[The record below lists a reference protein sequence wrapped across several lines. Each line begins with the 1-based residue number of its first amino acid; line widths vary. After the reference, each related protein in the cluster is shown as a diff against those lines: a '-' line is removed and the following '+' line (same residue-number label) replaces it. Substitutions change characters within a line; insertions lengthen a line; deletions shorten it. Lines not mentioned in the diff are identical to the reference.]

1 MPTVY
6 KVQAPDGRI
15 LKIEGPDDASQDQ
28 IMLAAQEIYSGLP
41 ERSVEAE
48 AVEQPEEKPFG
59 VAEYA
64 QAPLESVKA
73 ITRGFGGALLSSAA
87 GLAELADIATDRLGF
102 EDLID
107 SGEDN
112 ELIRLANAGQEALQ
126 ETLGASEPYRDLW
139 FTKFGEGVGSVG
151 AFFLPTGLIGA
162 AGRAAGLA
170 AKTTTGLQTAG
181 AITAGGGMMV
191 DDSVNRVADAR
202 LRGIEVTKDQEDA
215 AAALSFLVGGLEAFT
230 PLQVL
235 KKIRGLKDP
244 ELAKQQFD
252 AIRSVIKTGTG
263 EGIQEVT
270 SGLLMDAIQYG
281 LYDEN
286 VPFGE
291 SMWDD
296 FTIGAASG
304 ALVDAITTG
313 MFNRRSRLS
322 REIELDREKLIR
334 EEEERQREDYYNK
347 VALAEESLKERDIQ
361 NQLAAIAAQ
370 EDAEL
375 AAADVL
381 NFQVDQSEQEAL
393 LGLIAPYQPSQEAL
407 RQPKGDI
414 EGRDIESTV
423 TKQGREYARQIARNA
438 SKKAGLFPST
448 GRFEIR
454 EEQGGPSGT
463 NYVVYNTAD
472 GRQYGQATKDLEF
485 AKHFSLGLNNEMIN
499 KSVNE
504 SIIDAMDMSPE
515 SYDPKTAES
524 IFMIGQR
531 LNRPKS
537 YTISEATLN
546 EAAGTVASKDKPFL
560 ENLTLDQI
568 HQIQYGVP
576 PFQDGKKKL
585 YKDLKN
591 LTASQQINFE
601 RAKKG
606 LPPLKEFTLQEAKDA
621 LGDKYDKVFDVL
633 LDVQQPDLASIRQE
647 FGEAGVNVQGGR
659 QRYQDE
665 INTLKEVKDT
675 LASKNIVSDIGS
687 KELSYVFKKITGE
700 SSVSKMTPSQ
710 RMFLVGELKK
720 LPALDKPSKLP
731 DLTPK
736 PYTRADFNNAMNY
749 VISTGDGT
757 VDNIKSVLPEDLSE
771 KRKSVAAGQIRA
783 ELLSRGVINQDN
795 TVSELTALP
804 APEPRKPTEVTEKDF
819 TTEQSV
825 EALDFQ
831 KKLSEAL
838 KGFGLDDIRVS
849 ILDQMKTKP
858 EVTRDGRLV
867 DIGSTRD
874 FSAAEGL
881 FDPRSR
887 TIFLGLDS
895 ARTNARDQSPEAFDF
910 ALSEVMDHEM
920 VHAMRNLDLWTQKE
934 WSLLEN
940 SARKFKVPG
949 TNKTFYQDAIER
961 YVTQQPAGSKL
972 SPVQAMEEAV
982 AELVRY
988 SKKDRKL
995 VGGKPRNLIDRVF
1008 EFFRRLG
1015 SAMQGT
1021 GFNSMNDLINDIESG
1036 ALGARERGVVR
1047 TARGM
1052 EAARRAVP
1060 ERGIGLARDV
1070 KTEFTTRTE
1079 VTGRDGSSATTTVT
1093 RDIPVAGEDEQPVEG
1108 GVQMSINRIIGRNG
1122 TELNQAPDGKTA
1134 HGLPS
1139 ELLVDGPKQEAKSI
1153 VVQNFTPQNTDQ
1165 VLSNIQT
1172 VKSNNPNALGSTEN
1186 WIAMEDDAFGGD
1198 FVPIPPLKAIQ
1209 YAQSP
1214 ELLAEKLKQLTPDLK
1229 AGVDEGFKYVQQ
1241 IKNLYN
1247 TQPTSPDLTGRLFM
1261 WGLLSRGAGP
1271 VQQEFA
1277 FLNLLESAAPYIK
1290 KASEG
1295 KMTQADVIKW
1305 KRLVG
1310 KSIPSSSPAKSAT
1323 MNANDIGKLLF
1334 ELGKVPDGSSQTV
1347 MQTLHNMLADPNV
1360 SGREFRNEF
1369 FRLTNKPGVDNKVVS
1384 FIALVAGKD
1393 DVLVMDRIQGRHLWN
1408 DGRFGDKNIYNGLK
1422 KGKVKSGLNAIF
1434 AGPRGLLITES
1445 LEDGLSTVVQQAYDI
1460 IGRPQDASVGR
1471 MHWETWVIDG
1481 NQAVSHS
1488 TLEAV
1493 RTGSGIGGSVTEGKR
1508 GTFSS
1513 GTTYRQTANGP
1524 ITEYPLSDGT
1534 VARMT
1539 LDQQKE
1545 FEAFIKN
1552 PKNGIVPKGFLVGRS
1567 KDRPW
1572 FELPE
1577 VNREKLDEAAR
1588 RFENANP
1595 DGSIRSGNARS
1606 IQAGASDAGR
1616 RRAAAGPVGS
1626 VEAPATDEISLSLKR
1641 LDGMPESFDV
1651 NGQAVEFGYFE
1662 PAVTAAKRY
1671 TERSGKVYE
1680 PLTEYAPINED
1691 VARKIAAE
1699 FEIMEHRPDDPEVMA
1714 AYDAMIEE
1722 TKDQYRDILNSGLK
1736 VQFIKGE
1743 DPYGNPRNVILDV
1756 VNNNH
1761 MWVFST
1767 VDGFGSDADLDVSD
1781 NPLLQ
1786 ATEFETADGDP
1797 MLANDVFR
1805 VVHDYFGHIKNG
1817 VGFRARG
1824 EENAWQAHAAMYSPL
1839 ARRAMTT
1846 ETRGQ
1851 NSYVNFGPNRD
1862 FNLTANGADTVYADQ
1877 KVGLLPLWVS
1887 EEARL
1892 SDPRRRDGRIFQEGL
1907 QGAIRDDG
1915 KVSLTHYSR
1924 GKINRTDPSLAGGGL
1939 DRSRRYSP
1947 KGTYFGVTEAI
1958 DDGYRKEAGLGPVEN
1973 KFSVDPVLLYPL
1985 AKDYLGLVERY
1996 PAGNMDYDAT
2006 IQNLKDNGFIGF
2018 WNNSTYGKAAFI
2030 FEPLIADKAASKI
2043 MGVDSDQILESL
2055 KRVDG
2060 IIERNPAESITR
2072 IYDESATR
2080 PFLEEQ
2086 EINGYPP
2093 FSWQAKTY
2101 SVGDKIV
2108 YQMADKLIGLKKA
2121 EEGINRYRALAGI
2134 PPIKNKDSA
2143 YVGEES
2149 IPGKIGI
2156 EVKDFQENVQRP
2168 YAKKIAESG
2177 IPIEELDEFLT
2188 FRHAVERNNRI
2199 QLRDPSRNVETNP
2212 GSGSLK
2218 TGERLSNFYVKQI
2231 MENRYGYKWDDTS
2244 ESWVGGNDRG
2254 KKLMG
2259 LAADADSI
2267 VNSTI
2272 DRMIK
2277 GGLLSKDNAEAL
2289 RGLYKYYAPL
2299 KGKAQ
2304 EDDFADF
2311 VAVGSGLSTKGKEY
2325 KIALGR
2331 ESASES
2337 PLGHIM
2343 LNAERTIARSVKNE
2357 SFGQKLVKLI
2367 KDNPNSDFWN
2377 VYSSSDPRF
2386 KQAVDTHYTY
2396 IGKES
2401 GMQGQRYPD
2410 IPKGM
2415 DRKDFVKYVVIKQD
2429 GLAKFD
2435 GDLIGAKDGEEFFVE
2450 LKDERLRRA
2459 ILSVNASEADNLIRK
2474 FSMVNRFLSM
2484 MNTSLNPEFV
2494 VGNFSRD
2501 LQTAIYN
2508 IVGEQTMQG
2517 GKIKDVKRITRRV
2530 LKDVIPSMGIV
2541 YKGMRRYNMKD
2552 GTLRSNI
2559 TGISE
2564 ADYLDFREFME
2575 SGAKAD
2581 WFYTRPA
2588 EEQVQT
2594 IQSMVDMANG
2604 TFTGNFRKG
2613 YEGVMNFVEDANGS
2627 VENAVRFAAF
2637 KAARDELLNSGVDR
2651 AEAVATASTLAKNLT
2666 VNFNRKGMQ
2675 GDLLNAL
2682 YLFYN
2687 ASVQGTMNFA
2697 RGLNVFDPGS
2707 SRTKQ
2712 AMVASMIGFGALMA
2726 ARGEEESEENPDSG
2740 RSYYSEIPDY
2750 IKERNIVIM
2759 AEPSEAP
2766 KKGANNIYLDKNGK
2780 EYANK
2785 AQYYYTIPLPYGYN
2799 VFHVAGVKL
2808 FEMKNDTI
2816 SVEKASGDLLSAFL
2830 GSFSPI
2836 GFFPLPTITQPF
2848 WELAKNENYFGSPI
2862 YKENFP
2868 TGVQSPASQLAMSS
2882 TRTPFKNAAKILNS
2896 LTGGNEYESGYM
2908 DVSPDALEHIAEFA
2922 LGGAGTFGLR
2932 SMNAFEKWLAGE
2944 ELESRE
2950 VPFLRRVMGEPDRN
2964 IAVADYY
2971 DRKVKLEQKEA
2982 AIQGLRG
2989 ADRIKYREQNQD
3001 YVTMFGVLNSIER
3014 KLRKVRQMESQLRS
3028 RAALSP
3034 ANAEQYATGLEVLEE
3049 RKQKLYD
3056 QFNNLYDKRVGRT
3069 K

>member
-1 MPTVY
+1 MKSLSDIRAMYPEYERV
-6 KVQAPDGRI
+6 PDKELADAIYNKFYSDRI
-15 LKIEGPDDASQDQ
+15 EIDDYYSKIGF
-28 IMLAAQEIYSGLP
+28 I
-41 ERSVEAE
+41 
-48 AVEQPEEKPFG
+48 QPEEKPFG

-64 QAPLESVKA
+64 QAPLEFGKA
-73 ITRGFGGALLSSAA
+73 VTRGLGGALLSSAA

-107 SGEDN
+107 SGQDN
-112 ELIRLANAGQEALQ
+112 ELIRLADAGQEALQ

-139 FTKFGEGVGSVG
+139 FTKFGEGVGSIG
-151 AFFLPTGLIGA
+151 SFFLPTGLIGA

-170 AKTTTGLQTAG
+170 AKTTTGLQKAGTRATAVGFG
-181 AITAGGGMMV
+181 A
-191 DDSVNRVADAR
+191 NEQADRIEQAR
-202 LRGIEVTKDQEDA
+202 LRGVEISEDQEDA
-215 AAALSFLVGGLEAFT
+215 SIVGGGFVGISEVLT
-230 PLQVL
+230 PLAVL
-235 KKIRGLKDP
+235 KKIKKLKDP
-244 ELAKQQFD
+244 KLNDQAFNP
-252 AIRSVIKTGTG
+252 IRSAIKTGTL
-263 EGIQEVT
+263 EGVQEVT
-270 SGLLMDAIQYG
+270 ASLMQDAIQYG
-281 LYDEN
+281 IYDEN

-304 ALVDAITTG
+304 VLVDAITTG

-334 EEEERQREDYYNK
+334 ETEEREREDYYNR

-361 NQLAAIAAQ
+361 NQLDAIAAQ

-381 NFQVDQSEQEAL
+381 NFQVNQSEQEAF
-393 LGLIAPYQPSQEAL
+393 LGLTDRYRPSQEAQ

-438 SKKAGLFPST
+438 SKKTGLFPST

-546 EAAGTVASKDKPFL
+546 EAAGTIASKDKPFL

-606 LPPLKEFTLQEAKDA
+606 LPPLREFTLQEAKDA
-621 LGDKYDKVFDVL
+621 LGNNYDKVFDVL
-633 LDVQQPDLASIRQE
+633 LDVQQPDLAAIRQE

-700 SSVSKMTPSQ
+700 SSVNKMTPSQ
-710 RMFLVGELKK
+710 RMFLVGELKR

-731 DLTPK
+731 DLSPK
-736 PYTRADFNNAMNY
+736 PYTRADFNDAMNY

-757 VDNIKSVLPEDLSE
+757 VDNIKAVLPEALSE

-783 ELLSRGVINQDN
+783 ELLSRGVINKDN

-819 TTEQSV
+819 TVEQSV

-831 KKLSEAL
+831 KKLSEKL
-838 KGFGLDDIRVS
+838 KGMGLDDIRVR
-849 ILDQMKTKP
+849 ILDQMKTAP
-858 EVTRDGRLV
+858 DITREGRVVSLR
-867 DIGSTRD
+867 DRGD

-881 FDPRSR
+881 FDTGSR

-895 ARTNARDQSPEAFDF
+895 ARASARDQSPEAIDF
-910 ALSEVMDHEM
+910 ALSEVMDHEI
-920 VHAMRNLDLWTQKE
+920 VHALRNLDLWTQKE
-934 WSLLEN
+934 FSLLEN
-940 SARKFKVPG
+940 AARKLKMPG
-949 TNKTFYQDAIER
+949 TNKTFYQDAVER
-961 YVTQQPAGSKL
+961 YVTQQKGPQKR
-972 SPVQAMEEAV
+972 SPVQAMEEAI
-982 AELVRY
+982 AEMVRY
-988 SKKDRKL
+988 SKKDRKII
-995 VGGKPRNLIDRVF
+995 GGKPRNLIDRIF

-1021 GFNSMNDLINDIESG
+1021 GFNSMNDLINNIESG
-1036 ALGARERGVVR
+1036 SLGARERGVVR

-1052 EAARRAVP
+1052 ETARRAVP
-1060 ERGIGLARDV
+1060 ERGVGLARDV
-1070 KTEFTTRTE
+1070 KTEFTSRTE
-1079 VTGRDGSSATTTVT
+1079 VTGRDGSRATTTVT
-1093 RDIPVAGEDEQPVEG
+1093 RDRPVAGEDEQPVEG

-1172 VKSNNPNALGSTEN
+1172 VKSNNPDALGSTEN

-1671 TERSGKVYE
+1671 TERNGRVYE

-1947 KGTYFGVTEAI
+1947 KGTYFGITEAV
-1958 DDGYRKEAGLGPVEN
+1958 DDGYRKETGLGPVEN

-2101 SVGDKIV
+2101 SRGDKII
-2108 YQMADKLIGLKKA
+2108 YQAADKLVGLKKA
-2121 EEGINRYRALAGI
+2121 EEEINRARALAGL

-2168 YAKKIAESG
+2168 YAKKIADSG

-2231 MENRYGYKWDDTS
+2231 MENRYGYEWDDAS
-2244 ESWVGGNDRG
+2244 GSWVGGNDRG

-2272 DRMIK
+2272 DRMIQ

-2325 KIALGR
+2325 KMALGR

-2343 LNAERTIARSVKNE
+2343 LNAERTIARAVKNE
-2357 SFGQKLVKLI
+2357 NFGQKLVKLI

-2508 IVGEQTMQG
+2508 IIGEQTMEG

-2530 LKDVIPSMGIV
+2530 LKDVIPSMGVV

-2766 KKGANNIYLDKNGK
+2766 KKGASNIYLDKNGK

-2932 SMNAFEKWLAGE
+2932 SMNAFEKWMAGE

-2950 VPFLRRVMGEPDRN
+2950 VPFLRRVMGEPDKN

-3014 KLRKVRQMESQLRS
+3014 KLRKIRQMESQLRS

-3056 QFNNLYDKRVGRT
+3056 QFNKLYDKRVGRT

>member
-1 MPTVY
+1 MSNPKMFAQWILDNQDKQGTEDFNLVA
-6 KVQAPDGRI
+6 QAFEKS
-15 LKIEGPDDASQDQ
+15 LQDEQ
-28 IMLAAQEIYSGLP
+28 ALQ
-41 ERSVEAE
+41 
-48 AVEQPEEKPFG
+48 QPEEKPFG

-64 QAPLESVKA
+64 QAPLELGKA
-73 ITRGFGGALLSSAA
+73 VTRGLGGALLSSAA
-87 GLAELADIATDRLGF
+87 GLAELADVVTDRLGF

-107 SGEDN
+107 SGQDN
-112 ELIRLANAGQEALQ
+112 ELIRLADAGQEALQ

-139 FTKFGEGVGSVG
+139 FTKFGEGVGSIG
-151 AFFLPTGLIGA
+151 SFFLPTGILGA

-170 AKTTTGLQTAG
+170 AKTTTGLQKAGTRATAVGFG
-181 AITAGGGMMV
+181 A
-191 DDSVNRVADAR
+191 NEQADRIEQAR
-202 LRGIEVTKDQEDA
+202 LRGVEISEDQEDA
-215 AAALSFLVGGLEAFT
+215 SIVGGGFVGISEVLT
-230 PLQVL
+230 PLAVL
-235 KKIRGLKDP
+235 KKIKKLKDP
-244 ELAKQQFD
+244 KLNDQAFNP
-252 AIRSVIKTGTG
+252 IRSAIKTGTL
-263 EGIQEVT
+263 EGVQEVT
-270 SGLLMDAIQYG
+270 ASLMQDAIQYG
-281 LYDEN
+281 IYDEN

-304 ALVDAITTG
+304 VLVDAITTG

-334 EEEERQREDYYNK
+334 ETEEREREDYYNR

-361 NQLAAIAAQ
+361 NQLDAIAAQ

-454 EEQGGPSGT
+454 EEQGGPDGT
-463 NYVVYNTAD
+463 DYVVYNTAD

-515 SYDPKTAES
+515 AYDPKTAES

-601 RAKKG
+601 RAKKS
-606 LPPLKEFTLQEAKDA
+606 LPPLREFTLQEAKDA
-621 LGDKYDKVFDVL
+621 LGNNYDKVFDVL
-633 LDVQQPDLASIRQE
+633 LDVQQPDLVAIRQE

-700 SSVSKMTPSQ
+700 SSVNKMTPSQ
-710 RMFLVGELKK
+710 RMFLVGELKR

-731 DLTPK
+731 DLSPK
-736 PYTRADFNNAMNY
+736 PYTRADFNSAMNY

-757 VDNIKSVLPEDLSE
+757 VDNIKAVLPEDLSE

-783 ELLSRGVINQDN
+783 ELLSRGVINKDN

-819 TTEQSV
+819 TVEQSV

-831 KKLSEAL
+831 KKLSEKL
-838 KGFGLDDIRVS
+838 KGMGLDDIRVR
-849 ILDQMKTKP
+849 ILDQMKTAP
-858 EVTRDGRLV
+858 DITREGRVVSLR
-867 DIGSTRD
+867 DRGD

-881 FDPRSR
+881 FDTGSR

-895 ARTNARDQSPEAFDF
+895 ARASARDQSPEAIDF
-910 ALSEVMDHEM
+910 ALSEVMDHEI
-920 VHAMRNLDLWTQKE
+920 VHALRNLDLWTQKE
-934 WSLLEN
+934 FSLLEN
-940 SARKFKVPG
+940 AARKLKMPG
-949 TNKTFYQDAIER
+949 TNKTFYQDAVER
-961 YVTQQPAGSKL
+961 YVTQQKGPQKR
-972 SPVQAMEEAV
+972 SPVQAMEEAI
-982 AELVRY
+982 AEMVRY
-988 SKKDRKL
+988 SKKDRKII
-995 VGGKPRNLIDRVF
+995 GGKPRNLIDRIF

-1021 GFNSMNDLINDIESG
+1021 GFNSMNDLINNIESG
-1036 ALGARERGVVR
+1036 SLGARERGVVR

-1052 EAARRAVP
+1052 ETARRAVP

-1172 VKSNNPNALGSTEN
+1172 VKSNNPDALGSTEN

-1671 TERSGKVYE
+1671 TERSGRVYE

-1892 SDPRRRDGRIFQEGL
+1892 SDPRRRDGGIFQEGL

-1947 KGTYFGVTEAI
+1947 KGTYFGITEAV
-1958 DDGYRKEAGLGPVEN
+1958 DDGYRKETGLGPVEN

-2101 SVGDKIV
+2101 SRGDKII
-2108 YQMADKLIGLKKA
+2108 YQAADKLVGLKKA
-2121 EEGINRYRALAGI
+2121 EEEINRARALAGL

-2168 YAKKIAESG
+2168 YAKKIADSG

-2231 MENRYGYKWDDTS
+2231 MENRYGYEWDDAS
-2244 ESWVGGNDRG
+2244 GSWVGGNDRG

-2272 DRMIK
+2272 DRMIQ

-2325 KIALGR
+2325 KMALGR

-2343 LNAERTIARSVKNE
+2343 LNAERTIARAVKNE
-2357 SFGQKLVKLI
+2357 NFGQKLVKLI

-2766 KKGANNIYLDKNGK
+2766 KKGASNIYLDKNGK

-2932 SMNAFEKWLAGE
+2932 SMNAFEKWMAGE

-2950 VPFLRRVMGEPDRN
+2950 VPFLRRVMGEPDKN

-3014 KLRKVRQMESQLRS
+3014 KLRKIRQMESQLRS

>member
-1 MPTVY
+1 MSNPKMFAQWILDNQDKQGTEDFNLVA
-6 KVQAPDGRI
+6 QAFEKS
-15 LKIEGPDDASQDQ
+15 LQDEQ
-28 IMLAAQEIYSGLP
+28 ALQ
-41 ERSVEAE
+41 
-48 AVEQPEEKPFG
+48 QPEEKPFG

-64 QAPLESVKA
+64 QAPLELGKA
-73 ITRGFGGALLSSAA
+73 VTRGLGGALLSSAA

-322 REIELDREKLIR
+322 REVELDREKLIR

-361 NQLAAIAAQ
+361 NQLDAIAAQ

-381 NFQVDQSEQEAL
+381 NFQVNQSEQEAF
-393 LGLIAPYQPSQEAL
+393 LGLTERYQPSQEAL

-633 LDVQQPDLASIRQE
+633 LDVQQPDLAAIRQE

-731 DLTPK
+731 DLSPK

-757 VDNIKSVLPEDLSE
+757 VDNIKAVLPEDLSE

-783 ELLSRGVINQDN
+783 ELLSRGVINKDN

-1172 VKSNNPNALGSTEN
+1172 VKSNNPDALGSTEN

-1947 KGTYFGVTEAI
+1947 KGTYFGITEAV

-2121 EEGINRYRALAGI
+2121 EEEANKARALAGM

-2168 YAKKIAESG
+2168 YAKKIADSG

-2325 KIALGR
+2325 KMALGR

-2552 GTLRSNI
+2552 GTLRGDI

-2564 ADYLDFREFME
+2564 TDYLDFREFME

-2581 WFYTRPA
+2581 WFYNRPA
-2588 EEQVQT
+2588 EEQAQT
-2594 IQSMVDMANG
+2594 IQKHG
-2604 TFTGNFRKG
+2604 
-2613 YEGVMNFVEDANGS
+2613 
-2627 VENAVRFAAF
+2627 
-2637 KAARDELLNSGVDR
+2637 
-2651 AEAVATASTLAKNLT
+2651 
-2666 VNFNRKGMQ
+2666 
-2675 GDLLNAL
+2675 
-2682 YLFYN
+2682 
-2687 ASVQGTMNFA
+2687 
-2697 RGLNVFDPGS
+2697 
-2707 SRTKQ
+2707 
-2712 AMVASMIGFGALMA
+2712 
-2726 ARGEEESEENPDSG
+2726 
-2740 RSYYSEIPDY
+2740 
-2750 IKERNIVIM
+2750 
-2759 AEPSEAP
+2759 
-2766 KKGANNIYLDKNGK
+2766 
-2780 EYANK
+2780 
-2785 AQYYYTIPLPYGYN
+2785 
-2799 VFHVAGVKL
+2799 
-2808 FEMKNDTI
+2808 
-2816 SVEKASGDLLSAFL
+2816 
-2830 GSFSPI
+2830 
-2836 GFFPLPTITQPF
+2836 
-2848 WELAKNENYFGSPI
+2848 
-2862 YKENFP
+2862 
-2868 TGVQSPASQLAMSS
+2868 
-2882 TRTPFKNAAKILNS
+2882 
-2896 LTGGNEYESGYM
+2896 
-2908 DVSPDALEHIAEFA
+2908 
-2922 LGGAGTFGLR
+2922 
-2932 SMNAFEKWLAGE
+2932 
-2944 ELESRE
+2944 
-2950 VPFLRRVMGEPDRN
+2950 
-2964 IAVADYY
+2964 
-2971 DRKVKLEQKEA
+2971 
-2982 AIQGLRG
+2982 
-2989 ADRIKYREQNQD
+2989 
-3001 YVTMFGVLNSIER
+3001 
-3014 KLRKVRQMESQLRS
+3014 
-3028 RAALSP
+3028 
-3034 ANAEQYATGLEVLEE
+3034 
-3049 RKQKLYD
+3049 
-3056 QFNNLYDKRVGRT
+3056 
-3069 K
+3069 

>member
-1 MPTVY
+1 MSNPKMFAQWILDNQDKQGTEDFNLVA
-6 KVQAPDGRI
+6 QAFEKS
-15 LKIEGPDDASQDQ
+15 LQDEQ
-28 IMLAAQEIYSGLP
+28 ALQ
-41 ERSVEAE
+41 
-48 AVEQPEEKPFG
+48 QPEEKPFG

-64 QAPLESVKA
+64 QAPLELGKA
-73 ITRGFGGALLSSAA
+73 VTRGLGGALLSSAA

-334 EEEERQREDYYNK
+334 ETEEREREDYYNR

-361 NQLAAIAAQ
+361 NQLDAIAAQ

-438 SKKAGLFPST
+438 SKKTGLFPST

-515 SYDPKTAES
+515 AYDPKTAES

-606 LPPLKEFTLQEAKDA
+606 LPPLREFTLQEAKDA
-621 LGDKYDKVFDVL
+621 LGNNYDKVFDVL
-633 LDVQQPDLASIRQE
+633 LDVQQPDLAAIRQE

-700 SSVSKMTPSQ
+700 SSVNKMTPSQ
-710 RMFLVGELKK
+710 RMFLVGELKR

-731 DLTPK
+731 DLSPK

-757 VDNIKSVLPEDLSE
+757 VDNIKAVLPEALSE

-783 ELLSRGVINQDN
+783 ELLSRGVINKDN

-819 TTEQSV
+819 TVEQSV

-831 KKLSEAL
+831 KKLSEKL
-838 KGFGLDDIRVS
+838 KGMGLDDIRVR
-849 ILDQMKTKP
+849 ILDQMKTAP
-858 EVTRDGRLV
+858 DITREGRVVSLR
-867 DIGSTRD
+867 DRGD

-881 FDPRSR
+881 FDTGSR

-895 ARTNARDQSPEAFDF
+895 ARASARDQSPEAIDF
-910 ALSEVMDHEM
+910 ALSEVMDHEI
-920 VHAMRNLDLWTQKE
+920 VHALRNLDLWTQKE
-934 WSLLEN
+934 FSLLEN
-940 SARKFKVPG
+940 AARKLKMPG
-949 TNKTFYQDAIER
+949 TNKTFYQDAVER
-961 YVTQQPAGSKL
+961 YVTQQKGAQKR
-972 SPVQAMEEAV
+972 SPVEAMEEAI
-982 AELVRY
+982 AEMVRY
-988 SKKDRKL
+988 SKKDRKII
-995 VGGKPRNLIDRVF
+995 GGKPRNLIDRIF

-1021 GFNSMNDLINDIESG
+1021 GFNSMNDLINNIESG

-1052 EAARRAVP
+1052 ETARRAVP

-1070 KTEFTTRTE
+1070 KTEFTSRTE

-1093 RDIPVAGEDEQPVEG
+1093 RDIPVAGEGEQPVEG
-1108 GVQMSINRIIGRNG
+1108 GVQTSLRRRYTGAPKGMDSPQALGRLRSLIRGLTEEGEGGRFWYERSGQALLDVTGGDKKKAKQLAQAVAITSPQTPVATNFDYAIQAYYQHEAGVPISTGMYPQTMSQKLQDIFDGKDWDGRKTNNFYKNIMRKIDPSLKQGVTTDLWIMRAFGYNSDFPTDPQYDFVEKEIDRLRKELGWEPQQVQAAMWVSIKGRMEAKEVKERTEKISTKKGYMHYETGKDGKKFRVIDNESKHRGVWIAEALKYNPTGKDKDQAKFDFEDAMTNSLAQISWESIPGATADHMPEIFDAEYPVLQQYHVDMSKAFLDENGNDLISKYLGMLSPGNFEAPGYFEGRVSPGSQTKIVAPRRYKAVDLADIDKKLREGVITKEEAEALREQRLDPQSEDLIAAYAAVRGILMKQDGVGFHRPFYNKSLRKGDLNAVEIDIGRPFTKEETANFAQILSNISGHGEFNPIGSVNGVRLINFDYLLVLPEGKDYADFNDRKKFNDSFKKMVDTALKEMIFEDGVEVSAKSFYAKAGYLGNNWKENKNGEGYMADIAARSPDLSRRVYDIVRKIQPRIEAVDQEYASKFGWRINDSINRVFRSPDPTTGRADQANYGATVRGAVRPNG
-1122 TELNQAPDGKTA
+1122 NLALTHYANKKIDVTNP
-1134 HGLPS
+1134 
-1139 ELLVDGPKQEAKSI
+1139 LLSGTGADRFKRNKA
-1153 VVQNFTPQNTDQ
+1153 
-1165 VLSNIQT
+1165 
-1172 VKSNNPNALGSTEN
+1172 PNAIWYGITDAEISPYQRESMIPQVKNKFEIPLKELYVVADYQNENAPIDPLNAFTKDALGDVDYEATLSKVTEN
-1186 WIAMEDDAFGGD
+1186 GYSGFIVNATNYGKIA
-1198 FVPIPPLKAIQ
+1198 VIRKPLKAI
-1209 YAQSP
+1209 
-1214 ELLAEKLKQLTPDLK
+1214 EETDTEI
-1229 AGVDEGFKYVQQ
+1229 D
-1241 IKNLYN
+1241 
-1247 TQPTSPDLTGRLFM
+1247 
-1261 WGLLSRGAGP
+1261 
-1271 VQQEFA
+1271 
-1277 FLNLLESAAPYIK
+1277 
-1290 KASEG
+1290 
-1295 KMTQADVIKW
+1295 
-1305 KRLVG
+1305 
-1310 KSIPSSSPAKSAT
+1310 IP
-1323 MNANDIGKLLF
+1323 
-1334 ELGKVPDGSSQTV
+1334 
-1347 MQTLHNMLADPNV
+1347 
-1360 SGREFRNEF
+1360 
-1369 FRLTNKPGVDNKVVS
+1369 
-1384 FIALVAGKD
+1384 
-1393 DVLVMDRIQGRHLWN
+1393 
-1408 DGRFGDKNIYNGLK
+1408 
-1422 KGKVKSGLNAIF
+1422 
-1434 AGPRGLLITES
+1434 
-1445 LEDGLSTVVQQAYDI
+1445 EDG
-1460 IGRPQDASVGR
+1460 
-1471 MHWETWVIDG
+1471 
-1481 NQAVSHS
+1481 
-1488 TLEAV
+1488 
-1493 RTGSGIGGSVTEGKR
+1493 
-1508 GTFSS
+1508 
-1513 GTTYRQTANGP
+1513 
-1524 ITEYPLSDGT
+1524 
-1534 VARMT
+1534 
-1539 LDQQKE
+1539 
-1545 FEAFIKN
+1545 
-1552 PKNGIVPKGFLVGRS
+1552 
-1567 KDRPW
+1567 
-1572 FELPE
+1572 
-1577 VNREKLDEAAR
+1577 
-1588 RFENANP
+1588 
-1595 DGSIRSGNARS
+1595 
-1606 IQAGASDAGR
+1606 
-1616 RRAAAGPVGS
+1616 
-1626 VEAPATDEISLSLKR
+1626 
-1641 LDGMPESFDV
+1641 
-1651 NGQAVEFGYFE
+1651 
-1662 PAVTAAKRY
+1662 
-1671 TERSGKVYE
+1671 
-1680 PLTEYAPINED
+1680 
-1691 VARKIAAE
+1691 
-1699 FEIMEHRPDDPEVMA
+1699 
-1714 AYDAMIEE
+1714 
-1722 TKDQYRDILNSGLK
+1722 
-1736 VQFIKGE
+1736 
-1743 DPYGNPRNVILDV
+1743 
-1756 VNNNH
+1756 
-1761 MWVFST
+1761 
-1767 VDGFGSDADLDVSD
+1767 
-1781 NPLLQ
+1781 
-1786 ATEFETADGDP
+1786 
-1797 MLANDVFR
+1797 
-1805 VVHDYFGHIKNG
+1805 
-1817 VGFRARG
+1817 
-1824 EENAWQAHAAMYSPL
+1824 
-1839 ARRAMTT
+1839 
-1846 ETRGQ
+1846 
-1851 NSYVNFGPNRD
+1851 
-1862 FNLTANGADTVYADQ
+1862 
-1877 KVGLLPLWVS
+1877 
-1887 EEARL
+1887 
-1892 SDPRRRDGRIFQEGL
+1892 
-1907 QGAIRDDG
+1907 
-1915 KVSLTHYSR
+1915 
-1924 GKINRTDPSLAGGGL
+1924 
-1939 DRSRRYSP
+1939 
-1947 KGTYFGVTEAI
+1947 
-1958 DDGYRKEAGLGPVEN
+1958 
-1973 KFSVDPVLLYPL
+1973 
-1985 AKDYLGLVERY
+1985 
-1996 PAGNMDYDAT
+1996 
-2006 IQNLKDNGFIGF
+2006 
-2018 WNNSTYGKAAFI
+2018 
-2030 FEPLIADKAASKI
+2030 
-2043 MGVDSDQILESL
+2043 ILESL

-2231 MENRYGYKWDDTS
+2231 MENRYGYEWDDAS
-2244 ESWVGGNDRG
+2244 GSWVGGNERG
-2254 KKLMG
+2254 KKLMD
-2259 LAADADSI
+2259 LAGNADSI

-2272 DRMIK
+2272 DRMIQ

-2289 RGLYKYYAPL
+2289 RGLYKYYAPM

-2588 EEQVQT
+2588 EEQAQT
-2594 IQSMVDMANG
+2594 IQNMVDMANG

-2766 KKGANNIYLDKNGK
+2766 KKGASNIYLDKNGK

-2868 TGVQSPASQLAMSS
+2868 TGVQSPASHLAMSS

-2932 SMNAFEKWLAGE
+2932 SMNAFEKWMAGE

-2950 VPFLRRVMGEPDRN
+2950 VPFLRRVMGEPDKN

-3014 KLRKVRQMESQLRS
+3014 KLRKIRQMESQLRS

>member
-1 MPTVY
+1 L
-6 KVQAPDGRI
+6 R
-15 LKIEGPDDASQDQ
+15 
-28 IMLAAQEIYSGLP
+28 
-41 ERSVEAE
+41 
-48 AVEQPEEKPFG
+48 
-59 VAEYA
+59 
-64 QAPLESVKA
+64 
-73 ITRGFGGALLSSAA
+73 
-87 GLAELADIATDRLGF
+87 
-102 EDLID
+102 
-107 SGEDN
+107 
-112 ELIRLANAGQEALQ
+112 
-126 ETLGASEPYRDLW
+126 EPR
-139 FTKFGEGVGSVG
+139 
-151 AFFLPTGLIGA
+151 
-162 AGRAAGLA
+162 
-170 AKTTTGLQTAG
+170 
-181 AITAGGGMMV
+181 
-191 DDSVNRVADAR
+191 
-202 LRGIEVTKDQEDA
+202 
-215 AAALSFLVGGLEAFT
+215 
-230 PLQVL
+230 
-235 KKIRGLKDP
+235 
-244 ELAKQQFD
+244 
-252 AIRSVIKTGTG
+252 
-263 EGIQEVT
+263 
-270 SGLLMDAIQYG
+270 
-281 LYDEN
+281 
-286 VPFGE
+286 
-291 SMWDD
+291 
-296 FTIGAASG
+296 
-304 ALVDAITTG
+304 
-313 MFNRRSRLS
+313 
-322 REIELDREKLIR
+322 
-334 EEEERQREDYYNK
+334 
-347 VALAEESLKERDIQ
+347 
-361 NQLAAIAAQ
+361 
-370 EDAEL
+370 
-375 AAADVL
+375 
-381 NFQVDQSEQEAL
+381 
-393 LGLIAPYQPSQEAL
+393 
-407 RQPKGDI
+407 
-414 EGRDIESTV
+414 
-423 TKQGREYARQIARNA
+423 
-438 SKKAGLFPST
+438 
-448 GRFEIR
+448 
-454 EEQGGPSGT
+454 
-463 NYVVYNTAD
+463 
-472 GRQYGQATKDLEF
+472 
-485 AKHFSLGLNNEMIN
+485 
-499 KSVNE
+499 
-504 SIIDAMDMSPE
+504 
-515 SYDPKTAES
+515 
-524 IFMIGQR
+524 
-531 LNRPKS
+531 
-537 YTISEATLN
+537 
-546 EAAGTVASKDKPFL
+546 
-560 ENLTLDQI
+560 
-568 HQIQYGVP
+568 
-576 PFQDGKKKL
+576 
-585 YKDLKN
+585 
-591 LTASQQINFE
+591 
-601 RAKKG
+601 KG
-606 LPPLKEFTLQEAKDA
+606 LPPLREFTLQEAKDA

-633 LDVQQPDLASIRQE
+633 LDVQQPDLAAIRQE

-700 SSVSKMTPSQ
+700 SSVNKMTPSQ
-710 RMFLVGELKK
+710 RMFLVGELKR

-731 DLTPK
+731 DLSPK

-757 VDNIKSVLPEDLSE
+757 VDNIKAVLPEDLSE

-783 ELLSRGVINQDN
+783 ELLSRGVINKDN

-819 TTEQSV
+819 TVEQSV

-831 KKLSEAL
+831 KKLSEKL
-838 KGFGLDDIRVS
+838 KGFGLDDIRVR
-849 ILDQMKTKP
+849 ILDQMKTAP
-858 EVTRDGRLV
+858 DVTREGRVLSLR
-867 DIGSTRD
+867 DRGD

-881 FDPRSR
+881 FDTGSR

-895 ARTNARDQSPEAFDF
+895 ARANARDQSPEAVDF
-910 ALSEVMDHEM
+910 ALSEVMDHEI
-920 VHAMRNLDLWTQKE
+920 VHALRNLDLWTQKE
-934 WSLLEN
+934 FSLLEN
-940 SARKFKVPG
+940 AARKLKMPG
-949 TNKTFYQDAIER
+949 TNKTFYQDAVER
-961 YVTQQPAGSKL
+961 YVTQQRGAQKR
-972 SPVQAMEEAV
+972 SPVEAMEEAI
-982 AELVRY
+982 AEMVRY
-988 SKKDRKL
+988 SKKDRKII
-995 VGGKPRNLIDRVF
+995 GGKPRNLIDRIF

-1093 RDIPVAGEDEQPVEG
+1093 RDIPVAGEGEQPVEG
-1108 GVQMSINRIIGRNG
+1108 GVQTSLRRRYTGAPKGMDSPQALGRLRSLIRGLTEEGEGGRFWYERSGQALLDVTGGDKKKAKQLAQAVAITSPQTPVATNFDYAIQAYYQHEAGVPISTGMYPQTMSQKLQDIFDGKDWDGRKTNNFYKNIMRKIDPSLKQGVTTDLWIMRAFGYNSDFPTDPQYDFVEKEIDRLRKELGWEPQQVQAAMWVSIKGRMEAKEVKERTEKISTKKGYMHYETGKDGKKFRVIDNESKHRGVWIAEALKYNPTGKDKDQAKFDFEDAMTNSLAQISWESIPGATADHMPEIFDAEYPVLQQYHVDMSKAFLDENGNDLISKYLGMLSPGNFEAPGYFEGRVSPGSQTKIVAPRRYKAVDLADIDKKLREGVITKEEAEALREQRLDPQSEDLIAAYAAVRGILMKQDGVGFHRPFYNKSLRKGDLNAVEIDIGRPFTKEETADFAQILSNISGHGEFNPIGSVNGVRLINFDYLLVLPEGKDYADFNDRKKFNDSFKKMVDTALKEMIFEDGVEVSAKSFYAKAGYLGNNWKENKNGEGYMADIAARSPDLSRRVYDIVRKIQPRIEAVDQEYASKFGWRINDSINRVFRSPDPTTGRADQANYGATVRGAVRPNG
-1122 TELNQAPDGKTA
+1122 NLALTHYANKKIDVTNP
-1134 HGLPS
+1134 
-1139 ELLVDGPKQEAKSI
+1139 LLSGTGADRFKRNKA
-1153 VVQNFTPQNTDQ
+1153 
-1165 VLSNIQT
+1165 
-1172 VKSNNPNALGSTEN
+1172 PNAIWYGITDAEISPYQRESMIPQVKNKFEIPLKELYVVADYQNENAPIDPLNAFTKDALGDVDYEATLSKVTEN
-1186 WIAMEDDAFGGD
+1186 GYSGFIVNATNYGKIA
-1198 FVPIPPLKAIQ
+1198 VIRKPLKAI
-1209 YAQSP
+1209 
-1214 ELLAEKLKQLTPDLK
+1214 EETDTEI
-1229 AGVDEGFKYVQQ
+1229 D
-1241 IKNLYN
+1241 
-1247 TQPTSPDLTGRLFM
+1247 
-1261 WGLLSRGAGP
+1261 
-1271 VQQEFA
+1271 
-1277 FLNLLESAAPYIK
+1277 
-1290 KASEG
+1290 
-1295 KMTQADVIKW
+1295 
-1305 KRLVG
+1305 
-1310 KSIPSSSPAKSAT
+1310 IP
-1323 MNANDIGKLLF
+1323 
-1334 ELGKVPDGSSQTV
+1334 
-1347 MQTLHNMLADPNV
+1347 
-1360 SGREFRNEF
+1360 
-1369 FRLTNKPGVDNKVVS
+1369 
-1384 FIALVAGKD
+1384 
-1393 DVLVMDRIQGRHLWN
+1393 
-1408 DGRFGDKNIYNGLK
+1408 
-1422 KGKVKSGLNAIF
+1422 
-1434 AGPRGLLITES
+1434 
-1445 LEDGLSTVVQQAYDI
+1445 EDG
-1460 IGRPQDASVGR
+1460 
-1471 MHWETWVIDG
+1471 
-1481 NQAVSHS
+1481 
-1488 TLEAV
+1488 
-1493 RTGSGIGGSVTEGKR
+1493 
-1508 GTFSS
+1508 
-1513 GTTYRQTANGP
+1513 
-1524 ITEYPLSDGT
+1524 
-1534 VARMT
+1534 
-1539 LDQQKE
+1539 
-1545 FEAFIKN
+1545 
-1552 PKNGIVPKGFLVGRS
+1552 
-1567 KDRPW
+1567 
-1572 FELPE
+1572 
-1577 VNREKLDEAAR
+1577 
-1588 RFENANP
+1588 
-1595 DGSIRSGNARS
+1595 
-1606 IQAGASDAGR
+1606 
-1616 RRAAAGPVGS
+1616 
-1626 VEAPATDEISLSLKR
+1626 
-1641 LDGMPESFDV
+1641 
-1651 NGQAVEFGYFE
+1651 
-1662 PAVTAAKRY
+1662 
-1671 TERSGKVYE
+1671 
-1680 PLTEYAPINED
+1680 
-1691 VARKIAAE
+1691 
-1699 FEIMEHRPDDPEVMA
+1699 
-1714 AYDAMIEE
+1714 
-1722 TKDQYRDILNSGLK
+1722 
-1736 VQFIKGE
+1736 
-1743 DPYGNPRNVILDV
+1743 
-1756 VNNNH
+1756 
-1761 MWVFST
+1761 
-1767 VDGFGSDADLDVSD
+1767 
-1781 NPLLQ
+1781 
-1786 ATEFETADGDP
+1786 
-1797 MLANDVFR
+1797 
-1805 VVHDYFGHIKNG
+1805 
-1817 VGFRARG
+1817 
-1824 EENAWQAHAAMYSPL
+1824 
-1839 ARRAMTT
+1839 
-1846 ETRGQ
+1846 
-1851 NSYVNFGPNRD
+1851 
-1862 FNLTANGADTVYADQ
+1862 
-1877 KVGLLPLWVS
+1877 
-1887 EEARL
+1887 
-1892 SDPRRRDGRIFQEGL
+1892 
-1907 QGAIRDDG
+1907 
-1915 KVSLTHYSR
+1915 
-1924 GKINRTDPSLAGGGL
+1924 
-1939 DRSRRYSP
+1939 
-1947 KGTYFGVTEAI
+1947 
-1958 DDGYRKEAGLGPVEN
+1958 
-1973 KFSVDPVLLYPL
+1973 
-1985 AKDYLGLVERY
+1985 
-1996 PAGNMDYDAT
+1996 
-2006 IQNLKDNGFIGF
+2006 
-2018 WNNSTYGKAAFI
+2018 
-2030 FEPLIADKAASKI
+2030 
-2043 MGVDSDQILESL
+2043 ILESL

-2231 MENRYGYKWDDTS
+2231 MENRYGYEWDDAS
-2244 ESWVGGNDRG
+2244 GSWVGGNDRG

-2272 DRMIK
+2272 DRMIQ

-2508 IVGEQTMQG
+2508 IVGEQTMEG

-2530 LKDVIPSMGIV
+2530 LKDVIPSMGVV

-2552 GTLRSNI
+2552 GTLRGDI

-2564 ADYLDFREFME
+2564 TDYLDFREFME

-2588 EEQVQT
+2588 EEQAQT
-2594 IQSMVDMANG
+2594 IQNMVDMANG

-3014 KLRKVRQMESQLRS
+3014 KLRKIRQMESQLRS

>member
-710 RMFLVGELKK
+710 RMFLVGELKR

-731 DLTPK
+731 DLSPK

-757 VDNIKSVLPEDLSE
+757 VDNIKAVLPEDLSE

-783 ELLSRGVINQDN
+783 ELLSRGVINKDN

-819 TTEQSV
+819 TVEQSV

-831 KKLSEAL
+831 KKLSEKL
-838 KGFGLDDIRVS
+838 KGFGLDDIRVR
-849 ILDQMKTKP
+849 ILDQMKTAP
-858 EVTRDGRLV
+858 DVTREGRVLSLR
-867 DIGSTRD
+867 DRGD

-881 FDPRSR
+881 FDTGSR

-895 ARTNARDQSPEAFDF
+895 ARANARDQSPEAVDF
-910 ALSEVMDHEM
+910 ALSEVMDHEI
-920 VHAMRNLDLWTQKE
+920 VHALRNLDLWTQKE
-934 WSLLEN
+934 FSLLEN
-940 SARKFKVPG
+940 AARKLKMPG
-949 TNKTFYQDAIER
+949 TNKTFYQDAVER
-961 YVTQQPAGSKL
+961 YVTQQRGAQKR
-972 SPVQAMEEAV
+972 SPVEAMEEAI
-982 AELVRY
+982 AEMVRY
-988 SKKDRKL
+988 SKKDRKII
-995 VGGKPRNLIDRVF
+995 GGKPRNLIDRIF

-1021 GFNSMNDLINDIESG
+1021 GFNSMNDLINNIESG

-1093 RDIPVAGEDEQPVEG
+1093 RDIPVAGEGEQPVEG
-1108 GVQMSINRIIGRNG
+1108 GVQTSLRRRYTGAPKGMDSPQALGRLRSLIRGLTEEGEGGRFWYERSGQALLDVTGGDKKKAKQLAQAVAITSPQTPVATNFDYAIQAYYQHEAGVPISTGMYPQTMSQKLQDIFDGKDWDGRKTNNFYKNIMRKIDPSLKQGVTTDLWIMRAFGYNSDFPTDPQYDFVEKEIDRLRKELGWEPQQVQAAMWVSIKGRMEAKEVKERTEKISTKKGYMHYETGKDGKKFRVIDNESKHRGVWIAEALKYNPTGKDKDQAKFDFEDAMTNSLAQISWESIPGATADHMPEIFDAEYPVLQQYHVDMSKAFLDENGNDLISKYLGILSPGNFEAPGYFEGRVSPGSQTKIVAPRRYKAVDLADIDKKLREGVITKEEAEALREQRLDPQSEDLIAAYAAVRGILMKQDGVGFHRPFYNKSLRKGDLNAVEIDIGRPFTKEETADFAQILSNISGHGEFNPIGSVNGVRLINFDYLLPEGKDYSNFGDRKEFNDNFNAMVVKALKEMKFKNNEAVKNKRFYAKAGYLGNNWKENKNGESYYADIAARSPDLSRRVYDIVRKIQPRIEAVDQEYASKFGWRINDSINRVFRSPDPSTGRADQADYGATVRGAVRPNG
-1122 TELNQAPDGKTA
+1122 NLALTHYANKKIDVTNP
-1134 HGLPS
+1134 
-1139 ELLVDGPKQEAKSI
+1139 LLSGTGADR
-1153 VVQNFTPQNTDQ
+1153 
-1165 VLSNIQT
+1165 
-1172 VKSNNPNALGSTEN
+1172 VKRNKAPNAIWYGITDAEISPYQRESMIPQVENKFEIPLKELYVIADYQNENAPRDPLNVFTKDALGDVDYESTLAKVTDGGYSGFIIN
-1186 WIAMEDDAFGGD
+1186 SPNYGKIA
-1198 FVPIPPLKAIQ
+1198 VIRKPLKAI
-1209 YAQSP
+1209 
-1214 ELLAEKLKQLTPDLK
+1214 EETDTEI
-1229 AGVDEGFKYVQQ
+1229 D
-1241 IKNLYN
+1241 
-1247 TQPTSPDLTGRLFM
+1247 
-1261 WGLLSRGAGP
+1261 
-1271 VQQEFA
+1271 
-1277 FLNLLESAAPYIK
+1277 
-1290 KASEG
+1290 
-1295 KMTQADVIKW
+1295 
-1305 KRLVG
+1305 
-1310 KSIPSSSPAKSAT
+1310 IP
-1323 MNANDIGKLLF
+1323 
-1334 ELGKVPDGSSQTV
+1334 
-1347 MQTLHNMLADPNV
+1347 
-1360 SGREFRNEF
+1360 
-1369 FRLTNKPGVDNKVVS
+1369 
-1384 FIALVAGKD
+1384 
-1393 DVLVMDRIQGRHLWN
+1393 
-1408 DGRFGDKNIYNGLK
+1408 
-1422 KGKVKSGLNAIF
+1422 
-1434 AGPRGLLITES
+1434 
-1445 LEDGLSTVVQQAYDI
+1445 EDG
-1460 IGRPQDASVGR
+1460 
-1471 MHWETWVIDG
+1471 
-1481 NQAVSHS
+1481 
-1488 TLEAV
+1488 
-1493 RTGSGIGGSVTEGKR
+1493 
-1508 GTFSS
+1508 
-1513 GTTYRQTANGP
+1513 
-1524 ITEYPLSDGT
+1524 
-1534 VARMT
+1534 
-1539 LDQQKE
+1539 
-1545 FEAFIKN
+1545 
-1552 PKNGIVPKGFLVGRS
+1552 
-1567 KDRPW
+1567 
-1572 FELPE
+1572 
-1577 VNREKLDEAAR
+1577 
-1588 RFENANP
+1588 
-1595 DGSIRSGNARS
+1595 
-1606 IQAGASDAGR
+1606 
-1616 RRAAAGPVGS
+1616 
-1626 VEAPATDEISLSLKR
+1626 
-1641 LDGMPESFDV
+1641 
-1651 NGQAVEFGYFE
+1651 
-1662 PAVTAAKRY
+1662 
-1671 TERSGKVYE
+1671 
-1680 PLTEYAPINED
+1680 
-1691 VARKIAAE
+1691 
-1699 FEIMEHRPDDPEVMA
+1699 
-1714 AYDAMIEE
+1714 
-1722 TKDQYRDILNSGLK
+1722 
-1736 VQFIKGE
+1736 
-1743 DPYGNPRNVILDV
+1743 
-1756 VNNNH
+1756 
-1761 MWVFST
+1761 
-1767 VDGFGSDADLDVSD
+1767 
-1781 NPLLQ
+1781 
-1786 ATEFETADGDP
+1786 
-1797 MLANDVFR
+1797 
-1805 VVHDYFGHIKNG
+1805 
-1817 VGFRARG
+1817 
-1824 EENAWQAHAAMYSPL
+1824 
-1839 ARRAMTT
+1839 
-1846 ETRGQ
+1846 
-1851 NSYVNFGPNRD
+1851 
-1862 FNLTANGADTVYADQ
+1862 
-1877 KVGLLPLWVS
+1877 
-1887 EEARL
+1887 
-1892 SDPRRRDGRIFQEGL
+1892 
-1907 QGAIRDDG
+1907 
-1915 KVSLTHYSR
+1915 
-1924 GKINRTDPSLAGGGL
+1924 
-1939 DRSRRYSP
+1939 
-1947 KGTYFGVTEAI
+1947 
-1958 DDGYRKEAGLGPVEN
+1958 
-1973 KFSVDPVLLYPL
+1973 
-1985 AKDYLGLVERY
+1985 
-1996 PAGNMDYDAT
+1996 
-2006 IQNLKDNGFIGF
+2006 
-2018 WNNSTYGKAAFI
+2018 
-2030 FEPLIADKAASKI
+2030 
-2043 MGVDSDQILESL
+2043 ILESL

-2168 YAKKIAESG
+2168 YAKKIADSG

-2231 MENRYGYKWDDTS
+2231 MENRYGYEWDDAS

-2254 KKLMG
+2254 KKLMD
-2259 LAADADSI
+2259 LAADADGI

-2272 DRMIK
+2272 DRMIQ

-2474 FSMVNRFLSM
+2474 FSMVNRWLSM

-2494 VGNFSRD
+2494 IGNFSRD

-2508 IVGEQTMQG
+2508 IIGEQTMEG

-2530 LKDVIPSMGIV
+2530 LKDVIPSMGVV

-2552 GTLRSNI
+2552 GTLRGDI

-2564 ADYLDFREFME
+2564 TDYLDFREFME

-2766 KKGANNIYLDKNGK
+2766 KKGASNIYLDKNGK

-2816 SVEKASGDLLSAFL
+2816 SVEKASGDLLSTFL

-2932 SMNAFEKWLAGE
+2932 SMNAFEKWMAGE

-2950 VPFLRRVMGEPDRN
+2950 VPFLRRVMGEPDKN

>member
-1 MPTVY
+1 MSNPKMFAQWILDNQDKQGTEDFNLVA
-6 KVQAPDGRI
+6 QAFEKS
-15 LKIEGPDDASQDQ
+15 LQDEQ
-28 IMLAAQEIYSGLP
+28 ALQ
-41 ERSVEAE
+41 
-48 AVEQPEEKPFG
+48 QPEEKPFG

-64 QAPLESVKA
+64 QAPLELGKA
-73 ITRGFGGALLSSAA
+73 VTRGLGGALLSSAA
-87 GLAELADIATDRLGF
+87 GLAELADVVTDRLGF

-107 SGEDN
+107 SGQDN

-139 FTKFGEGVGSVG
+139 FTKFGEGVGSIG
-151 AFFLPTGLIGA
+151 SFFLPTGILGA

-170 AKTTTGLQTAG
+170 AKTTTGLQKAGTRATAVGFG
-181 AITAGGGMMV
+181 A
-191 DDSVNRVADAR
+191 NEQADRIEQAR
-202 LRGIEVTKDQEDA
+202 LRGVEISEDQEDA
-215 AAALSFLVGGLEAFT
+215 SIVGGGFVGISEVLT
-230 PLQVL
+230 PLAVL
-235 KKIRGLKDP
+235 KKIKKLKDP
-244 ELAKQQFD
+244 KLNDQAFD
-252 AIRSVIKTGTG
+252 PIRSAIKTGTL
-263 EGIQEVT
+263 EGVQEVT
-270 SGLLMDAIQYG
+270 ASLMQDAIQYG
-281 LYDEN
+281 IYDEN

-334 EEEERQREDYYNK
+334 ETEEREREDYYNR

-361 NQLAAIAAQ
+361 NQLDAIAAQ

-438 SKKAGLFPST
+438 SKKTGLFPST

-515 SYDPKTAES
+515 AYDPKTAES

-606 LPPLKEFTLQEAKDA
+606 LPPLREFTLQEAKDA
-621 LGDKYDKVFDVL
+621 LGNNYDKVFDVL
-633 LDVQQPDLASIRQE
+633 LDVQQPDLAAIRQE

-700 SSVSKMTPSQ
+700 SSVNKMTPSQ
-710 RMFLVGELKK
+710 RMFLVGELKR

-731 DLTPK
+731 DLSPK

-757 VDNIKSVLPEDLSE
+757 VDNIKAVLPEDLSE

-783 ELLSRGVINQDN
+783 ELLSRGVINKDN

-819 TTEQSV
+819 TVEQSV

-831 KKLSEAL
+831 KKLSEKL
-838 KGFGLDDIRVS
+838 KGFGLDDIRVR
-849 ILDQMKTKP
+849 ILDQMKTAP
-858 EVTRDGRLV
+858 DVTREGRVLSLR
-867 DIGSTRD
+867 DRGD

-881 FDPRSR
+881 FDTGSR

-895 ARTNARDQSPEAFDF
+895 ARANARDQSPEAIDF
-910 ALSEVMDHEM
+910 ALSEVMDHEI
-920 VHAMRNLDLWTQKE
+920 VHALRNLDLWTQKE
-934 WSLLEN
+934 FSLLEN
-940 SARKFKVPG
+940 AARKLKMPG
-949 TNKTFYQDAIER
+949 TNKTFYQDAVER
-961 YVTQQPAGSKL
+961 YVTQQRGAQKR
-972 SPVQAMEEAV
+972 SPVEAMEEAI
-982 AELVRY
+982 AEMVRY
-988 SKKDRKL
+988 SKKDRKII
-995 VGGKPRNLIDRVF
+995 GGKPRNLIDRIF

-1021 GFNSMNDLINDIESG
+1021 GFNSMNDLINNIESG

-1093 RDIPVAGEDEQPVEG
+1093 RDIPVAGEGEQPVEG
-1108 GVQMSINRIIGRNG
+1108 GVQTSLRRRYTGAPKGMESPQALGRLRSLIRGLTEEGEGGRFWYEKSGRALLEVTGGDKKKAKQLAQAVAITSPQTPVATNFDYAIQAYYQHEAGVPISTGMYPQTMSQKLQDVFDGKDWDGRKTNNFYINIMREIDPSLEQGVTTDLWMMRSFGYDSDAPTDAQYTFVEKEIDRLAKELGWEPQQVQAAMWVSIKGRMEAKEVKERTEKISTKKGYMHYETGKDGKKFRVIDNENKHRGVWIAEALKYNPTGKDKDQAKFDFEDAMTNSLAQISWESIPGATADHMPEIFDAEYPVLQQYHVDISKAFLDENGNDLISKYLGMLSPGDFEAPGYFEGRVSPGSQTQIVAPRRYKAVDLADIDKKLREGVITKEEAETLREQRLDPQSEDLIAAYAAVRGILMKQDGVGFHRPFYNKSLRKGDLNAVEIDIGRPFTKEETANFAQILSNISGHGEFNPIGSVNGVRLINFDYLLVLPEGKDYADFNDRKKFNDSFKKMVDTALKEMIFEDGVEVSAKSFYAKAGYLGNNWKENKNGEGYMADIAARSPDLSRRVYDIVRKIQPRIEAVDQEYASKFGWRINDSINRVFRSPDPTTGRADQANYGATVRGAVRPNG
-1122 TELNQAPDGKTA
+1122 NLALTHYANKKIDVTNP
-1134 HGLPS
+1134 
-1139 ELLVDGPKQEAKSI
+1139 LLSGTGADRFKRNKA
-1153 VVQNFTPQNTDQ
+1153 
-1165 VLSNIQT
+1165 
-1172 VKSNNPNALGSTEN
+1172 PNAIWYGITDAEISPYQRESMIPQVKNKFEIPLKELYVVADYQNENAPIDPLNAFTKDALGDVDYEATLSKVTEN
-1186 WIAMEDDAFGGD
+1186 GYSGFIVNATNYGKIA
-1198 FVPIPPLKAIQ
+1198 VIRKPLKAI
-1209 YAQSP
+1209 
-1214 ELLAEKLKQLTPDLK
+1214 EETDTEI
-1229 AGVDEGFKYVQQ
+1229 D
-1241 IKNLYN
+1241 
-1247 TQPTSPDLTGRLFM
+1247 
-1261 WGLLSRGAGP
+1261 
-1271 VQQEFA
+1271 
-1277 FLNLLESAAPYIK
+1277 
-1290 KASEG
+1290 
-1295 KMTQADVIKW
+1295 
-1305 KRLVG
+1305 
-1310 KSIPSSSPAKSAT
+1310 IP
-1323 MNANDIGKLLF
+1323 
-1334 ELGKVPDGSSQTV
+1334 
-1347 MQTLHNMLADPNV
+1347 
-1360 SGREFRNEF
+1360 
-1369 FRLTNKPGVDNKVVS
+1369 
-1384 FIALVAGKD
+1384 
-1393 DVLVMDRIQGRHLWN
+1393 
-1408 DGRFGDKNIYNGLK
+1408 
-1422 KGKVKSGLNAIF
+1422 
-1434 AGPRGLLITES
+1434 
-1445 LEDGLSTVVQQAYDI
+1445 EDG
-1460 IGRPQDASVGR
+1460 
-1471 MHWETWVIDG
+1471 
-1481 NQAVSHS
+1481 
-1488 TLEAV
+1488 
-1493 RTGSGIGGSVTEGKR
+1493 
-1508 GTFSS
+1508 
-1513 GTTYRQTANGP
+1513 
-1524 ITEYPLSDGT
+1524 
-1534 VARMT
+1534 
-1539 LDQQKE
+1539 
-1545 FEAFIKN
+1545 
-1552 PKNGIVPKGFLVGRS
+1552 
-1567 KDRPW
+1567 
-1572 FELPE
+1572 
-1577 VNREKLDEAAR
+1577 
-1588 RFENANP
+1588 
-1595 DGSIRSGNARS
+1595 
-1606 IQAGASDAGR
+1606 
-1616 RRAAAGPVGS
+1616 
-1626 VEAPATDEISLSLKR
+1626 
-1641 LDGMPESFDV
+1641 
-1651 NGQAVEFGYFE
+1651 
-1662 PAVTAAKRY
+1662 
-1671 TERSGKVYE
+1671 
-1680 PLTEYAPINED
+1680 
-1691 VARKIAAE
+1691 
-1699 FEIMEHRPDDPEVMA
+1699 
-1714 AYDAMIEE
+1714 
-1722 TKDQYRDILNSGLK
+1722 
-1736 VQFIKGE
+1736 
-1743 DPYGNPRNVILDV
+1743 
-1756 VNNNH
+1756 
-1761 MWVFST
+1761 
-1767 VDGFGSDADLDVSD
+1767 
-1781 NPLLQ
+1781 
-1786 ATEFETADGDP
+1786 
-1797 MLANDVFR
+1797 
-1805 VVHDYFGHIKNG
+1805 
-1817 VGFRARG
+1817 
-1824 EENAWQAHAAMYSPL
+1824 
-1839 ARRAMTT
+1839 
-1846 ETRGQ
+1846 
-1851 NSYVNFGPNRD
+1851 
-1862 FNLTANGADTVYADQ
+1862 
-1877 KVGLLPLWVS
+1877 
-1887 EEARL
+1887 
-1892 SDPRRRDGRIFQEGL
+1892 
-1907 QGAIRDDG
+1907 
-1915 KVSLTHYSR
+1915 
-1924 GKINRTDPSLAGGGL
+1924 
-1939 DRSRRYSP
+1939 
-1947 KGTYFGVTEAI
+1947 
-1958 DDGYRKEAGLGPVEN
+1958 
-1973 KFSVDPVLLYPL
+1973 
-1985 AKDYLGLVERY
+1985 
-1996 PAGNMDYDAT
+1996 
-2006 IQNLKDNGFIGF
+2006 
-2018 WNNSTYGKAAFI
+2018 
-2030 FEPLIADKAASKI
+2030 
-2043 MGVDSDQILESL
+2043 ILESL

-2168 YAKKIAESG
+2168 YAKKIADSG

-2508 IVGEQTMQG
+2508 IVGEQTMEG

-2530 LKDVIPSMGIV
+2530 LKDVIPSMGVV

-2552 GTLRSNI
+2552 GTLRGDI

-2564 ADYLDFREFME
+2564 TDYLDFREFME

-2950 VPFLRRVMGEPDRN
+2950 VPFLRRVMGEPDKN

-3014 KLRKVRQMESQLRS
+3014 KLRKIRQMESQLRS

>member
-1 MPTVY
+1 MSNPKMFAQWILDNQDKQGTEDFNLVA
-6 KVQAPDGRI
+6 QAFEKS
-15 LKIEGPDDASQDQ
+15 LQDEQ
-28 IMLAAQEIYSGLP
+28 ALQ
-41 ERSVEAE
+41 
-48 AVEQPEEKPFG
+48 QPEEKPFG

-64 QAPLESVKA
+64 QAPLELGKA
-73 ITRGFGGALLSSAA
+73 VTRGLGGALLSSAA

-334 EEEERQREDYYNK
+334 ETEEREREDYYNR

-361 NQLAAIAAQ
+361 NQLDAIAAQ

-438 SKKAGLFPST
+438 SKKTGLFPST

-606 LPPLKEFTLQEAKDA
+606 LPPLREFTLQEAKDA

-633 LDVQQPDLASIRQE
+633 LDVQQPDLAAIRQE

-700 SSVSKMTPSQ
+700 SSVNKMTPSQ
-710 RMFLVGELKK
+710 RMFLVGELKR

-731 DLTPK
+731 DLSPK

-757 VDNIKSVLPEDLSE
+757 VDNIKAVLPEDLSE

-783 ELLSRGVINQDN
+783 ELLSRGVINKDN

-819 TTEQSV
+819 TVEQSV

-831 KKLSEAL
+831 KKLSEKL
-838 KGFGLDDIRVS
+838 KGFGLDDIRVR
-849 ILDQMKTKP
+849 ILDQMKTAP
-858 EVTRDGRLV
+858 DVTREGRVVSLR
-867 DIGSTRD
+867 DRGD

-881 FDPRSR
+881 FDTGSR

-895 ARTNARDQSPEAFDF
+895 ARANARDQSPEAVDF
-910 ALSEVMDHEM
+910 ALSEVMDHEI
-920 VHAMRNLDLWTQKE
+920 VHALRNLDLWTQKE
-934 WSLLEN
+934 FSLLEN
-940 SARKFKVPG
+940 AARKLKMPG
-949 TNKTFYQDAIER
+949 TNKTFYQDAVER
-961 YVTQQPAGSKL
+961 YVTQQRGAQKR
-972 SPVQAMEEAV
+972 SPVEAMEEAI
-982 AELVRY
+982 AEMVRY
-988 SKKDRKL
+988 SKKDRKII
-995 VGGKPRNLIDRVF
+995 GGKPRNLIDRIF

-1021 GFNSMNDLINDIESG
+1021 GFNSMNDLINNIESG

-1093 RDIPVAGEDEQPVEG
+1093 RDIPVAGEGEQPVEG
-1108 GVQMSINRIIGRNG
+1108 GVQTSLRRRYTGAPKGMDSPQALGRLRSLIRGLTEEGEGGRFWYERSGQALLDVTGGDKKKAKQLAQAVAITSPQTPVATNFDYAIQAYYQHEAGVPISTGMYPQTMSQKLQDIFDGKDWDGRKTNNFYKNIMRKIDPSLKQGVTTDLWIMRAFGYNSDFPTDPQYDFVEKEIDRLRKELGWEPQQVQAAMWVSIKGRMEAKEVKERTEKISTKKGYMHYETGKDGKKFRVIDNESKHRGVWIAEALKYNPTGKDKDQAKFDFEDAMTNSLAQISWESIPGATADHMPEIFDAEYPVLQQYHVDMSKAFLDENGNDLISKYLGMLSPGNFEAPGYFEGRVSPGSQTKIVAPRRYKAVDLADIDKKLREGVITKEEAEALREQRLDPQSEDLIAAYAAVRGILMKQDGVGFHRPFYNKSLRKGDLNAVEIDIGRPFTKEETADFAQILSNISGHGEFNPIGSVNGVRLINFDYLLPEGKDYSNFGDRKEFNDSFKKMVDTALKEMIFEDGVEVSAKSFYAKAGYLGNNWKENKNGEGYMADIAARSPDLSRRVYDIVRKIQPRIEAVDQEYASKFGWRINDSINRVFRSPDPTTGRADQANYGATVRGAVRPNG
-1122 TELNQAPDGKTA
+1122 NLALTHYANKKIDVTNP
-1134 HGLPS
+1134 
-1139 ELLVDGPKQEAKSI
+1139 LLSGTGADRFKRNKA
-1153 VVQNFTPQNTDQ
+1153 
-1165 VLSNIQT
+1165 
-1172 VKSNNPNALGSTEN
+1172 PNAIWYGITDAEISPYQRESMIPQVKNKFEIPLKELYVVADYQNENAPIDPLNAFTKDALGDVDYEATLSKVTEN
-1186 WIAMEDDAFGGD
+1186 GYSGFIVNATNYGKIA
-1198 FVPIPPLKAIQ
+1198 VIRKPLKAI
-1209 YAQSP
+1209 
-1214 ELLAEKLKQLTPDLK
+1214 EETDTEI
-1229 AGVDEGFKYVQQ
+1229 D
-1241 IKNLYN
+1241 
-1247 TQPTSPDLTGRLFM
+1247 
-1261 WGLLSRGAGP
+1261 
-1271 VQQEFA
+1271 
-1277 FLNLLESAAPYIK
+1277 
-1290 KASEG
+1290 
-1295 KMTQADVIKW
+1295 
-1305 KRLVG
+1305 
-1310 KSIPSSSPAKSAT
+1310 IP
-1323 MNANDIGKLLF
+1323 
-1334 ELGKVPDGSSQTV
+1334 
-1347 MQTLHNMLADPNV
+1347 
-1360 SGREFRNEF
+1360 
-1369 FRLTNKPGVDNKVVS
+1369 
-1384 FIALVAGKD
+1384 
-1393 DVLVMDRIQGRHLWN
+1393 
-1408 DGRFGDKNIYNGLK
+1408 
-1422 KGKVKSGLNAIF
+1422 
-1434 AGPRGLLITES
+1434 
-1445 LEDGLSTVVQQAYDI
+1445 EDG
-1460 IGRPQDASVGR
+1460 
-1471 MHWETWVIDG
+1471 
-1481 NQAVSHS
+1481 
-1488 TLEAV
+1488 
-1493 RTGSGIGGSVTEGKR
+1493 
-1508 GTFSS
+1508 
-1513 GTTYRQTANGP
+1513 
-1524 ITEYPLSDGT
+1524 
-1534 VARMT
+1534 
-1539 LDQQKE
+1539 
-1545 FEAFIKN
+1545 
-1552 PKNGIVPKGFLVGRS
+1552 
-1567 KDRPW
+1567 
-1572 FELPE
+1572 
-1577 VNREKLDEAAR
+1577 
-1588 RFENANP
+1588 
-1595 DGSIRSGNARS
+1595 
-1606 IQAGASDAGR
+1606 
-1616 RRAAAGPVGS
+1616 
-1626 VEAPATDEISLSLKR
+1626 
-1641 LDGMPESFDV
+1641 
-1651 NGQAVEFGYFE
+1651 
-1662 PAVTAAKRY
+1662 
-1671 TERSGKVYE
+1671 
-1680 PLTEYAPINED
+1680 
-1691 VARKIAAE
+1691 
-1699 FEIMEHRPDDPEVMA
+1699 
-1714 AYDAMIEE
+1714 
-1722 TKDQYRDILNSGLK
+1722 
-1736 VQFIKGE
+1736 
-1743 DPYGNPRNVILDV
+1743 
-1756 VNNNH
+1756 
-1761 MWVFST
+1761 
-1767 VDGFGSDADLDVSD
+1767 
-1781 NPLLQ
+1781 
-1786 ATEFETADGDP
+1786 
-1797 MLANDVFR
+1797 
-1805 VVHDYFGHIKNG
+1805 
-1817 VGFRARG
+1817 
-1824 EENAWQAHAAMYSPL
+1824 
-1839 ARRAMTT
+1839 
-1846 ETRGQ
+1846 
-1851 NSYVNFGPNRD
+1851 
-1862 FNLTANGADTVYADQ
+1862 
-1877 KVGLLPLWVS
+1877 
-1887 EEARL
+1887 
-1892 SDPRRRDGRIFQEGL
+1892 
-1907 QGAIRDDG
+1907 
-1915 KVSLTHYSR
+1915 
-1924 GKINRTDPSLAGGGL
+1924 
-1939 DRSRRYSP
+1939 
-1947 KGTYFGVTEAI
+1947 
-1958 DDGYRKEAGLGPVEN
+1958 
-1973 KFSVDPVLLYPL
+1973 
-1985 AKDYLGLVERY
+1985 
-1996 PAGNMDYDAT
+1996 
-2006 IQNLKDNGFIGF
+2006 
-2018 WNNSTYGKAAFI
+2018 
-2030 FEPLIADKAASKI
+2030 
-2043 MGVDSDQILESL
+2043 ILESL

-2168 YAKKIAESG
+2168 YAKKIADSG

-2552 GTLRSNI
+2552 GTLRGDI

-2564 ADYLDFREFME
+2564 TDYLDFREFME

-2581 WFYTRPA
+2581 WFYNRPA
-2588 EEQVQT
+2588 EEQAQT
-2594 IQSMVDMANG
+2594 IQNMVDMANG

-2613 YEGVMNFVEDANGS
+2613 YEGVMNFVEDANSS

-2766 KKGANNIYLDKNGK
+2766 KKGASNIYLDKNGK

-2932 SMNAFEKWLAGE
+2932 SMNAFEKWMAGE

-2950 VPFLRRVMGEPDRN
+2950 VPFLRRVMGEPDKN

-3014 KLRKVRQMESQLRS
+3014 KLRKIRQMESQLRS

>member
-6 KVQAPDGRI
+6 EVQAPDGRI
-15 LKIEGPDDASQDQ
+15 LEIEGPDNASQEQ

-64 QAPLESVKA
+64 QAPLEFGKA
-73 ITRGFGGALLSSAA
+73 VTRGLGGALLSSAA
-87 GLAELADIATDRLGF
+87 GLAELADVVTDRLGF

-112 ELIRLANAGQEALQ
+112 ELIRLADAGQEALQ

-139 FTKFGEGVGSVG
+139 FTKFGEGVGSIG
-151 AFFLPTGLIGA
+151 SFFLPTGILGA

-170 AKTTTGLQTAG
+170 AKTTTGLQKAGTRATAVGFG
-181 AITAGGGMMV
+181 A
-191 DDSVNRVADAR
+191 NEQADRIEQAR
-202 LRGIEVTKDQEDA
+202 LRGVEISEDQEDA
-215 AAALSFLVGGLEAFT
+215 SIVGGGFVGISEVLT
-230 PLQVL
+230 PLAVL
-235 KKIRGLKDP
+235 KKIKKLKDP
-244 ELAKQQFD
+244 KLNDQAFD
-252 AIRSVIKTGTG
+252 PIRSAIKTGTL
-263 EGIQEVT
+263 EGVQEVT
-270 SGLLMDAIQYG
+270 ASLMQDAIQYG
-281 LYDEN
+281 IYDEN

-361 NQLAAIAAQ
+361 NQLDAIAAQ

-375 AAADVL
+375 AAADAL
-381 NFQVDQSEQEAL
+381 NYQVEQSEQEAL

-606 LPPLKEFTLQEAKDA
+606 LPPLREFTLQEAKDA
-621 LGDKYDKVFDVL
+621 LGDNYNKVFDVL
-633 LDVQQPDLASIRQE
+633 LDVQQPDLAAIRQE

-710 RMFLVGELKK
+710 RMFLVGELKR

-731 DLTPK
+731 DLSPK

-757 VDNIKSVLPEDLSE
+757 VDNIKAVLPEDLSE

-783 ELLSRGVINQDN
+783 ELLSRGVINKDN
-795 TVSELTALP
+795 TVSELAALP

-819 TTEQSV
+819 TVEQSV

-831 KKLSEAL
+831 KKLSEKL
-838 KGFGLDDIRVS
+838 KGFGLDDIRVR
-849 ILDQMKTKP
+849 ILDQMKTAP
-858 EVTRDGRLV
+858 DVTREGRVLSLR
-867 DIGSTRD
+867 DRGD

-881 FDPRSR
+881 FDTGSR

-895 ARTNARDQSPEAFDF
+895 ARANARDQSPEAVDF
-910 ALSEVMDHEM
+910 ALSEVMDHEI
-920 VHAMRNLDLWTQKE
+920 VHALRNLDLWTQKE
-934 WSLLEN
+934 FSLLEN
-940 SARKFKVPG
+940 AARKLKMPG
-949 TNKTFYQDAIER
+949 TNKTFYQDAVER
-961 YVTQQPAGSKL
+961 YVTQQRGAQKR
-972 SPVQAMEEAV
+972 SPVEAMEEAI
-982 AELVRY
+982 AEMVRY
-988 SKKDRKL
+988 SKKDRKII
-995 VGGKPRNLIDRVF
+995 GGKPRNLIDRIF

-1021 GFNSMNDLINDIESG
+1021 GFNSMNDLINNIESG

-1052 EAARRAVP
+1052 ETARRAVP

-1093 RDIPVAGEDEQPVEG
+1093 RDIPVAGEGEQPVEG
-1108 GVQMSINRIIGRNG
+1108 GVQTSLRRRYTGAPKGMDSPQALGRLRSLIRGLTEEGEGGRFWYERSGQALLDVTGGDKKKAKQLAQAVAITSPQTPVATNFDYAIQAYYQHEAGVPISTGMYPQTMSQKLQDIFDGKDWDGRKTNNFYKNIMRKIDPSLKQGVTTDLWIMRAFGYNSDFPTDPQYDFVEKEIDRLRKELGWEPQQVQAAMWVSIKGRMEAKEVKERTEKISTKKGYMHYETGKDGKKFRVIDNENKHRGVWIAEALKYNPTGKDKDQAKFDFEDAMTNSLAQISWESIPGATADHMPEIFDAEYPVLQQYHVDISKAFLDENGNDLISKYLGMLSPGNFEAPGYFEGRVSPGSQTKIVAPRRYKAVDLADIDKKLREGVITKEEAEALREQRLDPQSEDLIAAYAAVRGILMKQDGVGFHRPFYNKSLRKGDLNAVEIDIGRPFTKEETADFAQILSNISGHGEFNPIGSVNGVRLINFDYLLPEGKDYSNFGDRKEFNDNFNAMVVKALKEMKFKNNEAVKNKRFYAKAGYLGNNWKENKNGESYYADIAARSPDLSRRVYDIVRKIQPRIEAVDQEYASKFGWRINDSINRVFRSPDPSTGRADQADYGATVRGAVRPNG
-1122 TELNQAPDGKTA
+1122 NLALTHYANKKIDVTNP
-1134 HGLPS
+1134 
-1139 ELLVDGPKQEAKSI
+1139 LLSGTGADR
-1153 VVQNFTPQNTDQ
+1153 
-1165 VLSNIQT
+1165 
-1172 VKSNNPNALGSTEN
+1172 VKRNKAPNAIWYGITDAEISPYQRESMIPQVENKFEIPLKELYVIADYQNENAPRDPLNVFTKDALGDVDYESTLAKVTDGGYSGFIIN
-1186 WIAMEDDAFGGD
+1186 SPNYGKIA
-1198 FVPIPPLKAIQ
+1198 VIRKPLKAI
-1209 YAQSP
+1209 
-1214 ELLAEKLKQLTPDLK
+1214 EETDTEI
-1229 AGVDEGFKYVQQ
+1229 D
-1241 IKNLYN
+1241 
-1247 TQPTSPDLTGRLFM
+1247 
-1261 WGLLSRGAGP
+1261 
-1271 VQQEFA
+1271 
-1277 FLNLLESAAPYIK
+1277 
-1290 KASEG
+1290 
-1295 KMTQADVIKW
+1295 
-1305 KRLVG
+1305 
-1310 KSIPSSSPAKSAT
+1310 IP
-1323 MNANDIGKLLF
+1323 
-1334 ELGKVPDGSSQTV
+1334 
-1347 MQTLHNMLADPNV
+1347 
-1360 SGREFRNEF
+1360 
-1369 FRLTNKPGVDNKVVS
+1369 
-1384 FIALVAGKD
+1384 
-1393 DVLVMDRIQGRHLWN
+1393 
-1408 DGRFGDKNIYNGLK
+1408 
-1422 KGKVKSGLNAIF
+1422 
-1434 AGPRGLLITES
+1434 
-1445 LEDGLSTVVQQAYDI
+1445 EDG
-1460 IGRPQDASVGR
+1460 
-1471 MHWETWVIDG
+1471 
-1481 NQAVSHS
+1481 
-1488 TLEAV
+1488 
-1493 RTGSGIGGSVTEGKR
+1493 
-1508 GTFSS
+1508 
-1513 GTTYRQTANGP
+1513 
-1524 ITEYPLSDGT
+1524 
-1534 VARMT
+1534 
-1539 LDQQKE
+1539 
-1545 FEAFIKN
+1545 
-1552 PKNGIVPKGFLVGRS
+1552 
-1567 KDRPW
+1567 
-1572 FELPE
+1572 
-1577 VNREKLDEAAR
+1577 
-1588 RFENANP
+1588 
-1595 DGSIRSGNARS
+1595 
-1606 IQAGASDAGR
+1606 
-1616 RRAAAGPVGS
+1616 
-1626 VEAPATDEISLSLKR
+1626 
-1641 LDGMPESFDV
+1641 
-1651 NGQAVEFGYFE
+1651 
-1662 PAVTAAKRY
+1662 
-1671 TERSGKVYE
+1671 
-1680 PLTEYAPINED
+1680 
-1691 VARKIAAE
+1691 
-1699 FEIMEHRPDDPEVMA
+1699 
-1714 AYDAMIEE
+1714 
-1722 TKDQYRDILNSGLK
+1722 
-1736 VQFIKGE
+1736 
-1743 DPYGNPRNVILDV
+1743 
-1756 VNNNH
+1756 
-1761 MWVFST
+1761 
-1767 VDGFGSDADLDVSD
+1767 
-1781 NPLLQ
+1781 
-1786 ATEFETADGDP
+1786 
-1797 MLANDVFR
+1797 
-1805 VVHDYFGHIKNG
+1805 
-1817 VGFRARG
+1817 
-1824 EENAWQAHAAMYSPL
+1824 
-1839 ARRAMTT
+1839 
-1846 ETRGQ
+1846 
-1851 NSYVNFGPNRD
+1851 
-1862 FNLTANGADTVYADQ
+1862 
-1877 KVGLLPLWVS
+1877 
-1887 EEARL
+1887 
-1892 SDPRRRDGRIFQEGL
+1892 
-1907 QGAIRDDG
+1907 
-1915 KVSLTHYSR
+1915 
-1924 GKINRTDPSLAGGGL
+1924 
-1939 DRSRRYSP
+1939 
-1947 KGTYFGVTEAI
+1947 
-1958 DDGYRKEAGLGPVEN
+1958 
-1973 KFSVDPVLLYPL
+1973 
-1985 AKDYLGLVERY
+1985 
-1996 PAGNMDYDAT
+1996 
-2006 IQNLKDNGFIGF
+2006 
-2018 WNNSTYGKAAFI
+2018 
-2030 FEPLIADKAASKI
+2030 
-2043 MGVDSDQILESL
+2043 ILESL

-2101 SVGDKIV
+2101 SRGDKII
-2108 YQMADKLIGLKKA
+2108 YQAADKLIGLKKA
-2121 EEGINRYRALAGI
+2121 EEQINRLRALVGL

-2168 YAKKIAESG
+2168 YAKKIADSG

-2231 MENRYGYKWDDTS
+2231 MENRYGYKWDDAS

-2254 KKLMG
+2254 KKLMD
-2259 LAADADSI
+2259 LAADADGI

-2311 VAVGSGLSTKGKEY
+2311 VAVGSGLNTKGKEFQR
-2325 KIALGR
+2325 AFGR

-2357 SFGQKLVKLI
+2357 NFGQKLVNLI
-2367 KDNPNSDFWN
+2367 KDNPNSEFWN
-2377 VYSSSDPRF
+2377 VYDATDPRF
-2386 KQAVDTHYTY
+2386 KQAADTYYTY
-2396 IGKES
+2396 VGRDA
-2401 GMQGQRYPD
+2401 GMQGQRFKE
-2410 IPKGM
+2410 IPRDM
-2415 DRKDFVKYVVIKQD
+2415 NSRDFVKYTVIKQD

-2435 GDLIGAKDGEEFFVE
+2435 GDLIGAKIDGNEYFIEI
-2450 LKDERLRRA
+2450 KDDRLRRA
-2459 ILSVNASEADNLIRK
+2459 IQSVNAGEADNLIRK

-2494 VGNFSRD
+2494 IGNFSRD

-2508 IVGEQTMQG
+2508 IIGEQTMEG

-2530 LKDVIPSMGIV
+2530 LKDVIPSMGVV

-2552 GTLRSNI
+2552 GTLRGDI

-2564 ADYLDFREFME
+2564 TDYLDFREFME

-2588 EEQVQT
+2588 EEQAQT

-2766 KKGANNIYLDKNGK
+2766 KKGASNIYLDKNGK

-2932 SMNAFEKWLAGE
+2932 SMNAFEKWMAGE

-2950 VPFLRRVMGEPDRN
+2950 VPFLRRVMGEPDKN

-3014 KLRKVRQMESQLRS
+3014 KLRKIRQMESQLRS

>member
-1 MPTVY
+1 MPTIY
-6 KVQAPDGRI
+6 EVQAPDGRI
-15 LKIEGPDDASQDQ
+15 LEIEGPDNASQDQ

-41 ERSVEAE
+41 ERSVEAK
-48 AVEQPEEKPFG
+48 ALQQPEEKPFG

-64 QAPLESVKA
+64 QAPLEFGKA
-73 ITRGFGGALLSSAA
+73 VTRGLGGALLSSAA

-107 SGEDN
+107 SGQDN
-112 ELIRLANAGQEALQ
+112 ELIRLADAGQEALQ

-139 FTKFGEGVGSVG
+139 FTKFGEGVGSIG
-151 AFFLPTGLIGA
+151 SFFLPTGILGA

-170 AKTTTGLQTAG
+170 AKTTRGLQTAG
-181 AITAGGGMMV
+181 AGTTAVGLGAEEQAA
-191 DDSVNRVADAR
+191 RIEQAR
-202 LRGIEVTKDQEDA
+202 LRGVEISEDQEDA
-215 AAALSFLVGGLEAFT
+215 SIVGGGLVGISEIAT
-230 PLQVL
+230 PLAIL
-235 KKIRGLKDP
+235 KKIRKVTDP
-244 ELAKQQFD
+244 KRRDESFD
-252 AIRSVIKTGTG
+252 AIRSAIKTGTL
-263 EGIQEVT
+263 EGVQEVT
-270 SGLLMDAIQYG
+270 ASLMQDAIQYG
-281 LYDEN
+281 IYDEN

-334 EEEERQREDYYNK
+334 ETEEREREDYYNR

-361 NQLAAIAAQ
+361 NQLDAIAAQ

-438 SKKAGLFPST
+438 SKKTGLFPST

-700 SSVSKMTPSQ
+700 SSVNKMTPSQ
-710 RMFLVGELKK
+710 RMFLVGELKR

-731 DLTPK
+731 DLSPK

-757 VDNIKSVLPEDLSE
+757 VDNIKAVLPEALSE

-783 ELLSRGVINQDN
+783 ELLSRGVINKDN

-819 TTEQSV
+819 TVEQSV

-831 KKLSEAL
+831 KKLSEKL
-838 KGFGLDDIRVS
+838 KGMGLDDIRVR
-849 ILDQMKTKP
+849 ILDQMKTAP
-858 EVTRDGRLV
+858 DITREGRVVSLR
-867 DIGSTRD
+867 DRGD

-881 FDPRSR
+881 FDTGSR

-895 ARTNARDQSPEAFDF
+895 ARASARDQSPEAIDF
-910 ALSEVMDHEM
+910 ALSEVMDHEI
-920 VHAMRNLDLWTQKE
+920 VHALRNLDLWTQKE
-934 WSLLEN
+934 FSLLEN
-940 SARKFKVPG
+940 AARKLKMPG
-949 TNKTFYQDAIER
+949 TNKTFYQDAVER
-961 YVTQQPAGSKL
+961 YVTQQRGAQKR
-972 SPVQAMEEAV
+972 SPVEAMEEAI
-982 AELVRY
+982 AEMVRY
-988 SKKDRKL
+988 SKKDRKII
-995 VGGKPRNLIDRVF
+995 GGKPRNLIDRIF

-1021 GFNSMNDLINDIESG
+1021 GFNSMNDLINNIESG

-1093 RDIPVAGEDEQPVEG
+1093 RDIPVAGEGEQPVEG
-1108 GVQMSINRIIGRNG
+1108 GVQTSLRRRYTGAPKGMDSPQALGRLRSLIRGLTEEGEGGRFWYERSGQALLDVTGGDKKKAKQLAQAVAITSPQTPVATNFDYAIQAYYQHEAGVPISTGMYPQTMSQKLQDIFDGKDWDGRKTNNFYKNIMRKIDPSLKQGVTTDLWIMRAFGYNSDFPTDPQYDFVEKEIDRLRKELGWEPQQVQAAMWVSIKGRMEAKEVKERTEKISTKKGYMHYETGKDGKKFRVIDNESKHRGVWIAEALKYNPTGKDKDQAKFDFEDAMTNSLAQISWESIPGATADHMPEIFDAEYPVLQQYHVDMSKAFLDENGNDLISKYLGILSPGNFEAPGYFEGRVSPGSQTKIVAPRRYKAVDLADIDKKLREGVITKEEAEALREQRLDPQSEDLIAAYAAVRGILMKQDGVGFHRPFYNKSLRKGDLNAVEIDIGRPFTKEETADFAQILSNISGHGEFNPIGSVNGVRLINFDYLLPEGKDYSNFGDRKEFNDNFNAMVVKALKEMKFKNNEAVKNKRFYAKAGYLGNNWKENKNGESYYADIAARSPDLSRRVYDIVRKIQPRIEAVDQEYASKFGWRINDSINRVFRSPDPSTGRADQADYGATVRGAVRPNG
-1122 TELNQAPDGKTA
+1122 NLALTHYANKKIDVTNP
-1134 HGLPS
+1134 
-1139 ELLVDGPKQEAKSI
+1139 LLSGTGADR
-1153 VVQNFTPQNTDQ
+1153 
-1165 VLSNIQT
+1165 
-1172 VKSNNPNALGSTEN
+1172 VKRNKAPNAIWYGITDAEISPYQRESMIPQVENKFEIPLKELYVIADYQNENAPRDPLNVFTKDALGDVDYESTLAKVTDGGYSGFIIN
-1186 WIAMEDDAFGGD
+1186 SPNYGKIA
-1198 FVPIPPLKAIQ
+1198 VIRKPLKAI
-1209 YAQSP
+1209 
-1214 ELLAEKLKQLTPDLK
+1214 EETDTEI
-1229 AGVDEGFKYVQQ
+1229 D
-1241 IKNLYN
+1241 
-1247 TQPTSPDLTGRLFM
+1247 
-1261 WGLLSRGAGP
+1261 
-1271 VQQEFA
+1271 
-1277 FLNLLESAAPYIK
+1277 
-1290 KASEG
+1290 
-1295 KMTQADVIKW
+1295 
-1305 KRLVG
+1305 
-1310 KSIPSSSPAKSAT
+1310 IP
-1323 MNANDIGKLLF
+1323 
-1334 ELGKVPDGSSQTV
+1334 
-1347 MQTLHNMLADPNV
+1347 
-1360 SGREFRNEF
+1360 
-1369 FRLTNKPGVDNKVVS
+1369 
-1384 FIALVAGKD
+1384 
-1393 DVLVMDRIQGRHLWN
+1393 
-1408 DGRFGDKNIYNGLK
+1408 
-1422 KGKVKSGLNAIF
+1422 
-1434 AGPRGLLITES
+1434 
-1445 LEDGLSTVVQQAYDI
+1445 EDG
-1460 IGRPQDASVGR
+1460 
-1471 MHWETWVIDG
+1471 
-1481 NQAVSHS
+1481 
-1488 TLEAV
+1488 
-1493 RTGSGIGGSVTEGKR
+1493 
-1508 GTFSS
+1508 
-1513 GTTYRQTANGP
+1513 
-1524 ITEYPLSDGT
+1524 
-1534 VARMT
+1534 
-1539 LDQQKE
+1539 
-1545 FEAFIKN
+1545 
-1552 PKNGIVPKGFLVGRS
+1552 
-1567 KDRPW
+1567 
-1572 FELPE
+1572 
-1577 VNREKLDEAAR
+1577 
-1588 RFENANP
+1588 
-1595 DGSIRSGNARS
+1595 
-1606 IQAGASDAGR
+1606 
-1616 RRAAAGPVGS
+1616 
-1626 VEAPATDEISLSLKR
+1626 
-1641 LDGMPESFDV
+1641 
-1651 NGQAVEFGYFE
+1651 
-1662 PAVTAAKRY
+1662 
-1671 TERSGKVYE
+1671 
-1680 PLTEYAPINED
+1680 
-1691 VARKIAAE
+1691 
-1699 FEIMEHRPDDPEVMA
+1699 
-1714 AYDAMIEE
+1714 
-1722 TKDQYRDILNSGLK
+1722 
-1736 VQFIKGE
+1736 
-1743 DPYGNPRNVILDV
+1743 
-1756 VNNNH
+1756 
-1761 MWVFST
+1761 
-1767 VDGFGSDADLDVSD
+1767 
-1781 NPLLQ
+1781 
-1786 ATEFETADGDP
+1786 
-1797 MLANDVFR
+1797 
-1805 VVHDYFGHIKNG
+1805 
-1817 VGFRARG
+1817 
-1824 EENAWQAHAAMYSPL
+1824 
-1839 ARRAMTT
+1839 
-1846 ETRGQ
+1846 
-1851 NSYVNFGPNRD
+1851 
-1862 FNLTANGADTVYADQ
+1862 
-1877 KVGLLPLWVS
+1877 
-1887 EEARL
+1887 
-1892 SDPRRRDGRIFQEGL
+1892 
-1907 QGAIRDDG
+1907 
-1915 KVSLTHYSR
+1915 
-1924 GKINRTDPSLAGGGL
+1924 
-1939 DRSRRYSP
+1939 
-1947 KGTYFGVTEAI
+1947 
-1958 DDGYRKEAGLGPVEN
+1958 
-1973 KFSVDPVLLYPL
+1973 
-1985 AKDYLGLVERY
+1985 
-1996 PAGNMDYDAT
+1996 
-2006 IQNLKDNGFIGF
+2006 
-2018 WNNSTYGKAAFI
+2018 
-2030 FEPLIADKAASKI
+2030 
-2043 MGVDSDQILESL
+2043 ILESL

-2168 YAKKIAESG
+2168 YAKKIADSG

-2231 MENRYGYKWDDTS
+2231 MENRYGYEWDDAS

-2254 KKLMG
+2254 KKLMD
-2259 LAADADSI
+2259 LAADADGI

-2272 DRMIK
+2272 DRMIQ

-2474 FSMVNRFLSM
+2474 FSMVNRWLSM

-2494 VGNFSRD
+2494 IGNFSRD

-2508 IVGEQTMQG
+2508 IIGEQTMEG

-2530 LKDVIPSMGIV
+2530 LKDVIPSMGVV

-2552 GTLRSNI
+2552 GTLRGDI

-2564 ADYLDFREFME
+2564 TDYLDFREFME

-2766 KKGANNIYLDKNGK
+2766 KKGASNIYLDKNGK

-2816 SVEKASGDLLSAFL
+2816 SVEKASGDLLSTFL

-2932 SMNAFEKWLAGE
+2932 SMNAFEKWMAGE

-2950 VPFLRRVMGEPDRN
+2950 VPFLRRVMGEPDKN

>member
-1 MPTVY
+1 MSNPKMFAQWILDNQDKQGTEDFNLVA
-6 KVQAPDGRI
+6 QAFEKS
-15 LKIEGPDDASQDQ
+15 LQDEQ
-28 IMLAAQEIYSGLP
+28 ALQ
-41 ERSVEAE
+41 
-48 AVEQPEEKPFG
+48 QPEEKPFG

-64 QAPLESVKA
+64 QAPLELGKA
-73 ITRGFGGALLSSAA
+73 VTRGLGGALLSSAA

-322 REIELDREKLIR
+322 REVELDREKLIR

-361 NQLAAIAAQ
+361 NQLDAIAAQ

-381 NFQVDQSEQEAL
+381 NFQVNQSEQEAF
-393 LGLIAPYQPSQEAL
+393 LGLTERYQPSQEAL

-472 GRQYGQATKDLEF
+472 GRQYGQPTKDLEF

-633 LDVQQPDLASIRQE
+633 LDVQQPDLAAIRQE

-731 DLTPK
+731 DLSPK

-757 VDNIKSVLPEDLSE
+757 VDNIKAVLPEDLSE

-910 ALSEVMDHEM
+910 ALSEVMDHEI
-920 VHAMRNLDLWTQKE
+920 VHAFRNLDLWTQKE
-934 WSLLEN
+934 FSLLEN
-940 SARKFKVPG
+940 TARKLNVPG

-972 SPVQAMEEAV
+972 SPVQAMEEAI

-988 SKKDRKL
+988 SKKDRKII
-995 VGGKPRNLIDRVF
+995 GGKPRNLIDRIF

-1093 RDIPVAGEDEQPVEG
+1093 RDIPVAGEGEQPVEG
-1108 GVQMSINRIIGRNG
+1108 GVQTSLRRRYTGAPKGMDSPQALGRLRSLIRGLTEEGEGGRFWYERSGQALLDVTGGDKKKAKQLAQAVAITSPQTPVATNFDYAIQAYYQHEAGVPISTGMYPQTMSQKLQDIFDGKDWDGRKTNNFYKNIMRKIDPSLKQGVTTDLWIMRAFGYNSDFPTDPQYDFVEKEIDRLRKELGWEPQQVQAAMWVSIKGRMEAKEVKERTEKISTKKGYMHYETGKDGKKFRVIDNESKHRGVWIAEALKYNPTGKDKDQAKFDFEDAMTNSLAQISWESIPGATADHMPEIFDAEYPVLQQYHVDISKAFLDENGNDLISKYLGMLSPGNFEAPGYFEGRVSPGSQTKIVAPRRYKAVDLADIDKKLREGVITKEEAEALREQRLDPQSEDLIAAYAAVRGILMKQDGVGFHRPFYNKSLRKGDLNAVEIDIGRPFTKEETADFAQILSNISGHGEFNPIGSVNGVRLINFDYLLPEGKDYSNFGDRKEFNDNFNAMVVKALKEMKFKNNEAVKNKRFYAKAGYLGNNWKENKNGESYYADIAARSPDLSRRVYDIVRKIQPRIEAVDQEYASKFGWRINDSINRVFRSPDPSTGRADQADYGATVRGAVRPNG
-1122 TELNQAPDGKTA
+1122 NLALTHYANKKIDVTNP
-1134 HGLPS
+1134 
-1139 ELLVDGPKQEAKSI
+1139 LLSGTGADR
-1153 VVQNFTPQNTDQ
+1153 
-1165 VLSNIQT
+1165 
-1172 VKSNNPNALGSTEN
+1172 VKRNKAPNAIWYGITDAEISPYQRESMIPQVENKFEIPLKELYVIADYQNENAPRDPLNVFTKDALGDVDYESTLAKVTDGGYSGFIIN
-1186 WIAMEDDAFGGD
+1186 SPNYGKIA
-1198 FVPIPPLKAIQ
+1198 VIRKPLKAI
-1209 YAQSP
+1209 
-1214 ELLAEKLKQLTPDLK
+1214 EETDTE
-1229 AGVDEGFKYVQQ
+1229 VD
-1241 IKNLYN
+1241 
-1247 TQPTSPDLTGRLFM
+1247 
-1261 WGLLSRGAGP
+1261 
-1271 VQQEFA
+1271 
-1277 FLNLLESAAPYIK
+1277 
-1290 KASEG
+1290 
-1295 KMTQADVIKW
+1295 
-1305 KRLVG
+1305 
-1310 KSIPSSSPAKSAT
+1310 
-1323 MNANDIGKLLF
+1323 
-1334 ELGKVPDGSSQTV
+1334 VPDG
-1347 MQTLHNMLADPNV
+1347 D
-1360 SGREFRNEF
+1360 
-1369 FRLTNKPGVDNKVVS
+1369 
-1384 FIALVAGKD
+1384 
-1393 DVLVMDRIQGRHLWN
+1393 
-1408 DGRFGDKNIYNGLK
+1408 
-1422 KGKVKSGLNAIF
+1422 
-1434 AGPRGLLITES
+1434 
-1445 LEDGLSTVVQQAYDI
+1445 
-1460 IGRPQDASVGR
+1460 
-1471 MHWETWVIDG
+1471 
-1481 NQAVSHS
+1481 
-1488 TLEAV
+1488 
-1493 RTGSGIGGSVTEGKR
+1493 
-1508 GTFSS
+1508 
-1513 GTTYRQTANGP
+1513 
-1524 ITEYPLSDGT
+1524 
-1534 VARMT
+1534 
-1539 LDQQKE
+1539 
-1545 FEAFIKN
+1545 
-1552 PKNGIVPKGFLVGRS
+1552 
-1567 KDRPW
+1567 
-1572 FELPE
+1572 
-1577 VNREKLDEAAR
+1577 
-1588 RFENANP
+1588 
-1595 DGSIRSGNARS
+1595 
-1606 IQAGASDAGR
+1606 
-1616 RRAAAGPVGS
+1616 
-1626 VEAPATDEISLSLKR
+1626 
-1641 LDGMPESFDV
+1641 
-1651 NGQAVEFGYFE
+1651 
-1662 PAVTAAKRY
+1662 
-1671 TERSGKVYE
+1671 
-1680 PLTEYAPINED
+1680 
-1691 VARKIAAE
+1691 
-1699 FEIMEHRPDDPEVMA
+1699 
-1714 AYDAMIEE
+1714 
-1722 TKDQYRDILNSGLK
+1722 
-1736 VQFIKGE
+1736 
-1743 DPYGNPRNVILDV
+1743 
-1756 VNNNH
+1756 
-1761 MWVFST
+1761 
-1767 VDGFGSDADLDVSD
+1767 
-1781 NPLLQ
+1781 
-1786 ATEFETADGDP
+1786 
-1797 MLANDVFR
+1797 
-1805 VVHDYFGHIKNG
+1805 
-1817 VGFRARG
+1817 
-1824 EENAWQAHAAMYSPL
+1824 
-1839 ARRAMTT
+1839 
-1846 ETRGQ
+1846 
-1851 NSYVNFGPNRD
+1851 
-1862 FNLTANGADTVYADQ
+1862 
-1877 KVGLLPLWVS
+1877 
-1887 EEARL
+1887 
-1892 SDPRRRDGRIFQEGL
+1892 
-1907 QGAIRDDG
+1907 
-1915 KVSLTHYSR
+1915 
-1924 GKINRTDPSLAGGGL
+1924 
-1939 DRSRRYSP
+1939 
-1947 KGTYFGVTEAI
+1947 
-1958 DDGYRKEAGLGPVEN
+1958 
-1973 KFSVDPVLLYPL
+1973 
-1985 AKDYLGLVERY
+1985 
-1996 PAGNMDYDAT
+1996 
-2006 IQNLKDNGFIGF
+2006 
-2018 WNNSTYGKAAFI
+2018 
-2030 FEPLIADKAASKI
+2030 
-2043 MGVDSDQILESL
+2043 ILESL

-2168 YAKKIAESG
+2168 YAKKIADSG

-2325 KIALGR
+2325 KMALGR

-2766 KKGANNIYLDKNGK
+2766 KKGASNIYLDKNGK

-2932 SMNAFEKWLAGE
+2932 SMNAFEKWMAGE

-2950 VPFLRRVMGEPDRN
+2950 VPFLRRVMGEPDKN

-3014 KLRKVRQMESQLRS
+3014 KLRKIRQMESQLRS

>member
-1 MPTVY
+1 MKSLSDIRAMYPEYERV
-6 KVQAPDGRI
+6 PDKELADAIYNKFYSDRI
-15 LKIEGPDDASQDQ
+15 EIDDYYSKIGF
-28 IMLAAQEIYSGLP
+28 I
-41 ERSVEAE
+41 
-48 AVEQPEEKPFG
+48 QPEEKPFG

-64 QAPLESVKA
+64 QAPLELGKA
-73 ITRGFGGALLSSAA
+73 VTRGLGGALLSSAA
-87 GLAELADIATDRLGF
+87 GLAELADVVTDRLGF

-107 SGEDN
+107 SGQDN
-112 ELIRLANAGQEALQ
+112 ELIRLADAGQEALQ

-139 FTKFGEGVGSVG
+139 FTKFGEGVGSIG
-151 AFFLPTGLIGA
+151 SFFLPTGILGA

-170 AKTTTGLQTAG
+170 AKTTTGLQKAGTRATAVGFG
-181 AITAGGGMMV
+181 A
-191 DDSVNRVADAR
+191 NEQADRIEQAR
-202 LRGIEVTKDQEDA
+202 LRGVEISEDQEDA
-215 AAALSFLVGGLEAFT
+215 SIVGGGFVGISEVLT
-230 PLQVL
+230 PLAVL
-235 KKIRGLKDP
+235 KKIKKLKDP
-244 ELAKQQFD
+244 KLNDQAFNP
-252 AIRSVIKTGTG
+252 IRSAIKTGTL
-263 EGIQEVT
+263 EGVQEVT
-270 SGLLMDAIQYG
+270 ASLMQDAIQYG
-281 LYDEN
+281 IYDEN

-304 ALVDAITTG
+304 VLVDAITTG

-334 EEEERQREDYYNK
+334 ETEEREREDYYNR

-361 NQLAAIAAQ
+361 NQLDAIAAQ

-393 LGLIAPYQPSQEAL
+393 LGLIAPYQPSQEAQ

-438 SKKAGLFPST
+438 SKKTGLFPST

-606 LPPLKEFTLQEAKDA
+606 LPPLREFTLQEAKDA
-621 LGDKYDKVFDVL
+621 LGNNYDKVFDVL
-633 LDVQQPDLASIRQE
+633 LDVQQPDLAAIRQE

-700 SSVSKMTPSQ
+700 SSVNKMTPSQ
-710 RMFLVGELKK
+710 RMFLVGELKR

-731 DLTPK
+731 DLSPK

-757 VDNIKSVLPEDLSE
+757 VDNIKAVLPEDLSE

-783 ELLSRGVINQDN
+783 ELLSRGVINKDN

-819 TTEQSV
+819 TVEQSV

-831 KKLSEAL
+831 KKLSEKL
-838 KGFGLDDIRVS
+838 KGMGLDDIRVR
-849 ILDQMKTKP
+849 ILDQMKTAP
-858 EVTRDGRLV
+858 DITREGRVVSLR
-867 DIGSTRD
+867 DRGD

-881 FDPRSR
+881 FDTGSR

-895 ARTNARDQSPEAFDF
+895 ARASARDQSPEAIDF
-910 ALSEVMDHEM
+910 ALSEVMDHEI
-920 VHAMRNLDLWTQKE
+920 VHALRNLDLWTQKE
-934 WSLLEN
+934 FSLLEN
-940 SARKFKVPG
+940 AARKLKMPG
-949 TNKTFYQDAIER
+949 TNKTFYQDAVER
-961 YVTQQPAGSKL
+961 YVTQQKGPQKR
-972 SPVQAMEEAV
+972 SPVQAMEEAI
-982 AELVRY
+982 AEMVRY
-988 SKKDRKL
+988 SKKDRKII
-995 VGGKPRNLIDRVF
+995 GGKPRNLIDRIF

-1021 GFNSMNDLINDIESG
+1021 GFNSMNDLINNIESG

-1052 EAARRAVP
+1052 ETARRAVP

-1172 VKSNNPNALGSTEN
+1172 VKSNNPDALGSTEN

-1671 TERSGKVYE
+1671 TERSGRVYE

-1947 KGTYFGVTEAI
+1947 KGTYFGITEAV
-1958 DDGYRKEAGLGPVEN
+1958 DDGYRKETGLGPVEN

-2101 SVGDKIV
+2101 SRGDKII
-2108 YQMADKLIGLKKA
+2108 YQAADKLVGLKKA
-2121 EEGINRYRALAGI
+2121 EEEINRARALAGL

-2168 YAKKIAESG
+2168 YAKKIADSG

-2231 MENRYGYKWDDTS
+2231 MENRYGYEWDDAS
-2244 ESWVGGNDRG
+2244 GSWVGGNDRG

-2272 DRMIK
+2272 DRMIQ

-2325 KIALGR
+2325 KMALGR

-2343 LNAERTIARSVKNE
+2343 LNAERTIARAVKNE
-2357 SFGQKLVKLI
+2357 NFGQKLVNLI

-2508 IVGEQTMQG
+2508 IIGEQTMEG

-2530 LKDVIPSMGIV
+2530 LKDVIPSMGVV

-2564 ADYLDFREFME
+2564 TDYLDFREFME

-2581 WFYTRPA
+2581 WFYNRPA

-2594 IQSMVDMANG
+2594 IQNMVDMANG

-2932 SMNAFEKWLAGE
+2932 SMNAFEKWMAGE

-2950 VPFLRRVMGEPDRN
+2950 VPFLRRVMGEPDKN

-3014 KLRKVRQMESQLRS
+3014 KLRKIRQMESQLRS

-3056 QFNNLYDKRVGRT
+3056 QFNKLYDKRVGRT

>member
-1 MPTVY
+1 MYPEYERV
-6 KVQAPDGRI
+6 PDKELADAIYNKFYSDRI
-15 LKIEGPDDASQDQ
+15 EIDDYYSKIGF
-28 IMLAAQEIYSGLP
+28 I
-41 ERSVEAE
+41 
-48 AVEQPEEKPFG
+48 QPEEKPFG

-64 QAPLESVKA
+64 QAPLELGKA
-73 ITRGFGGALLSSAA
+73 VTRGLGGALLSSAA

-139 FTKFGEGVGSVG
+139 FTKFGEGVGSLG
-151 AFFLPTGLIGA
+151 AFLLITRGLG
-162 AGRAAGLA
+162 G
-170 AKTTTGLQTAG
+170 AG

-304 ALVDAITTG
+304 ALVDAVTTG

-322 REIELDREKLIR
+322 REVELDREKLIR

-347 VALAEESLKERDIQ
+347 VALAEESLKERDVQ
-361 NQLAAIAAQ
+361 SQLAAIAAQ

-375 AAADVL
+375 AAADAL
-381 NFQVDQSEQEAL
+381 NYQVEQSEQEAL

-585 YKDLKN
+585 YKDLSN

-606 LPPLKEFTLQEAKDA
+606 LPPLREFTLQEAKDA

-633 LDVQQPDLASIRQE
+633 LDVQQPDLAAIRQE

-731 DLTPK
+731 DLSPK

-757 VDNIKSVLPEDLSE
+757 VDNIKAVLPEDLSE

-783 ELLSRGVINQDN
+783 ELLSRGVINKDN
-795 TVSELTALP
+795 TVSELAALP

-910 ALSEVMDHEM
+910 ALSEVMDHEI
-920 VHAMRNLDLWTQKE
+920 VHAFRNLDLWTQKE
-934 WSLLEN
+934 FSLLEN
-940 SARKFKVPG
+940 TARKLNVPG

-972 SPVQAMEEAV
+972 SPVQAMEEAI

-988 SKKDRKL
+988 SKKDRKII
-995 VGGKPRNLIDRVF
+995 GGKPRNLIDRIF

-1093 RDIPVAGEDEQPVEG
+1093 RDIPVAGEGEQPVEG
-1108 GVQMSINRIIGRNG
+1108 GVQTSLRRRYTGAPKGMDSPQALGRLRSLIRGLTEEGEGGRFWYERSGQALLDVTGGDKKKAKQLAQAVAITSPQTPVATNFDYAIQAYYQHEAGVPISTGMYPQTMSQKLQDIFDGKDWDGRKTNNFYKNIMRKIDPSLKQGVTTDLWIMRAFGYNSDFPTDPQYDFVEKEIDRLRKELGWEPQQVQAAMWVSIKGRMEAKEVKERTEKISTKKGYMHYETGKDGKKFRVIDNESKHRGVWIAEALKYNPTGKDKDQAKFDFEDAMTNSLAQISWESIPGATADHMPEIFDAEYPVLQQYHVDMSKAFLDENGNDLISKYLGMLSPGNFEAPGYFEGRVSPGSQTKIVAPRRYKAVDLADIDKKLREGVITKEEAEALREQRLDPQSEDLIAAYAAVRGILMKQDGVGFHRPFYNKSLRKGDLNAVEIDIGRPFTKEETADFAQILSNISGHGEFNPIGSVNGVRLINFDYLLPEGKDYSNFGDRKEFNDNFNAMVVKALKEMKFKNNEAVKNKRFYAKAGYLGNNWKENKNGESYYADIAARSPDLSRRVYDIVRKIQPRIEAVDQEYASKFGWRINDSINRVFRSPDPSTGRADQADYGATVRGAVRPNG
-1122 TELNQAPDGKTA
+1122 NLALTHYANKKIDVTNP
-1134 HGLPS
+1134 
-1139 ELLVDGPKQEAKSI
+1139 LLSGTGADR
-1153 VVQNFTPQNTDQ
+1153 
-1165 VLSNIQT
+1165 
-1172 VKSNNPNALGSTEN
+1172 VKRNKAPNAIWYGITDAEISPYQRESMIPQVENKFEIPLKELYVIADYQNENAPRDPLNVFTKDALGDVDYESTLAKVTDGGYSGFIIN
-1186 WIAMEDDAFGGD
+1186 SPNYGKIA
-1198 FVPIPPLKAIQ
+1198 VIRKPLKAI
-1209 YAQSP
+1209 
-1214 ELLAEKLKQLTPDLK
+1214 EETDTEI
-1229 AGVDEGFKYVQQ
+1229 D
-1241 IKNLYN
+1241 
-1247 TQPTSPDLTGRLFM
+1247 
-1261 WGLLSRGAGP
+1261 
-1271 VQQEFA
+1271 
-1277 FLNLLESAAPYIK
+1277 
-1290 KASEG
+1290 
-1295 KMTQADVIKW
+1295 
-1305 KRLVG
+1305 
-1310 KSIPSSSPAKSAT
+1310 IP
-1323 MNANDIGKLLF
+1323 
-1334 ELGKVPDGSSQTV
+1334 
-1347 MQTLHNMLADPNV
+1347 
-1360 SGREFRNEF
+1360 
-1369 FRLTNKPGVDNKVVS
+1369 
-1384 FIALVAGKD
+1384 
-1393 DVLVMDRIQGRHLWN
+1393 
-1408 DGRFGDKNIYNGLK
+1408 
-1422 KGKVKSGLNAIF
+1422 
-1434 AGPRGLLITES
+1434 
-1445 LEDGLSTVVQQAYDI
+1445 EDG
-1460 IGRPQDASVGR
+1460 
-1471 MHWETWVIDG
+1471 
-1481 NQAVSHS
+1481 
-1488 TLEAV
+1488 
-1493 RTGSGIGGSVTEGKR
+1493 
-1508 GTFSS
+1508 
-1513 GTTYRQTANGP
+1513 
-1524 ITEYPLSDGT
+1524 
-1534 VARMT
+1534 
-1539 LDQQKE
+1539 
-1545 FEAFIKN
+1545 
-1552 PKNGIVPKGFLVGRS
+1552 
-1567 KDRPW
+1567 
-1572 FELPE
+1572 
-1577 VNREKLDEAAR
+1577 
-1588 RFENANP
+1588 
-1595 DGSIRSGNARS
+1595 
-1606 IQAGASDAGR
+1606 
-1616 RRAAAGPVGS
+1616 
-1626 VEAPATDEISLSLKR
+1626 
-1641 LDGMPESFDV
+1641 
-1651 NGQAVEFGYFE
+1651 
-1662 PAVTAAKRY
+1662 
-1671 TERSGKVYE
+1671 
-1680 PLTEYAPINED
+1680 
-1691 VARKIAAE
+1691 
-1699 FEIMEHRPDDPEVMA
+1699 
-1714 AYDAMIEE
+1714 
-1722 TKDQYRDILNSGLK
+1722 
-1736 VQFIKGE
+1736 
-1743 DPYGNPRNVILDV
+1743 
-1756 VNNNH
+1756 
-1761 MWVFST
+1761 
-1767 VDGFGSDADLDVSD
+1767 
-1781 NPLLQ
+1781 
-1786 ATEFETADGDP
+1786 
-1797 MLANDVFR
+1797 
-1805 VVHDYFGHIKNG
+1805 
-1817 VGFRARG
+1817 
-1824 EENAWQAHAAMYSPL
+1824 
-1839 ARRAMTT
+1839 
-1846 ETRGQ
+1846 
-1851 NSYVNFGPNRD
+1851 
-1862 FNLTANGADTVYADQ
+1862 
-1877 KVGLLPLWVS
+1877 
-1887 EEARL
+1887 
-1892 SDPRRRDGRIFQEGL
+1892 
-1907 QGAIRDDG
+1907 
-1915 KVSLTHYSR
+1915 
-1924 GKINRTDPSLAGGGL
+1924 
-1939 DRSRRYSP
+1939 
-1947 KGTYFGVTEAI
+1947 
-1958 DDGYRKEAGLGPVEN
+1958 
-1973 KFSVDPVLLYPL
+1973 
-1985 AKDYLGLVERY
+1985 
-1996 PAGNMDYDAT
+1996 
-2006 IQNLKDNGFIGF
+2006 
-2018 WNNSTYGKAAFI
+2018 
-2030 FEPLIADKAASKI
+2030 
-2043 MGVDSDQILESL
+2043 ILESL

-2168 YAKKIAESG
+2168 YAKKIADSG

-2231 MENRYGYKWDDTS
+2231 MENRYGYKWDDAS
-2244 ESWVGGNDRG
+2244 ESWVGGNERG
-2254 KKLMG
+2254 KKLMD
-2259 LAADADSI
+2259 LAGNADSI

-2272 DRMIK
+2272 DRMIQ

-2289 RGLYKYYAPL
+2289 RGLYKYYAPM

-2588 EEQVQT
+2588 EEQAQT
-2594 IQSMVDMANG
+2594 IQNMVDMANG

-2766 KKGANNIYLDKNGK
+2766 KKGASNIYLDKNGK

-2816 SVEKASGDLLSAFL
+2816 SVEKASGDLLSTFL

-2868 TGVQSPASQLAMSS
+2868 TGVQSPASQLAMST

-2932 SMNAFEKWLAGE
+2932 SMNAFEKWMAGE

-2950 VPFLRRVMGEPDRN
+2950 VPFLRRVMGEPDKN

-3014 KLRKVRQMESQLRS
+3014 KLRKIRQMESQLRS

>member
-1 MPTVY
+1 MPTIY
-6 KVQAPDGRI
+6 EVQAPDGRI
-15 LKIEGPDDASQDQ
+15 LEIEGPDNASQEQ

-41 ERSVEAE
+41 EL
-48 AVEQPEEKPFG
+48 PEEKPFG

-64 QAPLESVKA
+64 QAPLELGKA
-73 ITRGFGGALLSSAA
+73 VTRGLGGALLSSAA

-107 SGEDN
+107 SGQDN
-112 ELIRLANAGQEALQ
+112 ELIRLADAGQEALQ

-139 FTKFGEGVGSVG
+139 FTKFGEGVGSIG
-151 AFFLPTGLIGA
+151 SFFLPTGILGA

-170 AKTTTGLQTAG
+170 AKTTRGLQTAG
-181 AITAGGGMMV
+181 AGTTAVGLGAEEQAA
-191 DDSVNRVADAR
+191 RIEQAR
-202 LRGIEVTKDQEDA
+202 LRGVEISEDQEDA
-215 AAALSFLVGGLEAFT
+215 SIVGGGLVGISEIAT
-230 PLQVL
+230 PLAIL
-235 KKIRGLKDP
+235 KKIRKVTDP
-244 ELAKQQFD
+244 KRRDESFD
-252 AIRSVIKTGTG
+252 AIRSAIKTGTL
-263 EGIQEVT
+263 EGVQEVT
-270 SGLLMDAIQYG
+270 ASLMQDAIQYG
-281 LYDEN
+281 IYDEN

-334 EEEERQREDYYNK
+334 ETEEREREDYYNRI
-347 VALAEESLKERDIQ
+347 ALAEESLKERDIQ
-361 NQLAAIAAQ
+361 NQLDAIAAQ

-381 NFQVDQSEQEAL
+381 NFQVNQSEQEAF
-393 LGLIAPYQPSQEAL
+393 LGLTDRYRPSQEAQ

-515 SYDPKTAES
+515 AYDPKTAES

-585 YKDLKN
+585 YKDLSN

-606 LPPLKEFTLQEAKDA
+606 LPPLREFTLQEAKDA

-633 LDVQQPDLASIRQE
+633 LDVQQPDLAAIRQE

-710 RMFLVGELKK
+710 RMFLVGELKR

-731 DLTPK
+731 DLSPK

-757 VDNIKSVLPEDLSE
+757 VDNIKAVLPEDLSE

-783 ELLSRGVINQDN
+783 ELLSRGVINKDN

-819 TTEQSV
+819 TVEQSV

-831 KKLSEAL
+831 KKLSEKL
-838 KGFGLDDIRVS
+838 KGMGLDDIRVR
-849 ILDQMKTKP
+849 ILDQMKTAP
-858 EVTRDGRLV
+858 DITREGRVVSLR
-867 DIGSTRD
+867 DRGD

-881 FDPRSR
+881 FDTGSR

-895 ARTNARDQSPEAFDF
+895 ARASARDQSPEAIDF
-910 ALSEVMDHEM
+910 ALSEVMDHEI
-920 VHAMRNLDLWTQKE
+920 VHALRNLDLWTQKE
-934 WSLLEN
+934 FSLLEN
-940 SARKFKVPG
+940 AARKLKMPG
-949 TNKTFYQDAIER
+949 TNKTFYQDAVER
-961 YVTQQPAGSKL
+961 YVTQQKGPQKR
-972 SPVQAMEEAV
+972 SPVQAMEEAI
-982 AELVRY
+982 AEMVRY
-988 SKKDRKL
+988 SKKDRKII
-995 VGGKPRNLIDRVF
+995 GGKPRNLIDRIF

-1021 GFNSMNDLINDIESG
+1021 GFNSMNDLINNIESG

-1052 EAARRAVP
+1052 ETARRAVP

-1093 RDIPVAGEDEQPVEG
+1093 RDIPVAGEGEQPVEG
-1108 GVQMSINRIIGRNG
+1108 GVQTSLRRRYTGAPKGMDSPQALGRLRSLIRGLTEEGEGGRFWYERSGQALLDVTGGDKKKAKQLAQAVAITSPQTPVATNFDYAIQAYYQHEAGVPISTGMYPQTMSQKLQDIFDGKDWDGRKTNNFYKNIMRKIDPSLKQGVTTDLWIMRAFGYNSDFPTDPQYDFVEKEIDRLRKELGWEPQQVQAAMWVSIKGRMEAKEVKERTEKISTKKGYMHYETGKDGKKFRVIDNESKHRGVWIAEALKYNPTGKDKDQAKFDFEDAMTNSLAQISWESIPGATADHMPEIFDAEYPVLQQYHVDISKAFLDENGNDLISKYLGILSPGNFEAPGYFEGRVSPGSQTKIVAPRRYKAVDLADIDKKLREGVITKEEAEALREQRLDPQSEDLIAAYAAVRGILMKQDGVGFHRPFYNKSLRKGDLNAVEIDIGRPFTKEETADFAQILSNISGHGEFNPIGSVNGVRLINFDYLLPEGKDYSNFGDRKEFNDNFNAMVVKALKEMKFKNNEAVKNKRFYAKAGYLGNNWKENKNGESYYADIAARSPDLSRRVYDIVRKIQPRIEAVDQEYASKFGWRINDSINRVFRSPDPSTGRADQADYGATVRGAVRPNG
-1122 TELNQAPDGKTA
+1122 NLALTHYANKKIDVTNP
-1134 HGLPS
+1134 
-1139 ELLVDGPKQEAKSI
+1139 LLSGTGADR
-1153 VVQNFTPQNTDQ
+1153 
-1165 VLSNIQT
+1165 
-1172 VKSNNPNALGSTEN
+1172 VKRNKAPNAIWYGITDAEISPYQRESMIPQVENKFEIPLKELYVIADYQNENAPRDPLNVFTKDALGDVDYESTLAKVTDGGYSGFIIN
-1186 WIAMEDDAFGGD
+1186 SPNYGKIA
-1198 FVPIPPLKAIQ
+1198 VIRKPLKAI
-1209 YAQSP
+1209 
-1214 ELLAEKLKQLTPDLK
+1214 EETDTEI
-1229 AGVDEGFKYVQQ
+1229 D
-1241 IKNLYN
+1241 
-1247 TQPTSPDLTGRLFM
+1247 
-1261 WGLLSRGAGP
+1261 
-1271 VQQEFA
+1271 
-1277 FLNLLESAAPYIK
+1277 
-1290 KASEG
+1290 
-1295 KMTQADVIKW
+1295 
-1305 KRLVG
+1305 
-1310 KSIPSSSPAKSAT
+1310 IP
-1323 MNANDIGKLLF
+1323 
-1334 ELGKVPDGSSQTV
+1334 
-1347 MQTLHNMLADPNV
+1347 
-1360 SGREFRNEF
+1360 
-1369 FRLTNKPGVDNKVVS
+1369 
-1384 FIALVAGKD
+1384 
-1393 DVLVMDRIQGRHLWN
+1393 
-1408 DGRFGDKNIYNGLK
+1408 
-1422 KGKVKSGLNAIF
+1422 
-1434 AGPRGLLITES
+1434 
-1445 LEDGLSTVVQQAYDI
+1445 EDG
-1460 IGRPQDASVGR
+1460 
-1471 MHWETWVIDG
+1471 
-1481 NQAVSHS
+1481 
-1488 TLEAV
+1488 
-1493 RTGSGIGGSVTEGKR
+1493 
-1508 GTFSS
+1508 
-1513 GTTYRQTANGP
+1513 
-1524 ITEYPLSDGT
+1524 
-1534 VARMT
+1534 
-1539 LDQQKE
+1539 
-1545 FEAFIKN
+1545 
-1552 PKNGIVPKGFLVGRS
+1552 
-1567 KDRPW
+1567 
-1572 FELPE
+1572 
-1577 VNREKLDEAAR
+1577 
-1588 RFENANP
+1588 
-1595 DGSIRSGNARS
+1595 
-1606 IQAGASDAGR
+1606 
-1616 RRAAAGPVGS
+1616 
-1626 VEAPATDEISLSLKR
+1626 
-1641 LDGMPESFDV
+1641 
-1651 NGQAVEFGYFE
+1651 
-1662 PAVTAAKRY
+1662 
-1671 TERSGKVYE
+1671 
-1680 PLTEYAPINED
+1680 
-1691 VARKIAAE
+1691 
-1699 FEIMEHRPDDPEVMA
+1699 
-1714 AYDAMIEE
+1714 
-1722 TKDQYRDILNSGLK
+1722 
-1736 VQFIKGE
+1736 
-1743 DPYGNPRNVILDV
+1743 
-1756 VNNNH
+1756 
-1761 MWVFST
+1761 
-1767 VDGFGSDADLDVSD
+1767 
-1781 NPLLQ
+1781 
-1786 ATEFETADGDP
+1786 
-1797 MLANDVFR
+1797 
-1805 VVHDYFGHIKNG
+1805 
-1817 VGFRARG
+1817 
-1824 EENAWQAHAAMYSPL
+1824 
-1839 ARRAMTT
+1839 
-1846 ETRGQ
+1846 
-1851 NSYVNFGPNRD
+1851 
-1862 FNLTANGADTVYADQ
+1862 
-1877 KVGLLPLWVS
+1877 
-1887 EEARL
+1887 
-1892 SDPRRRDGRIFQEGL
+1892 
-1907 QGAIRDDG
+1907 
-1915 KVSLTHYSR
+1915 
-1924 GKINRTDPSLAGGGL
+1924 
-1939 DRSRRYSP
+1939 
-1947 KGTYFGVTEAI
+1947 
-1958 DDGYRKEAGLGPVEN
+1958 
-1973 KFSVDPVLLYPL
+1973 
-1985 AKDYLGLVERY
+1985 
-1996 PAGNMDYDAT
+1996 
-2006 IQNLKDNGFIGF
+2006 
-2018 WNNSTYGKAAFI
+2018 
-2030 FEPLIADKAASKI
+2030 
-2043 MGVDSDQILESL
+2043 ILESL

-2168 YAKKIAESG
+2168 YAKKIADSG

-2325 KIALGR
+2325 KMALGR

-2552 GTLRSNI
+2552 GTLRGDI

-2564 ADYLDFREFME
+2564 TDYLDFREFME

-2581 WFYTRPA
+2581 WFYNRPA
-2588 EEQVQT
+2588 EEQAQT
-2594 IQSMVDMANG
+2594 IQNMVDMANG

-2613 YEGVMNFVEDANGS
+2613 YEGVMNFVEDANSS

-2868 TGVQSPASQLAMSS
+2868 TGVQSPASQLAMST

-2932 SMNAFEKWLAGE
+2932 SMNAFEKWMAGE

-2950 VPFLRRVMGEPDRN
+2950 VPFLRRVMGEPDKN

-3014 KLRKVRQMESQLRS
+3014 KLRKIRQMESQLRS

>member
-1 MPTVY
+1 MSNPKMFAQWILDNQDKQGTEDFNLVA
-6 KVQAPDGRI
+6 QAFEKS
-15 LKIEGPDDASQDQ
+15 LQDEQ
-28 IMLAAQEIYSGLP
+28 ALQ
-41 ERSVEAE
+41 
-48 AVEQPEEKPFG
+48 QPEEKPFG

-64 QAPLESVKA
+64 QAPLELGKA
-73 ITRGFGGALLSSAA
+73 VTRGLGGALLSSAA

-322 REIELDREKLIR
+322 REVELDREKLIR

-361 NQLAAIAAQ
+361 NQLDAIAAQ

-381 NFQVDQSEQEAL
+381 NFQVNQSEQEAF
-393 LGLIAPYQPSQEAL
+393 LGLTERYQPSQEAL

-472 GRQYGQATKDLEF
+472 GRQYGQPTKDLEF

-606 LPPLKEFTLQEAKDA
+606 LPPLREFTLQEAKDA

-633 LDVQQPDLASIRQE
+633 LDVQQPDLAAIRQE

-731 DLTPK
+731 DLSPK

-757 VDNIKSVLPEDLSE
+757 VDNIKAVLPEDLSE

-910 ALSEVMDHEM
+910 ALSEVMDHEI
-920 VHAMRNLDLWTQKE
+920 VHAFRNLDLWTQKE
-934 WSLLEN
+934 FSLLEN
-940 SARKFKVPG
+940 TARKLNVPG

-972 SPVQAMEEAV
+972 SPVQAMEEAI

-988 SKKDRKL
+988 SKKDRKII
-995 VGGKPRNLIDRVF
+995 GGKPRNLIDRIF

-1093 RDIPVAGEDEQPVEG
+1093 RDIPVAGEGEQPVEG
-1108 GVQMSINRIIGRNG
+1108 GVQTSLRRRYTGAPKGMDSPQALGRLRSLIRGLTEEGEGGRFWYERSGQALLDVTGGDKKKAKQLAQAVAITSPQTPVATNFDYAIQAYYQHEAGVPISTGMYPQTMSQKLQDIFDGKDWDGRKTNNFYKNIMRKIDPSLKQGVTTDLWIMRAFGYNSDFPTDPQYDFVEKEIDRLRKELGWEPQQVQAAMWVSIKGRMEAKEVKERTEKISTKKGYMHYETGKDGKKFRVIDNESKHRGVWIAEALKYNPTGKDKDQAKFDFEDAMTNSLAQISWESIPGATADHMPEIFDAEYPVLQQYHVDISKAFLDENGNDLISKYLGMLSPGNFEAPGYFEGRVSPGSQTKIVAPRRYKAVDLADIDKKLREGVITKEEAEALREQRLDPQSEDLIAAYAAVRGILMKQDGVGFHRPFYNKSLRKGDLNAVEIDIGRPFTKEETADFAQILSNISGHGEFNPIGSVNGVRLINFDYLLPEGKDYSNFGDRKEFNDNFNAMVVKALKEMKFKNNEAVKNKRFYAKAGYLGNNWKENKNGESYYADIAARSPDLSRRVYDIVRKIQPRIEAVDQEYASKFGWRINDSINRVFRSPDPSTGRADQADYGATVRGAVRPNG
-1122 TELNQAPDGKTA
+1122 NLALTHYANKKIDVTNP
-1134 HGLPS
+1134 
-1139 ELLVDGPKQEAKSI
+1139 LLSGTGADR
-1153 VVQNFTPQNTDQ
+1153 
-1165 VLSNIQT
+1165 
-1172 VKSNNPNALGSTEN
+1172 VKRNKAPNAIWYGITDAEISPYQRESMIPQVENKFEIPLKELYVIADYQNENAPRDPLNVFTKDALGDVDYESTLAKVTDGGYSGFIIN
-1186 WIAMEDDAFGGD
+1186 SPNYGKIA
-1198 FVPIPPLKAIQ
+1198 VIRKPLKAI
-1209 YAQSP
+1209 
-1214 ELLAEKLKQLTPDLK
+1214 EETDTE
-1229 AGVDEGFKYVQQ
+1229 VD
-1241 IKNLYN
+1241 
-1247 TQPTSPDLTGRLFM
+1247 
-1261 WGLLSRGAGP
+1261 
-1271 VQQEFA
+1271 
-1277 FLNLLESAAPYIK
+1277 
-1290 KASEG
+1290 
-1295 KMTQADVIKW
+1295 
-1305 KRLVG
+1305 
-1310 KSIPSSSPAKSAT
+1310 
-1323 MNANDIGKLLF
+1323 
-1334 ELGKVPDGSSQTV
+1334 VPDG
-1347 MQTLHNMLADPNV
+1347 D
-1360 SGREFRNEF
+1360 
-1369 FRLTNKPGVDNKVVS
+1369 
-1384 FIALVAGKD
+1384 
-1393 DVLVMDRIQGRHLWN
+1393 
-1408 DGRFGDKNIYNGLK
+1408 
-1422 KGKVKSGLNAIF
+1422 
-1434 AGPRGLLITES
+1434 
-1445 LEDGLSTVVQQAYDI
+1445 
-1460 IGRPQDASVGR
+1460 
-1471 MHWETWVIDG
+1471 
-1481 NQAVSHS
+1481 
-1488 TLEAV
+1488 
-1493 RTGSGIGGSVTEGKR
+1493 
-1508 GTFSS
+1508 
-1513 GTTYRQTANGP
+1513 
-1524 ITEYPLSDGT
+1524 
-1534 VARMT
+1534 
-1539 LDQQKE
+1539 
-1545 FEAFIKN
+1545 
-1552 PKNGIVPKGFLVGRS
+1552 
-1567 KDRPW
+1567 
-1572 FELPE
+1572 
-1577 VNREKLDEAAR
+1577 
-1588 RFENANP
+1588 
-1595 DGSIRSGNARS
+1595 
-1606 IQAGASDAGR
+1606 
-1616 RRAAAGPVGS
+1616 
-1626 VEAPATDEISLSLKR
+1626 
-1641 LDGMPESFDV
+1641 
-1651 NGQAVEFGYFE
+1651 
-1662 PAVTAAKRY
+1662 
-1671 TERSGKVYE
+1671 
-1680 PLTEYAPINED
+1680 
-1691 VARKIAAE
+1691 
-1699 FEIMEHRPDDPEVMA
+1699 
-1714 AYDAMIEE
+1714 
-1722 TKDQYRDILNSGLK
+1722 
-1736 VQFIKGE
+1736 
-1743 DPYGNPRNVILDV
+1743 
-1756 VNNNH
+1756 
-1761 MWVFST
+1761 
-1767 VDGFGSDADLDVSD
+1767 
-1781 NPLLQ
+1781 
-1786 ATEFETADGDP
+1786 
-1797 MLANDVFR
+1797 
-1805 VVHDYFGHIKNG
+1805 
-1817 VGFRARG
+1817 
-1824 EENAWQAHAAMYSPL
+1824 
-1839 ARRAMTT
+1839 
-1846 ETRGQ
+1846 
-1851 NSYVNFGPNRD
+1851 
-1862 FNLTANGADTVYADQ
+1862 
-1877 KVGLLPLWVS
+1877 
-1887 EEARL
+1887 
-1892 SDPRRRDGRIFQEGL
+1892 
-1907 QGAIRDDG
+1907 
-1915 KVSLTHYSR
+1915 
-1924 GKINRTDPSLAGGGL
+1924 
-1939 DRSRRYSP
+1939 
-1947 KGTYFGVTEAI
+1947 
-1958 DDGYRKEAGLGPVEN
+1958 
-1973 KFSVDPVLLYPL
+1973 
-1985 AKDYLGLVERY
+1985 
-1996 PAGNMDYDAT
+1996 
-2006 IQNLKDNGFIGF
+2006 
-2018 WNNSTYGKAAFI
+2018 
-2030 FEPLIADKAASKI
+2030 
-2043 MGVDSDQILESL
+2043 ILESL

-2168 YAKKIAESG
+2168 YAKKIADSG

-2325 KIALGR
+2325 KMALGR

-2766 KKGANNIYLDKNGK
+2766 KKGASNIYLDKNGK

-2932 SMNAFEKWLAGE
+2932 SMNAFEKWMAGE

-2950 VPFLRRVMGEPDRN
+2950 VPFLRRVMGEPDKN

-3014 KLRKVRQMESQLRS
+3014 KLRKIRQMESQLRS

>member
-1 MPTVY
+1 VL
-6 KVQAPDGRI
+6 RSR
-15 LKIEGPDDASQDQ
+15 L
-28 IMLAAQEIYSGLP
+28 LGL
-41 ERSVEAE
+41 SK
-48 AVEQPEEKPFG
+48 QG
-59 VAEYA
+59 
-64 QAPLESVKA
+64 
-73 ITRGFGGALLSSAA
+73 
-87 GLAELADIATDRLGF
+87 
-102 EDLID
+102 
-107 SGEDN
+107 
-112 ELIRLANAGQEALQ
+112 
-126 ETLGASEPYRDLW
+126 
-139 FTKFGEGVGSVG
+139 
-151 AFFLPTGLIGA
+151 
-162 AGRAAGLA
+162 
-170 AKTTTGLQTAG
+170 
-181 AITAGGGMMV
+181 
-191 DDSVNRVADAR
+191 
-202 LRGIEVTKDQEDA
+202 LRGVEISEDQEDA
-215 AAALSFLVGGLEAFT
+215 SIVGGGFVGISEIAT
-230 PLQVL
+230 PLAIL
-235 KKIRGLKDP
+235 KKIRKVTDP
-244 ELAKQQFD
+244 KRRDESFD
-252 AIRSVIKTGTG
+252 PIRSAIKTGTL
-263 EGIQEVT
+263 EGVQEVT
-270 SGLLMDAIQYG
+270 ASLMQDAIQYG
-281 LYDEN
+281 IYDEN

-334 EEEERQREDYYNK
+334 ETEEREREDYYNR

-361 NQLAAIAAQ
+361 NQLDAIAAQ

-438 SKKAGLFPST
+438 SKKTGLFPST

-515 SYDPKTAES
+515 AYDPKTAES

-606 LPPLKEFTLQEAKDA
+606 LPPLREFTLQEAKDA
-621 LGDKYDKVFDVL
+621 LGNNYDKVFDVL
-633 LDVQQPDLASIRQE
+633 LDVQQPDLAAIRQE

-700 SSVSKMTPSQ
+700 SSVNKMTPSQ
-710 RMFLVGELKK
+710 RMFLVGELKR

-731 DLTPK
+731 DLSPK

-757 VDNIKSVLPEDLSE
+757 VDNIKAVLPEALSE

-783 ELLSRGVINQDN
+783 ELLSRGVINKDN

-819 TTEQSV
+819 TVEQSV

-831 KKLSEAL
+831 KKLSEKL
-838 KGFGLDDIRVS
+838 KGFGLDDIRVR
-849 ILDQMKTKP
+849 ILDQMKTAP
-858 EVTRDGRLV
+858 DVTREGRVLSLR
-867 DIGSTRD
+867 DRGD

-881 FDPRSR
+881 FDTGSR

-895 ARTNARDQSPEAFDF
+895 ARASARDQSPEAIDF
-910 ALSEVMDHEM
+910 ALSEVMDHEI
-920 VHAMRNLDLWTQKE
+920 VHALRNLDLWTQKE
-934 WSLLEN
+934 FSLLEN
-940 SARKFKVPG
+940 AARKLKMPG
-949 TNKTFYQDAIER
+949 TNKTFYQDAVER
-961 YVTQQPAGSKL
+961 YVTQQKGPQKR
-972 SPVQAMEEAV
+972 SPVQAMEEAI
-982 AELVRY
+982 AEMVRY
-988 SKKDRKL
+988 SKKDRKII
-995 VGGKPRNLIDRVF
+995 GGKPRNLIDRIF

-1021 GFNSMNDLINDIESG
+1021 GFNSMNDLINNIESG

-1052 EAARRAVP
+1052 ETARRAVP

-1093 RDIPVAGEDEQPVEG
+1093 RDIPVAGEGEQPVEG
-1108 GVQMSINRIIGRNG
+1108 GVQTSLRRRYTGAPKGMDSPQALGRLRSLIRGLTEEGEGGRFWYERSGQALLDVTGGDKKKAKQLAQAVAITSPQTPVATNFDYAIQAYYQHEAGVPISTGMYPQTMSQKLQDVFDGKDWDGRKTNNFYINIMREIDPSLEQGVTTDLWMMRSFGYNSDFPTDPQYDFVEKEIDRLRKELGWEPQQVQAAMWVSIKGRMEAKEVKERTEKISTKKGYMHYETGKDGKKFRVIDNESKHRGVWIAEALKYNPTGKDKDQAKFDFEDAMTNSLAQISWESIPGATADHMPEIFDAEYPVLQQYHVDISKAFLDENGNDLISKYLGMLSPGNFEAPGYFEGRVSPGSQTKIVAPRRYKAVDLADIDKKLREGVITKEEAEALREQRLDPQSEDLIAAYAAVRGILMKQDGVGFHRPFYNKSLRKGDLNAVEIDIGRPFTKEETADFAQILSNISGHGEFNPIGSVNGVRLINFDYLLVLPEGKDYADFNDRKKFNDSFKKMVDTALKEMIFEDGVEVSAKSFYAKAGYLGNNWKENKNGEGYMADIAARSPDLSRRVYDIVRKIQPRIEAVDQEYASKFGWRINDSINRVFRSPDPTTGRADQANYGATVRGAVRPNG
-1122 TELNQAPDGKTA
+1122 NLALTHYANKKIDVTNP
-1134 HGLPS
+1134 
-1139 ELLVDGPKQEAKSI
+1139 LLSGTGADRFKRNKA
-1153 VVQNFTPQNTDQ
+1153 
-1165 VLSNIQT
+1165 
-1172 VKSNNPNALGSTEN
+1172 PNAIWYGITDAEISPYQRESMIPQVKNKFEIPLKELYVVADYQNENAPIDPLNAFTKDALGDVDYEATLSKVTEN
-1186 WIAMEDDAFGGD
+1186 GYSGFIVNATNYGKIA
-1198 FVPIPPLKAIQ
+1198 VIRKPLKAI
-1209 YAQSP
+1209 
-1214 ELLAEKLKQLTPDLK
+1214 EETDTEI
-1229 AGVDEGFKYVQQ
+1229 D
-1241 IKNLYN
+1241 
-1247 TQPTSPDLTGRLFM
+1247 
-1261 WGLLSRGAGP
+1261 
-1271 VQQEFA
+1271 
-1277 FLNLLESAAPYIK
+1277 
-1290 KASEG
+1290 
-1295 KMTQADVIKW
+1295 
-1305 KRLVG
+1305 
-1310 KSIPSSSPAKSAT
+1310 IP
-1323 MNANDIGKLLF
+1323 
-1334 ELGKVPDGSSQTV
+1334 
-1347 MQTLHNMLADPNV
+1347 
-1360 SGREFRNEF
+1360 
-1369 FRLTNKPGVDNKVVS
+1369 
-1384 FIALVAGKD
+1384 
-1393 DVLVMDRIQGRHLWN
+1393 
-1408 DGRFGDKNIYNGLK
+1408 
-1422 KGKVKSGLNAIF
+1422 
-1434 AGPRGLLITES
+1434 
-1445 LEDGLSTVVQQAYDI
+1445 EDG
-1460 IGRPQDASVGR
+1460 
-1471 MHWETWVIDG
+1471 
-1481 NQAVSHS
+1481 
-1488 TLEAV
+1488 
-1493 RTGSGIGGSVTEGKR
+1493 
-1508 GTFSS
+1508 
-1513 GTTYRQTANGP
+1513 
-1524 ITEYPLSDGT
+1524 
-1534 VARMT
+1534 
-1539 LDQQKE
+1539 
-1545 FEAFIKN
+1545 
-1552 PKNGIVPKGFLVGRS
+1552 
-1567 KDRPW
+1567 
-1572 FELPE
+1572 
-1577 VNREKLDEAAR
+1577 
-1588 RFENANP
+1588 
-1595 DGSIRSGNARS
+1595 
-1606 IQAGASDAGR
+1606 
-1616 RRAAAGPVGS
+1616 
-1626 VEAPATDEISLSLKR
+1626 
-1641 LDGMPESFDV
+1641 
-1651 NGQAVEFGYFE
+1651 
-1662 PAVTAAKRY
+1662 
-1671 TERSGKVYE
+1671 
-1680 PLTEYAPINED
+1680 
-1691 VARKIAAE
+1691 
-1699 FEIMEHRPDDPEVMA
+1699 
-1714 AYDAMIEE
+1714 
-1722 TKDQYRDILNSGLK
+1722 
-1736 VQFIKGE
+1736 
-1743 DPYGNPRNVILDV
+1743 
-1756 VNNNH
+1756 
-1761 MWVFST
+1761 
-1767 VDGFGSDADLDVSD
+1767 
-1781 NPLLQ
+1781 
-1786 ATEFETADGDP
+1786 
-1797 MLANDVFR
+1797 
-1805 VVHDYFGHIKNG
+1805 
-1817 VGFRARG
+1817 
-1824 EENAWQAHAAMYSPL
+1824 
-1839 ARRAMTT
+1839 
-1846 ETRGQ
+1846 
-1851 NSYVNFGPNRD
+1851 
-1862 FNLTANGADTVYADQ
+1862 
-1877 KVGLLPLWVS
+1877 
-1887 EEARL
+1887 
-1892 SDPRRRDGRIFQEGL
+1892 
-1907 QGAIRDDG
+1907 
-1915 KVSLTHYSR
+1915 
-1924 GKINRTDPSLAGGGL
+1924 
-1939 DRSRRYSP
+1939 
-1947 KGTYFGVTEAI
+1947 
-1958 DDGYRKEAGLGPVEN
+1958 
-1973 KFSVDPVLLYPL
+1973 
-1985 AKDYLGLVERY
+1985 
-1996 PAGNMDYDAT
+1996 
-2006 IQNLKDNGFIGF
+2006 
-2018 WNNSTYGKAAFI
+2018 
-2030 FEPLIADKAASKI
+2030 
-2043 MGVDSDQILESL
+2043 ILESL

-2168 YAKKIAESG
+2168 YAKKIADSG

-2508 IVGEQTMQG
+2508 IVGEQTMEG

-2530 LKDVIPSMGIV
+2530 LKDVIPSMGVV

-2552 GTLRSNI
+2552 GTLRGDI

-2564 ADYLDFREFME
+2564 TDYLDFREFME

-2932 SMNAFEKWLAGE
+2932 SMNAFEKWMAGE

-2950 VPFLRRVMGEPDRN
+2950 VPFLRRVMGEPDKN

-3014 KLRKVRQMESQLRS
+3014 KLRKIRQMESQLRS

>member
-1 MPTVY
+1 MSNPKMFAQWILDNQDKQGTEDFNLVA
-6 KVQAPDGRI
+6 QAFEKS
-15 LKIEGPDDASQDQ
+15 LQDEQ
-28 IMLAAQEIYSGLP
+28 ALQ
-41 ERSVEAE
+41 
-48 AVEQPEEKPFG
+48 QPEEKPFG

-64 QAPLESVKA
+64 QAPLELGKA
-73 ITRGFGGALLSSAA
+73 VTRGLGGALLSSAA

-322 REIELDREKLIR
+322 REVELDREKLIR

-361 NQLAAIAAQ
+361 NQLDAIAAQ

-381 NFQVDQSEQEAL
+381 NFQVNQSEQEAF
-393 LGLIAPYQPSQEAL
+393 LGLTERYQPSQEAL

-472 GRQYGQATKDLEF
+472 GRQYGQPTKDLEF

-633 LDVQQPDLASIRQE
+633 LDVQQPDLAAIRQE

-731 DLTPK
+731 DLSPK

-757 VDNIKSVLPEDLSE
+757 VDNIKAVLPEDLSE

-910 ALSEVMDHEM
+910 ALSEVMDHEI
-920 VHAMRNLDLWTQKE
+920 VHAFRNLDLWTQKE
-934 WSLLEN
+934 FSLLEN
-940 SARKFKVPG
+940 TARKLNVPG

-972 SPVQAMEEAV
+972 SPVQAMEEAI

-988 SKKDRKL
+988 SKKDRKII
-995 VGGKPRNLIDRVF
+995 GGKPRNLIDRIF

-1093 RDIPVAGEDEQPVEG
+1093 RDIPVAGEGEQPVEG
-1108 GVQMSINRIIGRNG
+1108 GVQTSLRRRYTGAPKGMDSPQALGRLRSLIRGLTEEGEGGRFWYERSGQALLDVTGGDKKKAKQLAQAVAITSPQTPVATNFDYAIQAYYQHEAGVPISTGMYPQTMSQKLQDIFDGKDWDGRKTNNFYKNIMRKIDPSLKQGVTTDLWIMRAFGYNSDFPTDPQYDFVEKEIDRLRKELGWEPQQVQAAMWVSIKGRMEAKEVKERTEKISTKKGYMHYETGKDGKKFRVIDNESKHRGVWIAEALKYNPTGKDKDQAKFDFEDAMTNSLAQISWESIPGATADHMPEIFDAEYPVLQQYHVDMSKAFLDENGNDLISKYLGMLSPGNFEAPGYFEGRVSPGSQTKIVAPRRYKAVDLADIDKKLREGVITKEEAEALREQRLDPQSEDLIAAYAAVRGILMKQDGVGFHRPFYNKSLRKGDLNAVEIDIGRPFTKEETADFAQILSNISGHGEFNPIGSVNGVRLINFDYLLPEGKDYSNFGDRKEFNDNFNAMVVKALKEMKFKNNEAVKNKRFYAKAGYLGNNWKENKNGESYYADIAARSPDLSRRVYDIVRKIQPRIEAVDQEYASKFGWRINDSINRVFRSPDPSTGRADQADYGATVRGAVRPNG
-1122 TELNQAPDGKTA
+1122 NLALTHYANKKIDVTNP
-1134 HGLPS
+1134 
-1139 ELLVDGPKQEAKSI
+1139 LLSGTGADR
-1153 VVQNFTPQNTDQ
+1153 
-1165 VLSNIQT
+1165 
-1172 VKSNNPNALGSTEN
+1172 VKRNKAPNAIWYGITDAEISPYQRESMIPQVENKFEIPLKELYVIADYQNENAPRDPLNVFTKDALGDVDYESTLAKVTDGGYSGFIIN
-1186 WIAMEDDAFGGD
+1186 SPNYGKIA
-1198 FVPIPPLKAIQ
+1198 VIRKPLKAI
-1209 YAQSP
+1209 
-1214 ELLAEKLKQLTPDLK
+1214 EETDTE
-1229 AGVDEGFKYVQQ
+1229 VD
-1241 IKNLYN
+1241 
-1247 TQPTSPDLTGRLFM
+1247 
-1261 WGLLSRGAGP
+1261 
-1271 VQQEFA
+1271 
-1277 FLNLLESAAPYIK
+1277 
-1290 KASEG
+1290 
-1295 KMTQADVIKW
+1295 
-1305 KRLVG
+1305 
-1310 KSIPSSSPAKSAT
+1310 
-1323 MNANDIGKLLF
+1323 
-1334 ELGKVPDGSSQTV
+1334 VPDG
-1347 MQTLHNMLADPNV
+1347 D
-1360 SGREFRNEF
+1360 
-1369 FRLTNKPGVDNKVVS
+1369 
-1384 FIALVAGKD
+1384 
-1393 DVLVMDRIQGRHLWN
+1393 
-1408 DGRFGDKNIYNGLK
+1408 
-1422 KGKVKSGLNAIF
+1422 
-1434 AGPRGLLITES
+1434 
-1445 LEDGLSTVVQQAYDI
+1445 
-1460 IGRPQDASVGR
+1460 
-1471 MHWETWVIDG
+1471 
-1481 NQAVSHS
+1481 
-1488 TLEAV
+1488 
-1493 RTGSGIGGSVTEGKR
+1493 
-1508 GTFSS
+1508 
-1513 GTTYRQTANGP
+1513 
-1524 ITEYPLSDGT
+1524 
-1534 VARMT
+1534 
-1539 LDQQKE
+1539 
-1545 FEAFIKN
+1545 
-1552 PKNGIVPKGFLVGRS
+1552 
-1567 KDRPW
+1567 
-1572 FELPE
+1572 
-1577 VNREKLDEAAR
+1577 
-1588 RFENANP
+1588 
-1595 DGSIRSGNARS
+1595 
-1606 IQAGASDAGR
+1606 
-1616 RRAAAGPVGS
+1616 
-1626 VEAPATDEISLSLKR
+1626 
-1641 LDGMPESFDV
+1641 
-1651 NGQAVEFGYFE
+1651 
-1662 PAVTAAKRY
+1662 
-1671 TERSGKVYE
+1671 
-1680 PLTEYAPINED
+1680 
-1691 VARKIAAE
+1691 
-1699 FEIMEHRPDDPEVMA
+1699 
-1714 AYDAMIEE
+1714 
-1722 TKDQYRDILNSGLK
+1722 
-1736 VQFIKGE
+1736 
-1743 DPYGNPRNVILDV
+1743 
-1756 VNNNH
+1756 
-1761 MWVFST
+1761 
-1767 VDGFGSDADLDVSD
+1767 
-1781 NPLLQ
+1781 
-1786 ATEFETADGDP
+1786 
-1797 MLANDVFR
+1797 
-1805 VVHDYFGHIKNG
+1805 
-1817 VGFRARG
+1817 
-1824 EENAWQAHAAMYSPL
+1824 
-1839 ARRAMTT
+1839 
-1846 ETRGQ
+1846 
-1851 NSYVNFGPNRD
+1851 
-1862 FNLTANGADTVYADQ
+1862 
-1877 KVGLLPLWVS
+1877 
-1887 EEARL
+1887 
-1892 SDPRRRDGRIFQEGL
+1892 
-1907 QGAIRDDG
+1907 
-1915 KVSLTHYSR
+1915 
-1924 GKINRTDPSLAGGGL
+1924 
-1939 DRSRRYSP
+1939 
-1947 KGTYFGVTEAI
+1947 
-1958 DDGYRKEAGLGPVEN
+1958 
-1973 KFSVDPVLLYPL
+1973 
-1985 AKDYLGLVERY
+1985 
-1996 PAGNMDYDAT
+1996 
-2006 IQNLKDNGFIGF
+2006 
-2018 WNNSTYGKAAFI
+2018 
-2030 FEPLIADKAASKI
+2030 
-2043 MGVDSDQILESL
+2043 ILESL

-2121 EEGINRYRALAGI
+2121 EEGINRYRALAGL

-2168 YAKKIAESG
+2168 YAKKIADSG

-2231 MENRYGYKWDDTS
+2231 MENRYGYEWDDAS
-2244 ESWVGGNDRG
+2244 GSWVGGNDRG
-2254 KKLMG
+2254 KKLMD

-2272 DRMIK
+2272 DRMIQ

-2766 KKGANNIYLDKNGK
+2766 KKGASNIYLDKNGK

-2816 SVEKASGDLLSAFL
+2816 SVEKASGDLLSTFL

-2932 SMNAFEKWLAGE
+2932 SMNAFEKWMAGE

-2950 VPFLRRVMGEPDRN
+2950 VPFLRRVMGEPDKN

-3056 QFNNLYDKRVGRT
+3056 QFNKLYDKRVGRT

>member
-1 MPTVY
+1 MSNPKMFAQWILDNQDKQGTEDFNLVA
-6 KVQAPDGRI
+6 QAFEKS
-15 LKIEGPDDASQDQ
+15 LQDEQ
-28 IMLAAQEIYSGLP
+28 ALQ
-41 ERSVEAE
+41 
-48 AVEQPEEKPFG
+48 QPEEKPFG

-64 QAPLESVKA
+64 QAPLELGKA
-73 ITRGFGGALLSSAA
+73 VTRGLGGALLSSAA
-87 GLAELADIATDRLGF
+87 GLAELADVVTDRLGF

-107 SGEDN
+107 SGQDN
-112 ELIRLANAGQEALQ
+112 ELIRLADAGQEALQ

-139 FTKFGEGVGSVG
+139 FTKFGEGVGSIG
-151 AFFLPTGLIGA
+151 SFFLPTGILGA

-170 AKTTTGLQTAG
+170 AKTTTGLQKAGTRATAVGFG
-181 AITAGGGMMV
+181 A
-191 DDSVNRVADAR
+191 NEQADRIEQAR
-202 LRGIEVTKDQEDA
+202 LRGVEISEDQEDA
-215 AAALSFLVGGLEAFT
+215 SIVGGGFVGISEVLT
-230 PLQVL
+230 PLAVL
-235 KKIRGLKDP
+235 KKIKKLKDP
-244 ELAKQQFD
+244 KLNDQAFD
-252 AIRSVIKTGTG
+252 PIRSAIKTGTL
-263 EGIQEVT
+263 EGVQEVT
-270 SGLLMDAIQYG
+270 ASLMQDAIQYG
-281 LYDEN
+281 IYDEN

-334 EEEERQREDYYNK
+334 ETEEREREDYYNR

-361 NQLAAIAAQ
+361 NQLDAIAAQ

-438 SKKAGLFPST
+438 SKKTGLFPST

-515 SYDPKTAES
+515 AYDPKTAES

-606 LPPLKEFTLQEAKDA
+606 LPPLREFTLQEAKDA
-621 LGDKYDKVFDVL
+621 LGNNYDKVFDVL
-633 LDVQQPDLASIRQE
+633 LDVQQPDLAAIRQE

-710 RMFLVGELKK
+710 RMFLVGELKR

-731 DLTPK
+731 DLSPK

-757 VDNIKSVLPEDLSE
+757 VDNIKAVLPEDLSE

-783 ELLSRGVINQDN
+783 ELLSRGVINKDN
-795 TVSELTALP
+795 TVSELAALP

-819 TTEQSV
+819 TVEQSV

-831 KKLSEAL
+831 KKLSEKL
-838 KGFGLDDIRVS
+838 KGMGLDDIRVR
-849 ILDQMKTKP
+849 ILDQMKTAP
-858 EVTRDGRLV
+858 DITREGRVVSLR
-867 DIGSTRD
+867 DRGD

-881 FDPRSR
+881 FDTGSR

-895 ARTNARDQSPEAFDF
+895 ARASARDQSPEAIDF
-910 ALSEVMDHEM
+910 ALSEVMDHEI
-920 VHAMRNLDLWTQKE
+920 VHALRNLDLWTQKE
-934 WSLLEN
+934 FSLLEN
-940 SARKFKVPG
+940 AARKLKMPG
-949 TNKTFYQDAIER
+949 TNKTFYQDAVER
-961 YVTQQPAGSKL
+961 YVTQQKGPQKR
-972 SPVQAMEEAV
+972 SPVQAMEEAI
-982 AELVRY
+982 AEMVRY
-988 SKKDRKL
+988 SKKDRKII
-995 VGGKPRNLIDRVF
+995 GGKPRNLIDRIF

-1021 GFNSMNDLINDIESG
+1021 GFNSMNDLINNIESG

-1052 EAARRAVP
+1052 ETARRAVP

-1172 VKSNNPNALGSTEN
+1172 VKSNNPDALGSTEN

-1577 VNREKLDEAAR
+1577 VNREKLDETAR

-1671 TERSGKVYE
+1671 TERSGRVYE

-1947 KGTYFGVTEAI
+1947 KGTYFGITEAV
-1958 DDGYRKEAGLGPVEN
+1958 DDGYRKETGLGPVEN

-2101 SVGDKIV
+2101 SRGDKII
-2108 YQMADKLIGLKKA
+2108 YQAADKLVGLKKA
-2121 EEGINRYRALAGI
+2121 EEEINRARALAGL

-2168 YAKKIAESG
+2168 YAKKIADSG

-2231 MENRYGYKWDDTS
+2231 MENRYGYEWDDAS

-2254 KKLMG
+2254 KKLMD
-2259 LAADADSI
+2259 LAADADGI

-2272 DRMIK
+2272 DRMIQ

-2325 KIALGR
+2325 KMALGR

-2594 IQSMVDMANG
+2594 IQNMVDMANG

-2613 YEGVMNFVEDANGS
+2613 YEGVMNFVEDANSS

-2932 SMNAFEKWLAGE
+2932 SMNAFEKWMAGE

-2950 VPFLRRVMGEPDRN
+2950 VPFLRRVMGEPDKN

-3014 KLRKVRQMESQLRS
+3014 KLRKIRQMESQLRS

>member
-1 MPTVY
+1 MSNPKMFAQWILDNQDKQGTEDFNLVA
-6 KVQAPDGRI
+6 QAFEKS
-15 LKIEGPDDASQDQ
+15 LQDEQ
-28 IMLAAQEIYSGLP
+28 ALQ
-41 ERSVEAE
+41 
-48 AVEQPEEKPFG
+48 QPEEKPFG

-64 QAPLESVKA
+64 QAPLELGKA
-73 ITRGFGGALLSSAA
+73 VTRGLGGALLSSAA

-139 FTKFGEGVGSVG
+139 FTKFGEGVGSIG
-151 AFFLPTGLIGA
+151 SFFLPTGLIGA

-252 AIRSVIKTGTG
+252 AIRSAIKTGTG

-281 LYDEN
+281 IYDEN

-347 VALAEESLKERDIQ
+347 VALTEDFLKERDIQ
-361 NQLAAIAAQ
+361 SQLAAIAAQ

-375 AAADVL
+375 AAADAL
-381 NFQVDQSEQEAL
+381 NYQVEQSEQEAL

-438 SKKAGLFPST
+438 SKRAGLFPST

-515 SYDPKTAES
+515 AYDPKTAES

-585 YKDLKN
+585 YKDLSN

-621 LGDKYDKVFDVL
+621 LGNKYDKVFDVL
-633 LDVQQPDLASIRQE
+633 LDVQQPDLAAIRQE

-731 DLTPK
+731 DLSPK

-757 VDNIKSVLPEDLSE
+757 VDNIKAVLPEDLSE

-783 ELLSRGVINQDN
+783 ELLSRGVINKDN

-1070 KTEFTTRTE
+1070 KSEFTSRTE
-1079 VTGRDGSSATTTVT
+1079 VTGRDGSRATTTVT
-1093 RDIPVAGEDEQPVEG
+1093 RNIPVAGEDEQPVEG

-1165 VLSNIQT
+1165 VLFNIQT
-1172 VKSNNPNALGSTEN
+1172 VKSNNPDALGSTEN

-1277 FLNLLESAAPYIK
+1277 FLNLLESATPYIK

-1434 AGPRGLLITES
+1434 AGPRGLLVTES
-1445 LEDGLSTVVQQAYDI
+1445 LEDGLSTVVQQAYDM

-1577 VNREKLDEAAR
+1577 VNREKLDETAR

-1616 RRAAAGPVGS
+1616 RRAAAGTVGS

-1671 TERSGKVYE
+1671 TERSGRVYE

-1924 GKINRTDPSLAGGGL
+1924 GKINRTNPSLAGRGL

-1947 KGTYFGVTEAI
+1947 KGTYFGITEAV
-1958 DDGYRKEAGLGPVEN
+1958 DDGYRKETGLGPVEN

-1985 AKDYLGLVERY
+1985 AKDHLGLVERY

-2043 MGVDSDQILESL
+2043 IGVDSDQILESL
-2055 KRVDG
+2055 KRVDS

-2072 IYDESATR
+2072 IYDETATR

-2101 SVGDKIV
+2101 SRGDKII
-2108 YQMADKLIGLKKA
+2108 YQAADKLIGLKKA
-2121 EEGINRYRALAGI
+2121 EEQINRLRALVGL

-2168 YAKKIAESG
+2168 YAKKIADSG

-2231 MENRYGYKWDDTS
+2231 MENRYGYKWDDAS

-2343 LNAERTIARSVKNE
+2343 LNAERTIARAVKNE
-2357 SFGQKLVKLI
+2357 NFGQKLVKLI

-2766 KKGANNIYLDKNGK
+2766 KKGASNIYLDKNGK

-2932 SMNAFEKWLAGE
+2932 SMNAFEKWMAGE

-2950 VPFLRRVMGEPDRN
+2950 VPFLRRVMGEPDKN

-3014 KLRKVRQMESQLRS
+3014 KLRKIRQMESQLRS

>member
-1 MPTVY
+1 MSNPKMFAQWILDNQDKQGTEDFNLVA
-6 KVQAPDGRI
+6 QAFEKS
-15 LKIEGPDDASQDQ
+15 LQDEQ
-28 IMLAAQEIYSGLP
+28 ALQ
-41 ERSVEAE
+41 
-48 AVEQPEEKPFG
+48 QPEEKPFG

-64 QAPLESVKA
+64 QAPLELGKA
-73 ITRGFGGALLSSAA
+73 VTRGLGGALLSSAA

-139 FTKFGEGVGSVG
+139 FTKFGEGVGSIG
-151 AFFLPTGLIGA
+151 SFFLPTGILGA

-170 AKTTTGLQTAG
+170 AKTTRGLQTAG
-181 AITAGGGMMV
+181 AGTTAVGLGAEEQAA
-191 DDSVNRVADAR
+191 RIEQAR
-202 LRGIEVTKDQEDA
+202 LRGVEISEDQEDA
-215 AAALSFLVGGLEAFT
+215 SIVGGGFVGISEIAT
-230 PLQVL
+230 PLAIL
-235 KKIRGLKDP
+235 KKIRKVTDP
-244 ELAKQQFD
+244 KRRDESFD
-252 AIRSVIKTGTG
+252 AIRSAIKTGTL
-263 EGIQEVT
+263 EGVQEVT
-270 SGLLMDAIQYG
+270 ASLMQDAIQYG
-281 LYDEN
+281 IYDEN

-334 EEEERQREDYYNK
+334 ETEEREREDYYNR

-361 NQLAAIAAQ
+361 NQLDAIAAQ

-438 SKKAGLFPST
+438 SKKTGLFPST

-515 SYDPKTAES
+515 AYDPKTAES

-606 LPPLKEFTLQEAKDA
+606 LPPLREFTLQEAKDA
-621 LGDKYDKVFDVL
+621 LGNNYDKVFDVL
-633 LDVQQPDLASIRQE
+633 LDVQQPDLAAIRQE

-700 SSVSKMTPSQ
+700 SSVNKMTPSQ
-710 RMFLVGELKK
+710 RMFLVGELKR

-731 DLTPK
+731 DLSPK

-757 VDNIKSVLPEDLSE
+757 VDNIKAVLPEALSE

-783 ELLSRGVINQDN
+783 ELLSRGVINKDN

-819 TTEQSV
+819 TVEQSV

-831 KKLSEAL
+831 KKLSEKL
-838 KGFGLDDIRVS
+838 KGFGLDDIRVR
-849 ILDQMKTKP
+849 ILDQMKTAP
-858 EVTRDGRLV
+858 DVTREGRVLSLR
-867 DIGSTRD
+867 DRGD

-881 FDPRSR
+881 FDTGSR

-895 ARTNARDQSPEAFDF
+895 ARANARDQSPEAVDF
-910 ALSEVMDHEM
+910 ALSEVMDHEI
-920 VHAMRNLDLWTQKE
+920 VHALRNLDLWTQKE
-934 WSLLEN
+934 FSLLEN
-940 SARKFKVPG
+940 AARKLKMPG
-949 TNKTFYQDAIER
+949 TNKTFYQDAVER
-961 YVTQQPAGSKL
+961 YVTQQRGAQKR
-972 SPVQAMEEAV
+972 SPVEAMEEAI
-982 AELVRY
+982 AEMVRY
-988 SKKDRKL
+988 SKKDRKII
-995 VGGKPRNLIDRVF
+995 GGKPRNLIDRIF

-1021 GFNSMNDLINDIESG
+1021 GFNSMNDLINNIESG

-1093 RDIPVAGEDEQPVEG
+1093 RDIPVAGEGEQPVEG
-1108 GVQMSINRIIGRNG
+1108 GVQTSLRRRYTGAPKGMDSPQALGRLRSLIRGLTEEGEGGRFWYERSGQALLDVTGGDKKKAKQLAQAVAITSPQTPVATNFDYAIQAYYQHEAGVPISTGMYPQTMSQKLQDIFDGKDWDGRKTNNFYKNIMRKIDPSLKQGVTTDLWIMRAFGYNSDFPTDPQYDFVEKEIDRLRKELGWEPQQVQAAMWVSIKGRMEAKEVKERTEKISTKKGYMHYETGKDGKKFRVIDNESKHRGVWIAEALKYNPTGKDKDQAKFDFEDAMTNSLAQISWESIPGATADHMPEIFDAEYPVLQQYHVDMSKAFLDENGNDLISKYLGMLSPGNFEAPGYFEGRVSPGSQTKIVAPRRYKAVDLADIDKKLREGVITKEEAEALREQRLDPQSEDLIAAYAAVRGILMKQDGVGFHRPFYNKSLRKGDLNAVEIDIGRPFTKEETADFAQILSNISGHGEFNPIGSVNGVRLINFDYLLPEGKDYADFNDRKKFNDSFKKMVDTALKEMIFEDGVEVSAKSFYAKAGYLGNNWKENKNGEGYMADIAARSPDLSRRVYDIVRKIQPRIEAVDQEYASKFGWRINDSINRVFRSPDPSTGRADQADYGATVRGAVRPNG
-1122 TELNQAPDGKTA
+1122 NLALTHYANKKIDVTNP
-1134 HGLPS
+1134 
-1139 ELLVDGPKQEAKSI
+1139 LLSGTGADR
-1153 VVQNFTPQNTDQ
+1153 
-1165 VLSNIQT
+1165 
-1172 VKSNNPNALGSTEN
+1172 VKRNKAPNAIWYGITDAEISPYQRESMIPQVENKFEIPLKELYVIADYQNENAPRDPLNVFTKDALGDVDYESTLAKVTDGGYSGFIIN
-1186 WIAMEDDAFGGD
+1186 SPNYGKIA
-1198 FVPIPPLKAIQ
+1198 VIRKPLKAI
-1209 YAQSP
+1209 
-1214 ELLAEKLKQLTPDLK
+1214 EETDTEI
-1229 AGVDEGFKYVQQ
+1229 D
-1241 IKNLYN
+1241 
-1247 TQPTSPDLTGRLFM
+1247 
-1261 WGLLSRGAGP
+1261 
-1271 VQQEFA
+1271 
-1277 FLNLLESAAPYIK
+1277 
-1290 KASEG
+1290 
-1295 KMTQADVIKW
+1295 
-1305 KRLVG
+1305 
-1310 KSIPSSSPAKSAT
+1310 IP
-1323 MNANDIGKLLF
+1323 
-1334 ELGKVPDGSSQTV
+1334 
-1347 MQTLHNMLADPNV
+1347 
-1360 SGREFRNEF
+1360 
-1369 FRLTNKPGVDNKVVS
+1369 
-1384 FIALVAGKD
+1384 
-1393 DVLVMDRIQGRHLWN
+1393 
-1408 DGRFGDKNIYNGLK
+1408 
-1422 KGKVKSGLNAIF
+1422 
-1434 AGPRGLLITES
+1434 
-1445 LEDGLSTVVQQAYDI
+1445 EDG
-1460 IGRPQDASVGR
+1460 
-1471 MHWETWVIDG
+1471 
-1481 NQAVSHS
+1481 
-1488 TLEAV
+1488 
-1493 RTGSGIGGSVTEGKR
+1493 
-1508 GTFSS
+1508 
-1513 GTTYRQTANGP
+1513 
-1524 ITEYPLSDGT
+1524 
-1534 VARMT
+1534 
-1539 LDQQKE
+1539 
-1545 FEAFIKN
+1545 
-1552 PKNGIVPKGFLVGRS
+1552 
-1567 KDRPW
+1567 
-1572 FELPE
+1572 
-1577 VNREKLDEAAR
+1577 
-1588 RFENANP
+1588 
-1595 DGSIRSGNARS
+1595 
-1606 IQAGASDAGR
+1606 
-1616 RRAAAGPVGS
+1616 
-1626 VEAPATDEISLSLKR
+1626 
-1641 LDGMPESFDV
+1641 
-1651 NGQAVEFGYFE
+1651 
-1662 PAVTAAKRY
+1662 
-1671 TERSGKVYE
+1671 
-1680 PLTEYAPINED
+1680 
-1691 VARKIAAE
+1691 
-1699 FEIMEHRPDDPEVMA
+1699 
-1714 AYDAMIEE
+1714 
-1722 TKDQYRDILNSGLK
+1722 
-1736 VQFIKGE
+1736 
-1743 DPYGNPRNVILDV
+1743 
-1756 VNNNH
+1756 
-1761 MWVFST
+1761 
-1767 VDGFGSDADLDVSD
+1767 
-1781 NPLLQ
+1781 
-1786 ATEFETADGDP
+1786 
-1797 MLANDVFR
+1797 
-1805 VVHDYFGHIKNG
+1805 
-1817 VGFRARG
+1817 
-1824 EENAWQAHAAMYSPL
+1824 
-1839 ARRAMTT
+1839 
-1846 ETRGQ
+1846 
-1851 NSYVNFGPNRD
+1851 
-1862 FNLTANGADTVYADQ
+1862 
-1877 KVGLLPLWVS
+1877 
-1887 EEARL
+1887 
-1892 SDPRRRDGRIFQEGL
+1892 
-1907 QGAIRDDG
+1907 
-1915 KVSLTHYSR
+1915 
-1924 GKINRTDPSLAGGGL
+1924 
-1939 DRSRRYSP
+1939 
-1947 KGTYFGVTEAI
+1947 
-1958 DDGYRKEAGLGPVEN
+1958 
-1973 KFSVDPVLLYPL
+1973 
-1985 AKDYLGLVERY
+1985 
-1996 PAGNMDYDAT
+1996 
-2006 IQNLKDNGFIGF
+2006 
-2018 WNNSTYGKAAFI
+2018 
-2030 FEPLIADKAASKI
+2030 
-2043 MGVDSDQILESL
+2043 ILESL

-2231 MENRYGYKWDDTS
+2231 MENRYGYEWDDAS
-2244 ESWVGGNDRG
+2244 GSWVGGNERG
-2254 KKLMG
+2254 KKLMD
-2259 LAADADSI
+2259 LAGNADSI

-2272 DRMIK
+2272 DRMIQ

-2289 RGLYKYYAPL
+2289 RGLYKYYAPM

-2766 KKGANNIYLDKNGK
+2766 KKGASNIYLDKNGK

-2816 SVEKASGDLLSAFL
+2816 SVEKASGDLLSTFL
-2830 GSFSPI
+2830 GIVLSNRI
-2836 GFFPLPTITQPF
+2836 LPVANNNPAILGACQER
-2848 WELAKNENYFGSPI
+2848 EL
-2862 YKENFP
+2862 
-2868 TGVQSPASQLAMSS
+2868 L
-2882 TRTPFKNAAKILNS
+2882 
-2896 LTGGNEYESGYM
+2896 
-2908 DVSPDALEHIAEFA
+2908 
-2922 LGGAGTFGLR
+2922 
-2932 SMNAFEKWLAGE
+2932 WLA
-2944 ELESRE
+2944 
-2950 VPFLRRVMGEPDRN
+2950 N
-2964 IAVADYY
+2964 I
-2971 DRKVKLEQKEA
+2971 
-2982 AIQGLRG
+2982 
-2989 ADRIKYREQNQD
+2989 
-3001 YVTMFGVLNSIER
+3001 
-3014 KLRKVRQMESQLRS
+3014 
-3028 RAALSP
+3028 
-3034 ANAEQYATGLEVLEE
+3034 
-3049 RKQKLYD
+3049 
-3056 QFNNLYDKRVGRT
+3056 
-3069 K
+3069 

>member
-1 MPTVY
+1 
-6 KVQAPDGRI
+6 
-15 LKIEGPDDASQDQ
+15 
-28 IMLAAQEIYSGLP
+28 
-41 ERSVEAE
+41 
-48 AVEQPEEKPFG
+48 
-59 VAEYA
+59 
-64 QAPLESVKA
+64 
-73 ITRGFGGALLSSAA
+73 
-87 GLAELADIATDRLGF
+87 
-102 EDLID
+102 
-107 SGEDN
+107 
-112 ELIRLANAGQEALQ
+112 
-126 ETLGASEPYRDLW
+126 
-139 FTKFGEGVGSVG
+139 
-151 AFFLPTGLIGA
+151 
-162 AGRAAGLA
+162 
-170 AKTTTGLQTAG
+170 
-181 AITAGGGMMV
+181 
-191 DDSVNRVADAR
+191 
-202 LRGIEVTKDQEDA
+202 
-215 AAALSFLVGGLEAFT
+215 
-230 PLQVL
+230 
-235 KKIRGLKDP
+235 
-244 ELAKQQFD
+244 
-252 AIRSVIKTGTG
+252 
-263 EGIQEVT
+263 
-270 SGLLMDAIQYG
+270 
-281 LYDEN
+281 
-286 VPFGE
+286 
-291 SMWDD
+291 
-296 FTIGAASG
+296 
-304 ALVDAITTG
+304 
-313 MFNRRSRLS
+313 
-322 REIELDREKLIR
+322 
-334 EEEERQREDYYNK
+334 
-347 VALAEESLKERDIQ
+347 
-361 NQLAAIAAQ
+361 
-370 EDAEL
+370 
-375 AAADVL
+375 
-381 NFQVDQSEQEAL
+381 
-393 LGLIAPYQPSQEAL
+393 
-407 RQPKGDI
+407 
-414 EGRDIESTV
+414 
-423 TKQGREYARQIARNA
+423 
-438 SKKAGLFPST
+438 
-448 GRFEIR
+448 
-454 EEQGGPSGT
+454 
-463 NYVVYNTAD
+463 
-472 GRQYGQATKDLEF
+472 
-485 AKHFSLGLNNEMIN
+485 MIN

-515 SYDPKTAES
+515 AYDPKTAES

-606 LPPLKEFTLQEAKDA
+606 LPPLREFTLQEAKDA
-621 LGDKYDKVFDVL
+621 LGNKYDKVFDVL
-633 LDVQQPDLASIRQE
+633 LDVQQPDLAAIRQE

-700 SSVSKMTPSQ
+700 SSINKMTPSQ
-710 RMFLVGELKK
+710 RMFLVGELKR

-731 DLTPK
+731 DLSPK

-757 VDNIKSVLPEDLSE
+757 VDNIKAVLPEDLSE

-819 TTEQSV
+819 TVEQSV

-831 KKLSEAL
+831 KKLSEKL
-838 KGFGLDDIRVS
+838 KGMGLDDIRLR
-849 ILDQMKTKP
+849 ILDQMKTAP
-858 EVTRDGRLV
+858 DITREGRVVSLR
-867 DIGSTRD
+867 DRGD

-881 FDPRSR
+881 FDTGSR

-895 ARTNARDQSPEAFDF
+895 ARASARDQSPEAIDF
-910 ALSEVMDHEM
+910 ALSEVMDHEI
-920 VHAMRNLDLWTQKE
+920 VHALRNLDLWTQKE
-934 WSLLEN
+934 FSLLEN
-940 SARKFKVPG
+940 AARKLKMPG
-949 TNKTFYQDAIER
+949 TNKTFYQDAVER
-961 YVTQQPAGSKL
+961 YVTQQKGPQKR
-972 SPVQAMEEAV
+972 SPVQAMEEAI
-982 AELVRY
+982 AEMVRY
-988 SKKDRKL
+988 SKKDRKII
-995 VGGKPRNLIDRVF
+995 GGKPRNLIDRIF

-1021 GFNSMNDLINDIESG
+1021 GFNSMNDLINNIESG
-1036 ALGARERGVVR
+1036 SLGARERGVVR

-1052 EAARRAVP
+1052 ETARRAVP

-1070 KTEFTTRTE
+1070 KEFRVVE
-1079 VTGRDGSSATTTVT
+1079 
-1093 RDIPVAGEDEQPVEG
+1093 EDEQPVES

-1122 TELNQAPDGKTA
+1122 TELNQAPDGKFA

-1139 ELLVDGPKQEAKSI
+1139 ELLVDGPKQKARSI

-1172 VKSNNPNALGSTEN
+1172 VKSNNPDALRSTEN
-1186 WIAMEDDAFGGD
+1186 WIAMEDNAFGGD

-1214 ELLAEKLKQLTPDLK
+1214 ELLAEKLKQLTPELK

-1247 TQPTSPDLTGRLFM
+1247 TQSTSPDLTGRLFM

-1277 FLNLLESAAPYIK
+1277 FLNLLESATPYIK

-1295 KMTQADVIKW
+1295 KMTQADVINW

-1310 KSIPSSSPAKSAT
+1310 KSIPSGSPAKSVT

-1334 ELGKVPDGSSQTV
+1334 ELGKVPEGSSQTV

-1360 SGREFRNEF
+1360 SGKEFRNEF

-1408 DGRFGDKNIYNGLK
+1408 DGRFGDKNIYDGLK
-1422 KGKVKSGLNAIF
+1422 KGKVKGGLNAIF
-1434 AGPRGLLITES
+1434 AGPRGLLVTES
-1445 LEDGLSTVVQQAYDI
+1445 LEDGLSSVVQQAYDM

-1493 RTGSGIGGSVTEGKR
+1493 RTGREIGGSVTEGKR

-1552 PKNGIVPKGFLVGRS
+1552 PKNGIIPKGFLVGRS

-1606 IQAGASDAGR
+1606 IRAGASDAGR

-1626 VEAPATDEISLSLKR
+1626 VESPATDEISS
-1641 LDGMPESFDV
+1641 
-1651 NGQAVEFGYFE
+1651 
-1662 PAVTAAKRY
+1662 
-1671 TERSGKVYE
+1671 
-1680 PLTEYAPINED
+1680 
-1691 VARKIAAE
+1691 
-1699 FEIMEHRPDDPEVMA
+1699 
-1714 AYDAMIEE
+1714 
-1722 TKDQYRDILNSGLK
+1722 
-1736 VQFIKGE
+1736 
-1743 DPYGNPRNVILDV
+1743 
-1756 VNNNH
+1756 
-1761 MWVFST
+1761 
-1767 VDGFGSDADLDVSD
+1767 
-1781 NPLLQ
+1781 
-1786 ATEFETADGDP
+1786 
-1797 MLANDVFR
+1797 
-1805 VVHDYFGHIKNG
+1805 
-1817 VGFRARG
+1817 
-1824 EENAWQAHAAMYSPL
+1824 
-1839 ARRAMTT
+1839 
-1846 ETRGQ
+1846 
-1851 NSYVNFGPNRD
+1851 
-1862 FNLTANGADTVYADQ
+1862 
-1877 KVGLLPLWVS
+1877 
-1887 EEARL
+1887 
-1892 SDPRRRDGRIFQEGL
+1892 
-1907 QGAIRDDG
+1907 
-1915 KVSLTHYSR
+1915 
-1924 GKINRTDPSLAGGGL
+1924 
-1939 DRSRRYSP
+1939 
-1947 KGTYFGVTEAI
+1947 
-1958 DDGYRKEAGLGPVEN
+1958 
-1973 KFSVDPVLLYPL
+1973 
-1985 AKDYLGLVERY
+1985 
-1996 PAGNMDYDAT
+1996 
-2006 IQNLKDNGFIGF
+2006 
-2018 WNNSTYGKAAFI
+2018 
-2030 FEPLIADKAASKI
+2030 
-2043 MGVDSDQILESL
+2043 SL

-2168 YAKKIAESG
+2168 YAKKIADSG

-2231 MENRYGYKWDDTS
+2231 MENRYGYEWDDAS
-2244 ESWVGGNDRG
+2244 GSWVGGNDRG
-2254 KKLMG
+2254 KKLMD

-2299 KGKAQ
+2299 KGKSQ

-2325 KIALGR
+2325 KMALGR

-2474 FSMVNRFLSM
+2474 FSMVNRWLSM

-2494 VGNFSRD
+2494 IGNFSRD

-2508 IVGEQTMQG
+2508 IIGEQTMEG

-2530 LKDVIPSMGIV
+2530 LKDVIPSMGVV

-2552 GTLRSNI
+2552 GTLRGDI

-2564 ADYLDFREFME
+2564 TDYLDFREFME

-2588 EEQVQT
+2588 EEQAQT

-2627 VENAVRFAAF
+2627 VENAVRFATF

-2712 AMVASMIGFGALMA
+2712 AIVASMIGFGALMA

-2759 AEPSEAP
+2759 KDS
-2766 KKGANNIYLDKNGK
+2766 GK
-2780 EYANK
+2780 D
-2785 AQYYYTIPLPYGYN
+2785 YYTIPLPYGYN

-2816 SVEKASGDLLSAFL
+2816 SVEKASGDLLSTFL

-2950 VPFLRRVMGEPDRN
+2950 VPFLRRVMGEPDKN

-2989 ADRIKYREQNQD
+2989 ADRIKYRERNQD

-3056 QFNNLYDKRVGRT
+3056 QFNKLYDKRVGRT

>member
-1 MPTVY
+1 
-6 KVQAPDGRI
+6 
-15 LKIEGPDDASQDQ
+15 
-28 IMLAAQEIYSGLP
+28 
-41 ERSVEAE
+41 
-48 AVEQPEEKPFG
+48 
-59 VAEYA
+59 
-64 QAPLESVKA
+64 
-73 ITRGFGGALLSSAA
+73 
-87 GLAELADIATDRLGF
+87 
-102 EDLID
+102 
-107 SGEDN
+107 
-112 ELIRLANAGQEALQ
+112 
-126 ETLGASEPYRDLW
+126 
-139 FTKFGEGVGSVG
+139 
-151 AFFLPTGLIGA
+151 
-162 AGRAAGLA
+162 
-170 AKTTTGLQTAG
+170 
-181 AITAGGGMMV
+181 
-191 DDSVNRVADAR
+191 
-202 LRGIEVTKDQEDA
+202 
-215 AAALSFLVGGLEAFT
+215 
-230 PLQVL
+230 
-235 KKIRGLKDP
+235 
-244 ELAKQQFD
+244 
-252 AIRSVIKTGTG
+252 
-263 EGIQEVT
+263 
-270 SGLLMDAIQYG
+270 
-281 LYDEN
+281 
-286 VPFGE
+286 
-291 SMWDD
+291 MWDD
-296 FTIGAASG
+296 FTIGA
-304 ALVDAITTG
+304 D
-313 MFNRRSRLS
+313 
-322 REIELDREKLIR
+322 
-334 EEEERQREDYYNK
+334 
-347 VALAEESLKERDIQ
+347 
-361 NQLAAIAAQ
+361 AIAAQ

-438 SKKAGLFPST
+438 SKKTGLFPST

-700 SSVSKMTPSQ
+700 SSVNKMTPSQ
-710 RMFLVGELKK
+710 RMFLVGELKR

-731 DLTPK
+731 DLSPK

-757 VDNIKSVLPEDLSE
+757 VDNIKAVLPEALSE

-783 ELLSRGVINQDN
+783 ELLSRGVINKDN

-819 TTEQSV
+819 TVEQSV

-831 KKLSEAL
+831 KKLSEKL
-838 KGFGLDDIRVS
+838 KGMGLDDIRVR
-849 ILDQMKTKP
+849 ILDQMKTAP
-858 EVTRDGRLV
+858 DITREGRVLSLR
-867 DIGSTRD
+867 DRGD

-881 FDPRSR
+881 FDTGSR

-895 ARTNARDQSPEAFDF
+895 ARANARDQSPEAVDF
-910 ALSEVMDHEM
+910 ALSEVMDHEI
-920 VHAMRNLDLWTQKE
+920 VHALRNLDLWTQKE
-934 WSLLEN
+934 FSLLEN
-940 SARKFKVPG
+940 AARKLKMPG
-949 TNKTFYQDAIER
+949 TNKTFYQDAVER
-961 YVTQQPAGSKL
+961 YVTQQRGAQKR
-972 SPVQAMEEAV
+972 SPVEAMEEAI
-982 AELVRY
+982 AEMVRY
-988 SKKDRKL
+988 SKKDRKII
-995 VGGKPRNLIDRVF
+995 GGKPRNLIDRIF

-1021 GFNSMNDLINDIESG
+1021 GFNSMNDLINNIESG

-1093 RDIPVAGEDEQPVEG
+1093 RDIPVAGEGEQPVEG
-1108 GVQMSINRIIGRNG
+1108 GVQTSLRRRYTGAPKGMDSPQALGRLRSLIRGLTEEGEGGRFWYERSGQALLDVTGGDKKKAKQLAQAVAITSPQTPVATNFDYAIQAYYQHEAGVPISTGMYPQTMSQKLQDIFDGKDWDGRKTNNFYKNIMRKIDPSLKQGVTTDLWIMRAFGYNSDFPTDPQYDFVEKEIDRLRKELGWEPQQVQAAMWVSIKGRMEAKEVKERTEKISTKKGYMHYETGKDGKKFRVIDNESKHRGVWIAEALKYNPTGKDKDQAKFDFEDAMTNSLAQISWESIPGATADHMPEIFDAEYPVLQQYHVDMSKAFLDENGNDLISKYLGMLSPGNFEAPGYFEGRVSPGSQTKIVAPRRYKAVDLADIDKKLREGVITKEEAEALREQRLDPQSEDLIAAYAAVRGILMKQDGVGFHRPFYNKSLRKGDLNAVEIDIGRPFTKEETADFAQILSNISGHGEFNPIGSVNGVRLINFDYLLVLPEGKDYADFNDRKKFNDSFKKMVDTALKEMIFEDGVEVSAKSFYAKAGYLGNNWKENKNGEGYMADIAARSPDLSRRVYDIVRKIQPRIEAVDQEYASKFGWRINDSINRVFRSPDPTTGRADQANYGATVRGAVRPNG
-1122 TELNQAPDGKTA
+1122 NLALTHYANKKIDVTNP
-1134 HGLPS
+1134 
-1139 ELLVDGPKQEAKSI
+1139 LLSGTGADRFKRNKA
-1153 VVQNFTPQNTDQ
+1153 
-1165 VLSNIQT
+1165 
-1172 VKSNNPNALGSTEN
+1172 PNAIWYGITDAEISPYQRESMIPQVKNKFEIPLKELYVVADYQNENAPIDPLNAFTKDALGDVDYEATLSKVTEN
-1186 WIAMEDDAFGGD
+1186 GYSGFIVNATNYGKIA
-1198 FVPIPPLKAIQ
+1198 VIRKPLKAI
-1209 YAQSP
+1209 
-1214 ELLAEKLKQLTPDLK
+1214 EETDTEI
-1229 AGVDEGFKYVQQ
+1229 D
-1241 IKNLYN
+1241 
-1247 TQPTSPDLTGRLFM
+1247 
-1261 WGLLSRGAGP
+1261 
-1271 VQQEFA
+1271 
-1277 FLNLLESAAPYIK
+1277 
-1290 KASEG
+1290 
-1295 KMTQADVIKW
+1295 
-1305 KRLVG
+1305 
-1310 KSIPSSSPAKSAT
+1310 IP
-1323 MNANDIGKLLF
+1323 
-1334 ELGKVPDGSSQTV
+1334 
-1347 MQTLHNMLADPNV
+1347 
-1360 SGREFRNEF
+1360 
-1369 FRLTNKPGVDNKVVS
+1369 
-1384 FIALVAGKD
+1384 
-1393 DVLVMDRIQGRHLWN
+1393 
-1408 DGRFGDKNIYNGLK
+1408 
-1422 KGKVKSGLNAIF
+1422 
-1434 AGPRGLLITES
+1434 
-1445 LEDGLSTVVQQAYDI
+1445 EDG
-1460 IGRPQDASVGR
+1460 
-1471 MHWETWVIDG
+1471 
-1481 NQAVSHS
+1481 
-1488 TLEAV
+1488 
-1493 RTGSGIGGSVTEGKR
+1493 
-1508 GTFSS
+1508 
-1513 GTTYRQTANGP
+1513 
-1524 ITEYPLSDGT
+1524 
-1534 VARMT
+1534 
-1539 LDQQKE
+1539 
-1545 FEAFIKN
+1545 
-1552 PKNGIVPKGFLVGRS
+1552 
-1567 KDRPW
+1567 
-1572 FELPE
+1572 
-1577 VNREKLDEAAR
+1577 
-1588 RFENANP
+1588 
-1595 DGSIRSGNARS
+1595 
-1606 IQAGASDAGR
+1606 
-1616 RRAAAGPVGS
+1616 
-1626 VEAPATDEISLSLKR
+1626 
-1641 LDGMPESFDV
+1641 
-1651 NGQAVEFGYFE
+1651 
-1662 PAVTAAKRY
+1662 
-1671 TERSGKVYE
+1671 
-1680 PLTEYAPINED
+1680 
-1691 VARKIAAE
+1691 
-1699 FEIMEHRPDDPEVMA
+1699 
-1714 AYDAMIEE
+1714 
-1722 TKDQYRDILNSGLK
+1722 
-1736 VQFIKGE
+1736 
-1743 DPYGNPRNVILDV
+1743 
-1756 VNNNH
+1756 
-1761 MWVFST
+1761 
-1767 VDGFGSDADLDVSD
+1767 
-1781 NPLLQ
+1781 
-1786 ATEFETADGDP
+1786 
-1797 MLANDVFR
+1797 
-1805 VVHDYFGHIKNG
+1805 
-1817 VGFRARG
+1817 
-1824 EENAWQAHAAMYSPL
+1824 
-1839 ARRAMTT
+1839 
-1846 ETRGQ
+1846 
-1851 NSYVNFGPNRD
+1851 
-1862 FNLTANGADTVYADQ
+1862 
-1877 KVGLLPLWVS
+1877 
-1887 EEARL
+1887 
-1892 SDPRRRDGRIFQEGL
+1892 
-1907 QGAIRDDG
+1907 
-1915 KVSLTHYSR
+1915 
-1924 GKINRTDPSLAGGGL
+1924 
-1939 DRSRRYSP
+1939 
-1947 KGTYFGVTEAI
+1947 
-1958 DDGYRKEAGLGPVEN
+1958 
-1973 KFSVDPVLLYPL
+1973 
-1985 AKDYLGLVERY
+1985 
-1996 PAGNMDYDAT
+1996 
-2006 IQNLKDNGFIGF
+2006 
-2018 WNNSTYGKAAFI
+2018 
-2030 FEPLIADKAASKI
+2030 
-2043 MGVDSDQILESL
+2043 ILESL

-2168 YAKKIAESG
+2168 YAKKIADSG

-2508 IVGEQTMQG
+2508 IVGEQTMEG

-2530 LKDVIPSMGIV
+2530 LKDVIPSMGVV

-2552 GTLRSNI
+2552 GTLRGDI

-2564 ADYLDFREFME
+2564 TDYLDFREFME

-2932 SMNAFEKWLAGE
+2932 SMNAFEKWMAGE

-2950 VPFLRRVMGEPDRN
+2950 VPFLRRVMGEPDKN

-3014 KLRKVRQMESQLRS
+3014 KLRKIRQMESQLRS

>member
-1 MPTVY
+1 MSNPKMFAQWILDNQDKQGTEDFNLVA
-6 KVQAPDGRI
+6 QAFEKS
-15 LKIEGPDDASQDQ
+15 LQDEQ
-28 IMLAAQEIYSGLP
+28 ALQ
-41 ERSVEAE
+41 
-48 AVEQPEEKPFG
+48 QPEEKPFG

-64 QAPLESVKA
+64 QAPLELGKA
-73 ITRGFGGALLSSAA
+73 VTRGLGGALLSSAA

-334 EEEERQREDYYNK
+334 ETEEREREDYYNR

-361 NQLAAIAAQ
+361 NQLDAIAAQ

-438 SKKAGLFPST
+438 SKKTGLFPST

-515 SYDPKTAES
+515 AYDPKTAES

-606 LPPLKEFTLQEAKDA
+606 LPPLREFTLQEAKDA
-621 LGDKYDKVFDVL
+621 LGNNYDKVFDVL
-633 LDVQQPDLASIRQE
+633 LDVQQPDLAAIRQE

-710 RMFLVGELKK
+710 RMFLVGELKR

-731 DLTPK
+731 DLSPK

-757 VDNIKSVLPEDLSE
+757 VDNIKAVLPEDLSE

-783 ELLSRGVINQDN
+783 ELLSRGVINKDN

-819 TTEQSV
+819 TVEQSV

-831 KKLSEAL
+831 KKLSEKL
-838 KGFGLDDIRVS
+838 KGMGLDDIRVR
-849 ILDQMKTKP
+849 ILDQMKTAP
-858 EVTRDGRLV
+858 DITREGRVVSLR
-867 DIGSTRD
+867 DRGD

-881 FDPRSR
+881 FDTGSR

-895 ARTNARDQSPEAFDF
+895 ARASARDQSPEAIDF
-910 ALSEVMDHEM
+910 ALSEVMDHEI
-920 VHAMRNLDLWTQKE
+920 VHALRNLDLWTQKE
-934 WSLLEN
+934 FSLLEN
-940 SARKFKVPG
+940 AARKLKMPG
-949 TNKTFYQDAIER
+949 TNKTFYQDAVER
-961 YVTQQPAGSKL
+961 YVTQQKGPQKR
-972 SPVQAMEEAV
+972 SPVQAMEEAI
-982 AELVRY
+982 AEMVRY
-988 SKKDRKL
+988 SKKDRKII
-995 VGGKPRNLIDRVF
+995 GGKPRNLIDRIF

-1021 GFNSMNDLINDIESG
+1021 GFNSMNDLINNIESG

-1052 EAARRAVP
+1052 ETARRAVP

-1172 VKSNNPNALGSTEN
+1172 VKSNNPDALGSTEN

-1671 TERSGKVYE
+1671 TERSGRVYE

-1947 KGTYFGVTEAI
+1947 KGTYFGITEAV
-1958 DDGYRKEAGLGPVEN
+1958 DDGYRKETGLGPVEN

-2101 SVGDKIV
+2101 SRGDKII
-2108 YQMADKLIGLKKA
+2108 YQAADKLVGLKKA
-2121 EEGINRYRALAGI
+2121 EEEINRARALAGL

-2168 YAKKIAESG
+2168 YAKKIADSG

-2231 MENRYGYKWDDTS
+2231 MENRYGYEWDDAS

-2272 DRMIK
+2272 DRMIQ

-2325 KIALGR
+2325 KMALGR

-2343 LNAERTIARSVKNE
+2343 LNAERTIARAVKNE
-2357 SFGQKLVKLI
+2357 NFGQKLVKLI

-2552 GTLRSNI
+2552 GTLRGDI

-2564 ADYLDFREFME
+2564 TDYLDFREFME

-2581 WFYTRPA
+2581 WFYNRPA
-2588 EEQVQT
+2588 EEQAQT
-2594 IQSMVDMANG
+2594 IQNMVDMANG

-2613 YEGVMNFVEDANGS
+2613 YEGVMNFVEDANSS

-2766 KKGANNIYLDKNGK
+2766 KKGASNIYLDKNGK

-2932 SMNAFEKWLAGE
+2932 SMNAFEKWMAGE

-2950 VPFLRRVMGEPDRN
+2950 VPFLRRVMGEPDKN

-3014 KLRKVRQMESQLRS
+3014 KLRKIRQMESQLRS

>member
-6 KVQAPDGRI
+6 EVQAPDGRI
-15 LKIEGPDDASQDQ
+15 LEIEGPDNASQEQ

-64 QAPLESVKA
+64 QAPLEFGKA
-73 ITRGFGGALLSSAA
+73 VTRGLGGALLSSAA
-87 GLAELADIATDRLGF
+87 GLAELADVVTDRLGF

-112 ELIRLANAGQEALQ
+112 ELIRLADAGQEALQ

-139 FTKFGEGVGSVG
+139 FTKFGEGVGSIG
-151 AFFLPTGLIGA
+151 SFFLPTGILGA

-170 AKTTTGLQTAG
+170 AKTTTGLQKAGTRATAVGFG
-181 AITAGGGMMV
+181 A
-191 DDSVNRVADAR
+191 NEQADRIEQAR
-202 LRGIEVTKDQEDA
+202 LRGVEISEDQEDA
-215 AAALSFLVGGLEAFT
+215 SIVGGGFVGISEVLT
-230 PLQVL
+230 PLAVL
-235 KKIRGLKDP
+235 KKIKKLKDP
-244 ELAKQQFD
+244 KLNDQAFD
-252 AIRSVIKTGTG
+252 PIRSAIKTGTL
-263 EGIQEVT
+263 EGVQEVT
-270 SGLLMDAIQYG
+270 ASLMQDAIQYG
-281 LYDEN
+281 IYDEN

-361 NQLAAIAAQ
+361 NQLDAIAAQ

-381 NFQVDQSEQEAL
+381 NYQVEQSEQEAL

-606 LPPLKEFTLQEAKDA
+606 LPPLREFTLQEAKDA
-621 LGDKYDKVFDVL
+621 LGDNYNKVFDVL
-633 LDVQQPDLASIRQE
+633 LDVQQPDLAAIRQE

-710 RMFLVGELKK
+710 RMFLVGELKR

-731 DLTPK
+731 DLSPK

-757 VDNIKSVLPEDLSE
+757 VDNIKAVLPEDLSE

-783 ELLSRGVINQDN
+783 ELLSRGVINKDN
-795 TVSELTALP
+795 TVSELAALP

-819 TTEQSV
+819 TVEQSV

-831 KKLSEAL
+831 KKLSEKL
-838 KGFGLDDIRVS
+838 KGFGLDDIRVR
-849 ILDQMKTKP
+849 ILDQMKTAP
-858 EVTRDGRLV
+858 DVTREGRVLSLR
-867 DIGSTRD
+867 DRGD

-881 FDPRSR
+881 FDTGSR

-895 ARTNARDQSPEAFDF
+895 ARANARDQSPEAVDF
-910 ALSEVMDHEM
+910 ALSEVMDHEI
-920 VHAMRNLDLWTQKE
+920 VHALRNLDLWTQKE
-934 WSLLEN
+934 FSLLEN
-940 SARKFKVPG
+940 AARKLKMPG
-949 TNKTFYQDAIER
+949 TNKTFYQDAVER
-961 YVTQQPAGSKL
+961 YVTQQRGAQKR
-972 SPVQAMEEAV
+972 SPVEAMEEAI
-982 AELVRY
+982 AEMVRY
-988 SKKDRKL
+988 SKKDRKII
-995 VGGKPRNLIDRVF
+995 GGKPRNLIDRIF

-1021 GFNSMNDLINDIESG
+1021 GFNSMNDLINNIESG

-1052 EAARRAVP
+1052 ETARRAVP

-1093 RDIPVAGEDEQPVEG
+1093 RDIPVAGEGEQPVEG
-1108 GVQMSINRIIGRNG
+1108 GVQTSLRRRYTGAPKGMDSPQALGRLRSLIRGLTEEGEGGRFWYERSGQALLDVTGGDKKKAKQLAQAVAITSPQTPVATNFDYAIQAYYQHEAGVPISTGMYPQTMSQKLQDIFDGKDWDGRKTNNFYKNIMRKIDPSLKQGVTTDLWIMRAFGYNSDFPTDPQYDFVEKEIDRLRKELGWEPQQVQAAMWVSIKGRMEAKEVKERTEKISTKKGYMHYETGKDGKKFRVIDNENKHRGVWIAEALKYNPTGKDKDQAKFDFEDAMTNSLAQISWESIPGATADHMPEIFDAEYPVLQQYHVDISKAFLDENGNDLISKYLGMLSPGNFEAPGYFEGRVSPGSQTKIVAPRRYKAVDLADIDKKLREGVITKEEAEALREQRLDPQSEDLIAAYAAVRGILMKQDGVGFHRPFYNKSLRKGDLNAVEIDIGRPFTKEETADFAQILSNISGHGEFNPIGSVNGVRLINFDYLLPEGKDYSNFGDRKEFNDNFNAMVVKALKEMKFKNNEAVKNKRFYAKAGYLGNNWKENKNGESYYADIAARSPDLSRRVYDIVRKIQPRIEAVDQEYASKFGWRINDSINRVFRSPDPSTGRADQADYGATVRGAVRPNG
-1122 TELNQAPDGKTA
+1122 NLALTHYANKKIDVTNP
-1134 HGLPS
+1134 
-1139 ELLVDGPKQEAKSI
+1139 LLSGTGADR
-1153 VVQNFTPQNTDQ
+1153 
-1165 VLSNIQT
+1165 
-1172 VKSNNPNALGSTEN
+1172 VKRNKAPNAIWYGITDAEISPYQRESMIPQVENKFEIPLKELYVIADYQNENAPRDPLNVFTKDALGDVDYESTLAKVTDGGYSGFIIN
-1186 WIAMEDDAFGGD
+1186 SPNYGKIA
-1198 FVPIPPLKAIQ
+1198 VIRKPLKAI
-1209 YAQSP
+1209 
-1214 ELLAEKLKQLTPDLK
+1214 EETDTEI
-1229 AGVDEGFKYVQQ
+1229 D
-1241 IKNLYN
+1241 
-1247 TQPTSPDLTGRLFM
+1247 
-1261 WGLLSRGAGP
+1261 
-1271 VQQEFA
+1271 
-1277 FLNLLESAAPYIK
+1277 
-1290 KASEG
+1290 
-1295 KMTQADVIKW
+1295 
-1305 KRLVG
+1305 
-1310 KSIPSSSPAKSAT
+1310 IP
-1323 MNANDIGKLLF
+1323 
-1334 ELGKVPDGSSQTV
+1334 
-1347 MQTLHNMLADPNV
+1347 
-1360 SGREFRNEF
+1360 
-1369 FRLTNKPGVDNKVVS
+1369 
-1384 FIALVAGKD
+1384 
-1393 DVLVMDRIQGRHLWN
+1393 
-1408 DGRFGDKNIYNGLK
+1408 
-1422 KGKVKSGLNAIF
+1422 
-1434 AGPRGLLITES
+1434 
-1445 LEDGLSTVVQQAYDI
+1445 EDG
-1460 IGRPQDASVGR
+1460 
-1471 MHWETWVIDG
+1471 
-1481 NQAVSHS
+1481 
-1488 TLEAV
+1488 
-1493 RTGSGIGGSVTEGKR
+1493 
-1508 GTFSS
+1508 
-1513 GTTYRQTANGP
+1513 
-1524 ITEYPLSDGT
+1524 
-1534 VARMT
+1534 
-1539 LDQQKE
+1539 
-1545 FEAFIKN
+1545 
-1552 PKNGIVPKGFLVGRS
+1552 
-1567 KDRPW
+1567 
-1572 FELPE
+1572 
-1577 VNREKLDEAAR
+1577 
-1588 RFENANP
+1588 
-1595 DGSIRSGNARS
+1595 
-1606 IQAGASDAGR
+1606 
-1616 RRAAAGPVGS
+1616 
-1626 VEAPATDEISLSLKR
+1626 
-1641 LDGMPESFDV
+1641 
-1651 NGQAVEFGYFE
+1651 
-1662 PAVTAAKRY
+1662 
-1671 TERSGKVYE
+1671 
-1680 PLTEYAPINED
+1680 
-1691 VARKIAAE
+1691 
-1699 FEIMEHRPDDPEVMA
+1699 
-1714 AYDAMIEE
+1714 
-1722 TKDQYRDILNSGLK
+1722 
-1736 VQFIKGE
+1736 
-1743 DPYGNPRNVILDV
+1743 
-1756 VNNNH
+1756 
-1761 MWVFST
+1761 
-1767 VDGFGSDADLDVSD
+1767 
-1781 NPLLQ
+1781 
-1786 ATEFETADGDP
+1786 
-1797 MLANDVFR
+1797 
-1805 VVHDYFGHIKNG
+1805 
-1817 VGFRARG
+1817 
-1824 EENAWQAHAAMYSPL
+1824 
-1839 ARRAMTT
+1839 
-1846 ETRGQ
+1846 
-1851 NSYVNFGPNRD
+1851 
-1862 FNLTANGADTVYADQ
+1862 
-1877 KVGLLPLWVS
+1877 
-1887 EEARL
+1887 
-1892 SDPRRRDGRIFQEGL
+1892 
-1907 QGAIRDDG
+1907 
-1915 KVSLTHYSR
+1915 
-1924 GKINRTDPSLAGGGL
+1924 
-1939 DRSRRYSP
+1939 
-1947 KGTYFGVTEAI
+1947 
-1958 DDGYRKEAGLGPVEN
+1958 
-1973 KFSVDPVLLYPL
+1973 
-1985 AKDYLGLVERY
+1985 
-1996 PAGNMDYDAT
+1996 
-2006 IQNLKDNGFIGF
+2006 
-2018 WNNSTYGKAAFI
+2018 
-2030 FEPLIADKAASKI
+2030 
-2043 MGVDSDQILESL
+2043 ILESL

-2101 SVGDKIV
+2101 SRGDKII
-2108 YQMADKLIGLKKA
+2108 YQAADKLIGLKKA
-2121 EEGINRYRALAGI
+2121 EEQINRLRALVGL

-2168 YAKKIAESG
+2168 YAKKIADSG

-2231 MENRYGYKWDDTS
+2231 MENRYGYKWDDAS

-2254 KKLMG
+2254 KKLMD
-2259 LAADADSI
+2259 LAADADGI

-2311 VAVGSGLSTKGKEY
+2311 VAVGSGLNTKGKEFQR
-2325 KIALGR
+2325 AFGR

-2357 SFGQKLVKLI
+2357 NFGQKLVNLI
-2367 KDNPNSDFWN
+2367 KDNPNSEFWN
-2377 VYSSSDPRF
+2377 VYDATDPRF
-2386 KQAVDTHYTY
+2386 KQAADTYYTY
-2396 IGKES
+2396 VGRDA
-2401 GMQGQRYPD
+2401 GMQGQRFKE
-2410 IPKGM
+2410 IPRDM
-2415 DRKDFVKYVVIKQD
+2415 NSRDFVKYTVIKQD

-2435 GDLIGAKDGEEFFVE
+2435 GDLIGAKIDGNEYFIEI
-2450 LKDERLRRA
+2450 KDDRLRRA
-2459 ILSVNASEADNLIRK
+2459 IQSVNAGEADNLIRK

-2494 VGNFSRD
+2494 IGNFSRD

-2766 KKGANNIYLDKNGK
+2766 KKGASNIYLDKNGK

-2848 WELAKNENYFGSPI
+2848 WELG
-2862 YKENFP
+2862 KERE
-2868 TGVQSPASQLAMSS
+2868 L
-2882 TRTPFKNAAKILNS
+2882 L
-2896 LTGGNEYESGYM
+2896 
-2908 DVSPDALEHIAEFA
+2908 
-2922 LGGAGTFGLR
+2922 
-2932 SMNAFEKWLAGE
+2932 WLA
-2944 ELESRE
+2944 
-2950 VPFLRRVMGEPDRN
+2950 N
-2964 IAVADYY
+2964 I
-2971 DRKVKLEQKEA
+2971 
-2982 AIQGLRG
+2982 
-2989 ADRIKYREQNQD
+2989 
-3001 YVTMFGVLNSIER
+3001 
-3014 KLRKVRQMESQLRS
+3014 
-3028 RAALSP
+3028 
-3034 ANAEQYATGLEVLEE
+3034 
-3049 RKQKLYD
+3049 
-3056 QFNNLYDKRVGRT
+3056 
-3069 K
+3069 

>member
-1 MPTVY
+1 
-6 KVQAPDGRI
+6 
-15 LKIEGPDDASQDQ
+15 
-28 IMLAAQEIYSGLP
+28 
-41 ERSVEAE
+41 
-48 AVEQPEEKPFG
+48 
-59 VAEYA
+59 
-64 QAPLESVKA
+64 
-73 ITRGFGGALLSSAA
+73 
-87 GLAELADIATDRLGF
+87 
-102 EDLID
+102 
-107 SGEDN
+107 
-112 ELIRLANAGQEALQ
+112 
-126 ETLGASEPYRDLW
+126 
-139 FTKFGEGVGSVG
+139 
-151 AFFLPTGLIGA
+151 
-162 AGRAAGLA
+162 
-170 AKTTTGLQTAG
+170 
-181 AITAGGGMMV
+181 
-191 DDSVNRVADAR
+191 
-202 LRGIEVTKDQEDA
+202 
-215 AAALSFLVGGLEAFT
+215 
-230 PLQVL
+230 
-235 KKIRGLKDP
+235 
-244 ELAKQQFD
+244 
-252 AIRSVIKTGTG
+252 
-263 EGIQEVT
+263 
-270 SGLLMDAIQYG
+270 
-281 LYDEN
+281 
-286 VPFGE
+286 
-291 SMWDD
+291 
-296 FTIGAASG
+296 
-304 ALVDAITTG
+304 
-313 MFNRRSRLS
+313 
-322 REIELDREKLIR
+322 
-334 EEEERQREDYYNK
+334 
-347 VALAEESLKERDIQ
+347 
-361 NQLAAIAAQ
+361 
-370 EDAEL
+370 
-375 AAADVL
+375 
-381 NFQVDQSEQEAL
+381 
-393 LGLIAPYQPSQEAL
+393 
-407 RQPKGDI
+407 
-414 EGRDIESTV
+414 
-423 TKQGREYARQIARNA
+423 
-438 SKKAGLFPST
+438 
-448 GRFEIR
+448 
-454 EEQGGPSGT
+454 
-463 NYVVYNTAD
+463 
-472 GRQYGQATKDLEF
+472 
-485 AKHFSLGLNNEMIN
+485 
-499 KSVNE
+499 
-504 SIIDAMDMSPE
+504 
-515 SYDPKTAES
+515 
-524 IFMIGQR
+524 
-531 LNRPKS
+531 
-537 YTISEATLN
+537 
-546 EAAGTVASKDKPFL
+546 
-560 ENLTLDQI
+560 
-568 HQIQYGVP
+568 
-576 PFQDGKKKL
+576 
-585 YKDLKN
+585 
-591 LTASQQINFE
+591 
-601 RAKKG
+601 
-606 LPPLKEFTLQEAKDA
+606 
-621 LGDKYDKVFDVL
+621 
-633 LDVQQPDLASIRQE
+633 
-647 FGEAGVNVQGGR
+647 
-659 QRYQDE
+659 
-665 INTLKEVKDT
+665 
-675 LASKNIVSDIGS
+675 
-687 KELSYVFKKITGE
+687 
-700 SSVSKMTPSQ
+700 
-710 RMFLVGELKK
+710 
-720 LPALDKPSKLP
+720 
-731 DLTPK
+731 
-736 PYTRADFNNAMNY
+736 
-749 VISTGDGT
+749 
-757 VDNIKSVLPEDLSE
+757 
-771 KRKSVAAGQIRA
+771 
-783 ELLSRGVINQDN
+783 
-795 TVSELTALP
+795 
-804 APEPRKPTEVTEKDF
+804 
-819 TTEQSV
+819 
-825 EALDFQ
+825 
-831 KKLSEAL
+831 
-838 KGFGLDDIRVS
+838 
-849 ILDQMKTKP
+849 
-858 EVTRDGRLV
+858 
-867 DIGSTRD
+867 
-874 FSAAEGL
+874 
-881 FDPRSR
+881 
-887 TIFLGLDS
+887 
-895 ARTNARDQSPEAFDF
+895 
-910 ALSEVMDHEM
+910 
-920 VHAMRNLDLWTQKE
+920 
-934 WSLLEN
+934 
-940 SARKFKVPG
+940 
-949 TNKTFYQDAIER
+949 
-961 YVTQQPAGSKL
+961 
-972 SPVQAMEEAV
+972 
-982 AELVRY
+982 
-988 SKKDRKL
+988 
-995 VGGKPRNLIDRVF
+995 
-1008 EFFRRLG
+1008 
-1015 SAMQGT
+1015 MQGT

-1052 EAARRAVP
+1052 ETARRAVP

-1108 GVQMSINRIIGRNG
+1108 GVQMSAQRASDSYKGPVKPYHMDEWTQETGLSPQEIEGFWKLGYDQRGKPEQLMMKAQKEMGGGVLSQAIEHVGDLTNRMTPNHSLGFAYEESLGKAQRILRDLKREYGFRKEAEENLRNAAEYYNIPLEEYKSKVNSALDAYADAHEELVTYNPLQTLARDAAVALGRRDFEKATELLQEFVDRIPTQKDFVAEMTRGIPVAGEGGVQMSINRIIGRNG

-1139 ELLVDGPKQEAKSI
+1139 ELLVDGPKQKAKSI

-1172 VKSNNPNALGSTEN
+1172 VKSNNPDALGSTEN

-1606 IQAGASDAGR
+1606 IRAGASDAGR

-1626 VEAPATDEISLSLKR
+1626 VEAPATDEISS
-1641 LDGMPESFDV
+1641 
-1651 NGQAVEFGYFE
+1651 
-1662 PAVTAAKRY
+1662 
-1671 TERSGKVYE
+1671 
-1680 PLTEYAPINED
+1680 
-1691 VARKIAAE
+1691 
-1699 FEIMEHRPDDPEVMA
+1699 
-1714 AYDAMIEE
+1714 
-1722 TKDQYRDILNSGLK
+1722 
-1736 VQFIKGE
+1736 
-1743 DPYGNPRNVILDV
+1743 
-1756 VNNNH
+1756 
-1761 MWVFST
+1761 
-1767 VDGFGSDADLDVSD
+1767 
-1781 NPLLQ
+1781 
-1786 ATEFETADGDP
+1786 
-1797 MLANDVFR
+1797 
-1805 VVHDYFGHIKNG
+1805 
-1817 VGFRARG
+1817 
-1824 EENAWQAHAAMYSPL
+1824 
-1839 ARRAMTT
+1839 
-1846 ETRGQ
+1846 
-1851 NSYVNFGPNRD
+1851 
-1862 FNLTANGADTVYADQ
+1862 
-1877 KVGLLPLWVS
+1877 
-1887 EEARL
+1887 
-1892 SDPRRRDGRIFQEGL
+1892 
-1907 QGAIRDDG
+1907 
-1915 KVSLTHYSR
+1915 
-1924 GKINRTDPSLAGGGL
+1924 
-1939 DRSRRYSP
+1939 
-1947 KGTYFGVTEAI
+1947 
-1958 DDGYRKEAGLGPVEN
+1958 
-1973 KFSVDPVLLYPL
+1973 
-1985 AKDYLGLVERY
+1985 
-1996 PAGNMDYDAT
+1996 
-2006 IQNLKDNGFIGF
+2006 
-2018 WNNSTYGKAAFI
+2018 
-2030 FEPLIADKAASKI
+2030 
-2043 MGVDSDQILESL
+2043 SL

-2101 SVGDKIV
+2101 SRGDKII
-2108 YQMADKLIGLKKA
+2108 YQAADKLVGLKKA
-2121 EEGINRYRALAGI
+2121 EEEINRARALAGL

-2168 YAKKIAESG
+2168 YAKKIADSG

-2325 KIALGR
+2325 KMALGR

-2613 YEGVMNFVEDANGS
+2613 YEGVMNFVEDANSS

-2766 KKGANNIYLDKNGK
+2766 KKGASNIYLDKNGK

-2932 SMNAFEKWLAGE
+2932 SMNAFEKWMAGE

-2950 VPFLRRVMGEPDRN
+2950 VPFLRRVMGEPDKN

-3014 KLRKVRQMESQLRS
+3014 KLRKIRQMESQLRS

>member
-1 MPTVY
+1 MSNPKMFAQWILDNQDKQGTEDFNLVA
-6 KVQAPDGRI
+6 QAFEKS
-15 LKIEGPDDASQDQ
+15 LQDEQ
-28 IMLAAQEIYSGLP
+28 ALQ
-41 ERSVEAE
+41 
-48 AVEQPEEKPFG
+48 QPEEKPFG

-64 QAPLESVKA
+64 QAPLELGKA
-73 ITRGFGGALLSSAA
+73 VTRGLGGALLSSAA

-112 ELIRLANAGQEALQ
+112 ELIRLADAGQEALQ

-139 FTKFGEGVGSVG
+139 FTKFGEGVGSIG
-151 AFFLPTGLIGA
+151 SFFLPTGILGA

-170 AKTTTGLQTAG
+170 AKTTRGLQTAG
-181 AITAGGGMMV
+181 AGVTAVGLGAEEQAA
-191 DDSVNRVADAR
+191 RIEQAR
-202 LRGIEVTKDQEDA
+202 LRGVEISEDQEDA
-215 AAALSFLVGGLEAFT
+215 SIVGGGLVGISEIAT
-230 PLQVL
+230 PLAIL
-235 KKIRGLKDP
+235 KKIRKVTDP
-244 ELAKQQFD
+244 KRRDESFD
-252 AIRSVIKTGTG
+252 AIRSAIKTGTL
-263 EGIQEVT
+263 EGVQEVT
-270 SGLLMDAIQYG
+270 ASLMQDAIQYG
-281 LYDEN
+281 IYDEN

-334 EEEERQREDYYNK
+334 ETEEREREDYYNR

-361 NQLAAIAAQ
+361 NQLDAIAAQ

-438 SKKAGLFPST
+438 SKKTGLFPST

-515 SYDPKTAES
+515 AYDPKTAES

-606 LPPLKEFTLQEAKDA
+606 LPPLREFTLQEAKDA
-621 LGDKYDKVFDVL
+621 LGNNYDKVFDVL
-633 LDVQQPDLASIRQE
+633 LDVQQPDLAAIRQE

-700 SSVSKMTPSQ
+700 SSVNKMTPSQ
-710 RMFLVGELKK
+710 RMFLVGELKR

-731 DLTPK
+731 DLSPK

-757 VDNIKSVLPEDLSE
+757 VDNIKAVLPEDLSE

-783 ELLSRGVINQDN
+783 ELLSRGVINKDN

-819 TTEQSV
+819 TVEQSV

-831 KKLSEAL
+831 KKLSEKL
-838 KGFGLDDIRVS
+838 KGFGLDDIRVR
-849 ILDQMKTKP
+849 ILDQMKTAP
-858 EVTRDGRLV
+858 DVTREGRVLSLR
-867 DIGSTRD
+867 DRGD

-881 FDPRSR
+881 FDTGSR

-895 ARTNARDQSPEAFDF
+895 ARANARDQSPEAVDF
-910 ALSEVMDHEM
+910 ALSEVMDHEI
-920 VHAMRNLDLWTQKE
+920 VHALRNLDLWTQKE
-934 WSLLEN
+934 FSLLEN
-940 SARKFKVPG
+940 AARKLKMPG
-949 TNKTFYQDAIER
+949 TNKTFYQDAVER
-961 YVTQQPAGSKL
+961 YVTQQRGAQKR
-972 SPVQAMEEAV
+972 SPVEAMEEAI
-982 AELVRY
+982 AEMVRY
-988 SKKDRKL
+988 SKKDRKII
-995 VGGKPRNLIDRVF
+995 GGKPRNLIDRIF

-1093 RDIPVAGEDEQPVEG
+1093 RDIPVAGEGEQPVEG
-1108 GVQMSINRIIGRNG
+1108 GVQTSLRRRYTGAPKGMDSPQALGRLRSLIRGLTEEGEGGRFWYERSGQALLDVTGGDKKKAKQLAQAVAITSPQTPVATNFDYAIQAYYQHEAGVPISTGMYPQTMSQKLQDIFDGKDWDGRKTNNFYKNIMRKIDPSLKQGVTTDLWIMRAFGYNSDFPTDPQYDFVEKEIDRLRKELGWEPQQVQAAMWVSIKGRMEAKEVKERTEKISTKKGYMHYETGKDGKKFRVIDNESKHRGVWIAEALKYNPTGKDKDQAKFDFEDAMTNSLAQISWESIPGATADHMPEIFDAEYPVLQQYHVDMSKAFLDENGNDLISKYLGMLSPGNFEAPGYFEGRVSPGSQTKIVAPRRYKAVDLADIDKKLREGVITKEEAEALREQRLDPQSEDLIAAYAAVRGILMKQDGVGFHRPFYNKSLRKGDLNAVEIDIGRPFTKEETADFAQILSNISGHGEFNPIGSVNGVRLINFDYLLPEGKDYSNFGDRKEFNDNFNAMVVKALKEMKFKNNEAVKNKRFYAKAGYLGNNWKENKNGESYYADIAARSPDLSRRVYDIVRKIQPRIEAVDQEYASKFGWRINDSINRVFRSPDPSTGRADQADYGATVRGAVRPNG
-1122 TELNQAPDGKTA
+1122 NLALTHYANKKIDVTNP
-1134 HGLPS
+1134 
-1139 ELLVDGPKQEAKSI
+1139 LLSGTGADR
-1153 VVQNFTPQNTDQ
+1153 
-1165 VLSNIQT
+1165 
-1172 VKSNNPNALGSTEN
+1172 VKRNKAPNAIWYGITDAEISPYQRESMIPQVENKFEIPLKELYVIADYQNENAPRDPLNVFTKDALGDVDYESTLAKVTDGGYSGFIIN
-1186 WIAMEDDAFGGD
+1186 SPNYGKIA
-1198 FVPIPPLKAIQ
+1198 VIRKPLKAI
-1209 YAQSP
+1209 
-1214 ELLAEKLKQLTPDLK
+1214 EETDTEI
-1229 AGVDEGFKYVQQ
+1229 D
-1241 IKNLYN
+1241 
-1247 TQPTSPDLTGRLFM
+1247 
-1261 WGLLSRGAGP
+1261 
-1271 VQQEFA
+1271 
-1277 FLNLLESAAPYIK
+1277 
-1290 KASEG
+1290 
-1295 KMTQADVIKW
+1295 
-1305 KRLVG
+1305 
-1310 KSIPSSSPAKSAT
+1310 IP
-1323 MNANDIGKLLF
+1323 
-1334 ELGKVPDGSSQTV
+1334 
-1347 MQTLHNMLADPNV
+1347 
-1360 SGREFRNEF
+1360 
-1369 FRLTNKPGVDNKVVS
+1369 
-1384 FIALVAGKD
+1384 
-1393 DVLVMDRIQGRHLWN
+1393 
-1408 DGRFGDKNIYNGLK
+1408 
-1422 KGKVKSGLNAIF
+1422 
-1434 AGPRGLLITES
+1434 
-1445 LEDGLSTVVQQAYDI
+1445 EDG
-1460 IGRPQDASVGR
+1460 
-1471 MHWETWVIDG
+1471 
-1481 NQAVSHS
+1481 
-1488 TLEAV
+1488 
-1493 RTGSGIGGSVTEGKR
+1493 
-1508 GTFSS
+1508 
-1513 GTTYRQTANGP
+1513 
-1524 ITEYPLSDGT
+1524 
-1534 VARMT
+1534 
-1539 LDQQKE
+1539 
-1545 FEAFIKN
+1545 
-1552 PKNGIVPKGFLVGRS
+1552 
-1567 KDRPW
+1567 
-1572 FELPE
+1572 
-1577 VNREKLDEAAR
+1577 
-1588 RFENANP
+1588 
-1595 DGSIRSGNARS
+1595 
-1606 IQAGASDAGR
+1606 
-1616 RRAAAGPVGS
+1616 
-1626 VEAPATDEISLSLKR
+1626 
-1641 LDGMPESFDV
+1641 
-1651 NGQAVEFGYFE
+1651 
-1662 PAVTAAKRY
+1662 
-1671 TERSGKVYE
+1671 
-1680 PLTEYAPINED
+1680 
-1691 VARKIAAE
+1691 
-1699 FEIMEHRPDDPEVMA
+1699 
-1714 AYDAMIEE
+1714 
-1722 TKDQYRDILNSGLK
+1722 
-1736 VQFIKGE
+1736 
-1743 DPYGNPRNVILDV
+1743 
-1756 VNNNH
+1756 
-1761 MWVFST
+1761 
-1767 VDGFGSDADLDVSD
+1767 
-1781 NPLLQ
+1781 
-1786 ATEFETADGDP
+1786 
-1797 MLANDVFR
+1797 
-1805 VVHDYFGHIKNG
+1805 
-1817 VGFRARG
+1817 
-1824 EENAWQAHAAMYSPL
+1824 
-1839 ARRAMTT
+1839 
-1846 ETRGQ
+1846 
-1851 NSYVNFGPNRD
+1851 
-1862 FNLTANGADTVYADQ
+1862 
-1877 KVGLLPLWVS
+1877 
-1887 EEARL
+1887 
-1892 SDPRRRDGRIFQEGL
+1892 
-1907 QGAIRDDG
+1907 
-1915 KVSLTHYSR
+1915 
-1924 GKINRTDPSLAGGGL
+1924 
-1939 DRSRRYSP
+1939 
-1947 KGTYFGVTEAI
+1947 
-1958 DDGYRKEAGLGPVEN
+1958 
-1973 KFSVDPVLLYPL
+1973 
-1985 AKDYLGLVERY
+1985 
-1996 PAGNMDYDAT
+1996 
-2006 IQNLKDNGFIGF
+2006 
-2018 WNNSTYGKAAFI
+2018 
-2030 FEPLIADKAASKI
+2030 
-2043 MGVDSDQILESL
+2043 ILESL

-2168 YAKKIAESG
+2168 YAKKIADSG

-2508 IVGEQTMQG
+2508 IVGEQTMEG

-2766 KKGANNIYLDKNGK
+2766 KKGASNIYLDKNGK

-2868 TGVQSPASQLAMSS
+2868 TGVQSPASQLAMST

-2932 SMNAFEKWLAGE
+2932 SMNAFEKWMAGE

-2950 VPFLRRVMGEPDRN
+2950 VPFLRRVMGEPDKN

-3014 KLRKVRQMESQLRS
+3014 KLRKIRQMESQLRS

>member
-1 MPTVY
+1 MPTIY
-6 KVQAPDGRI
+6 EVQAPDGRI
-15 LKIEGPDDASQDQ
+15 LEIEGPDDASQDQ

-41 ERSVEAE
+41 ERSVEAK
-48 AVEQPEEKPFG
+48 ALQQPEEKPFG

-64 QAPLESVKA
+64 QAPLEFGKA
-73 ITRGFGGALLSSAA
+73 VTRGFGSALLSSAA

-107 SGEDN
+107 SGQDN

-139 FTKFGEGVGSVG
+139 FTKFGEGVGSIG
-151 AFFLPTGLIGA
+151 SFFLPTGLIGA

-170 AKTTTGLQTAG
+170 GKTTKGLQAAG
-181 AITAGGGMMV
+181 AGATGVGMG
-191 DDSVNRVADAR
+191 ADEQAAR
-202 LRGIEVTKDQEDA
+202 IEWARRSGIEISEDQEDA
-215 AAALSFLVGGLEAFT
+215 SIFLGGLVGLTEIAT
-230 PLQVL
+230 PLLIL
-235 KKIRGLKDP
+235 KKIRGVKDP
-244 ELAKQQFD
+244 KRRDESFD
-252 AIRSVIKTGTG
+252 AIRSAIKTGTL
-263 EGIQEVT
+263 EGVQEVT
-270 SGLLMDAIQYG
+270 ASLMQDAIQYG
-281 LYDEN
+281 IYDEN
-286 VPFGE
+286 VPFGD
-291 SMWDD
+291 SLWDD

-347 VALAEESLKERDIQ
+347 VALAEESLKERDVQ
-361 NQLAAIAAQ
+361 SQLAAIAAQ

-381 NFQVDQSEQEAL
+381 NYQVDQSEQEAL

-472 GRQYGQATKDLEF
+472 GRQYGQPTKDLEF

-633 LDVQQPDLASIRQE
+633 LDVQQPDLAAIRQE

-700 SSVSKMTPSQ
+700 SSINKMTPSQ
-710 RMFLVGELKK
+710 RMFLVGELKR

-731 DLTPK
+731 DLSPK

-757 VDNIKSVLPEDLSE
+757 VDNIKAVLPEDLSE

-819 TTEQSV
+819 TVEQSV

-831 KKLSEAL
+831 KKLSEKL
-838 KGFGLDDIRVS
+838 KGMGLDDIRVR
-849 ILDQMKTKP
+849 ILDQMKTAP
-858 EVTRDGRLV
+858 DITREGRVVSLR
-867 DIGSTRD
+867 DRGD

-881 FDPRSR
+881 FDTGSR

-895 ARTNARDQSPEAFDF
+895 ARASARDQSPEAIDF
-910 ALSEVMDHEM
+910 ALSEVMDHEI
-920 VHAMRNLDLWTQKE
+920 VHALRNLDLWTQKE
-934 WSLLEN
+934 FSLLEN
-940 SARKFKVPG
+940 AARKLKMPG
-949 TNKTFYQDAIER
+949 TNKTFYQDAVER
-961 YVTQQPAGSKL
+961 YVTQQKGPQKR
-972 SPVQAMEEAV
+972 SPVQAMEEAI
-982 AELVRY
+982 AEMVRY
-988 SKKDRKL
+988 SKKDRKII
-995 VGGKPRNLIDRVF
+995 GGKPRNLIDRIF

-1021 GFNSMNDLINDIESG
+1021 GFNSMNDLINNIESG
-1036 ALGARERGVVR
+1036 SLGARERGVVR

-1070 KTEFTTRTE
+1070 KEFRVVE
-1079 VTGRDGSSATTTVT
+1079 
-1093 RDIPVAGEDEQPVEG
+1093 EDEQPVES

-1122 TELNQAPDGKTA
+1122 TELNQAPDGKFA

-1139 ELLVDGPKQEAKSI
+1139 ELLVDGPKQKARSI

-1172 VKSNNPNALGSTEN
+1172 VKSNNPDALRSTEN
-1186 WIAMEDDAFGGD
+1186 WIAMQDDAFGGD

-1214 ELLAEKLKQLTPDLK
+1214 ELLAEKLKQLTPELK

-1247 TQPTSPDLTGRLFM
+1247 TQSTSPDLTGRLFM

-1277 FLNLLESAAPYIK
+1277 FLNLLESATPYIK

-1295 KMTQADVIKW
+1295 KMTQADVINW
-1305 KRLVG
+1305 KKLVG
-1310 KSIPSSSPAKSAT
+1310 KSIPSGSPAKSVT

-1334 ELGKVPDGSSQTV
+1334 ELGKVPEGSSQTV

-1360 SGREFRNEF
+1360 SGKEFRNEF

-1408 DGRFGDKNIYNGLK
+1408 DGRFGDKNIYDGLK
-1422 KGKVKSGLNAIF
+1422 KGKVKGGLNAIF
-1434 AGPRGLLITES
+1434 AGPRGLLVTES
-1445 LEDGLSTVVQQAYDI
+1445 LEDGLSSVVQQAYDM

-1493 RTGSGIGGSVTEGKR
+1493 RTGREIGGSVTEGKR

-1552 PKNGIVPKGFLVGRS
+1552 PKNGIIPKGFLVGRS

-1606 IQAGASDAGR
+1606 IRAGASDAGR

-1671 TERSGKVYE
+1671 TERSRRVYE

-1699 FEIMEHRPDDPEVMA
+1699 FEIMEHRPDDPEVAA
-1714 AYDAMIEE
+1714 AYNAMIEE
-1722 TKDQYRDILNSGLK
+1722 TKDQYRDILDSGLK

-1947 KGTYFGVTEAI
+1947 KGTYFGITEAVN
-1958 DDGYRKEAGLGPVEN
+1958 DGYRKETGLGPVEN

-1985 AKDYLGLVERY
+1985 AKDHLGLVERY

-2168 YAKKIAESG
+2168 YAKKIVDSG

-2254 KKLMG
+2254 KKLMD

-2272 DRMIK
+2272 DRMIQ

-2325 KIALGR
+2325 TMALGR

-2343 LNAERTIARSVKNE
+2343 LNVERTIARSVKNE

-2474 FSMVNRFLSM
+2474 FSMVNRWLSM

-2494 VGNFSRD
+2494 IGNFSRD

-2508 IVGEQTMQG
+2508 IIGEQTMEG

-2530 LKDVIPSMGIV
+2530 LKDVIPSIGVV

-2552 GTLRSNI
+2552 GTLRGDI

-2564 ADYLDFREFME
+2564 TDYLDFREFME

-2581 WFYTRPA
+2581 WFYTRPS

-2637 KAARDELLNSGVDR
+2637 KASRDELLNSGVDR

-2712 AMVASMIGFGALMA
+2712 AIVASMIGFGALMA

-2816 SVEKASGDLLSAFL
+2816 SVEKASGDLLSTFL

-2950 VPFLRRVMGEPDRN
+2950 VPFLRRVMGEPDKN

-2989 ADRIKYREQNQD
+2989 ADRIKYRERNQD
-3001 YVTMFGVLNSIER
+3001 YVTMFGALNSIER

-3056 QFNNLYDKRVGRT
+3056 QFNKLYDKRVGRT

>member
-1 MPTVY
+1 MSNPKMFAQWILDNQDKQGTEDFNLVA
-6 KVQAPDGRI
+6 QAFEKS
-15 LKIEGPDDASQDQ
+15 LQDEQ
-28 IMLAAQEIYSGLP
+28 ALQ
-41 ERSVEAE
+41 
-48 AVEQPEEKPFG
+48 QPEEKPFG

-64 QAPLESVKA
+64 QAPLELGKA
-73 ITRGFGGALLSSAA
+73 VTRGLGGALLSSAA

-334 EEEERQREDYYNK
+334 ETEEREREDYYNR

-361 NQLAAIAAQ
+361 NQLDAIAAQ

-438 SKKAGLFPST
+438 SKKTGLFPST

-515 SYDPKTAES
+515 AYDPKTAES

-606 LPPLKEFTLQEAKDA
+606 LPPLREFTLQEAKDA
-621 LGDKYDKVFDVL
+621 LGNNYDKVFDVL
-633 LDVQQPDLASIRQE
+633 LDVQQPDLAAIRQE

-700 SSVSKMTPSQ
+700 SSVNKMTPSQ
-710 RMFLVGELKK
+710 RMFLVGELKR

-731 DLTPK
+731 DLSPK

-757 VDNIKSVLPEDLSE
+757 VDNIKAVLPEDLSE

-783 ELLSRGVINQDN
+783 ELLSRGVINKDN

-819 TTEQSV
+819 TVEQSV

-831 KKLSEAL
+831 KKLSEKL
-838 KGFGLDDIRVS
+838 KGFGLDDIRVR
-849 ILDQMKTKP
+849 ILDQMKTAP
-858 EVTRDGRLV
+858 DVTREGRVLSLR
-867 DIGSTRD
+867 DRGD

-881 FDPRSR
+881 FDTGSR

-895 ARTNARDQSPEAFDF
+895 ARANARDQSPEAVDF
-910 ALSEVMDHEM
+910 ALSEVMDHEI
-920 VHAMRNLDLWTQKE
+920 VHALRNLDLWTQKE
-934 WSLLEN
+934 FSLLEN
-940 SARKFKVPG
+940 AARKLKMPG
-949 TNKTFYQDAIER
+949 TNKTFYQDAVER
-961 YVTQQPAGSKL
+961 YVTQQRGAQKR
-972 SPVQAMEEAV
+972 SPVEAMEEAI
-982 AELVRY
+982 AEMVRY
-988 SKKDRKL
+988 SKKDRKII
-995 VGGKPRNLIDRVF
+995 GGKPRNLIDRIF

-1093 RDIPVAGEDEQPVEG
+1093 RDIPVAGEGEQPVEG
-1108 GVQMSINRIIGRNG
+1108 GVQTSLRRRYTGAPKGMDSPQALGRLRSLIRGLTEEGEGGRFWYERSGQALLDVTGGDKKKAKQLAQAVAITSPQTPVATNFDYAIQAYYQHEAGVPISTGMYPQTMSQKLQDIFDGKDWDGRKTNNFYKNIMRKIDPSLKQGVTTDLWIMRAFGYNSDFPTDPQYDFVEKEIDRLRKELGWEPQQVQAAMWVSIKGRMEAKEVKERTEKISTKKGYMHYETGKDGKKFRVIDNESKHRGVWIAEALKYNPTGKDKDQAKFDFEDAMTNSLAQISWESIPGATADHMPEIFDAEYPVLQQYHVDMSKAFLDENGNDLISKYLGMLSPGNFEAPGYFEGRVSPGSQTKIVAPRRYKAVDLADIDKKLREGVITKEEAEALREQRLDPQSEDLIAAYAAVRGILMKQDGVGFHRPFYNKSLRKGDLNAVEIDIGRPFTKEETADFAQILSNISGHGEFNPIGSVNGVRLINFDYLLPEGKDYADFNDRKKFNDSFKKMVDTALKEMIFEDGVEVSAKSFYAKAGYLGNNWKENKNGEGYMADIAARSPDLSRRVYDIVRKIQPRIEAVDQEYASKFGWRINDSINRVFRSPDPTTGRADQANYGATVRGAVRPNG
-1122 TELNQAPDGKTA
+1122 NLALTHYANKKIDVTNP
-1134 HGLPS
+1134 
-1139 ELLVDGPKQEAKSI
+1139 LLSGTGADRFKRNKA
-1153 VVQNFTPQNTDQ
+1153 
-1165 VLSNIQT
+1165 
-1172 VKSNNPNALGSTEN
+1172 PNAIWYGITDAEISPYQRESMIPQVKNKFEIPLKELYVVADYQNENAPIDPLNAFTKDALGDVDYEATLSKVTEN
-1186 WIAMEDDAFGGD
+1186 GYSGFIVNATNYGKIA
-1198 FVPIPPLKAIQ
+1198 VIRKPLKAI
-1209 YAQSP
+1209 
-1214 ELLAEKLKQLTPDLK
+1214 EETDTEI
-1229 AGVDEGFKYVQQ
+1229 D
-1241 IKNLYN
+1241 
-1247 TQPTSPDLTGRLFM
+1247 
-1261 WGLLSRGAGP
+1261 
-1271 VQQEFA
+1271 
-1277 FLNLLESAAPYIK
+1277 
-1290 KASEG
+1290 
-1295 KMTQADVIKW
+1295 
-1305 KRLVG
+1305 
-1310 KSIPSSSPAKSAT
+1310 IP
-1323 MNANDIGKLLF
+1323 
-1334 ELGKVPDGSSQTV
+1334 
-1347 MQTLHNMLADPNV
+1347 
-1360 SGREFRNEF
+1360 
-1369 FRLTNKPGVDNKVVS
+1369 
-1384 FIALVAGKD
+1384 
-1393 DVLVMDRIQGRHLWN
+1393 
-1408 DGRFGDKNIYNGLK
+1408 
-1422 KGKVKSGLNAIF
+1422 
-1434 AGPRGLLITES
+1434 
-1445 LEDGLSTVVQQAYDI
+1445 EDG
-1460 IGRPQDASVGR
+1460 
-1471 MHWETWVIDG
+1471 
-1481 NQAVSHS
+1481 
-1488 TLEAV
+1488 
-1493 RTGSGIGGSVTEGKR
+1493 
-1508 GTFSS
+1508 
-1513 GTTYRQTANGP
+1513 
-1524 ITEYPLSDGT
+1524 
-1534 VARMT
+1534 
-1539 LDQQKE
+1539 
-1545 FEAFIKN
+1545 
-1552 PKNGIVPKGFLVGRS
+1552 
-1567 KDRPW
+1567 
-1572 FELPE
+1572 
-1577 VNREKLDEAAR
+1577 
-1588 RFENANP
+1588 
-1595 DGSIRSGNARS
+1595 
-1606 IQAGASDAGR
+1606 
-1616 RRAAAGPVGS
+1616 
-1626 VEAPATDEISLSLKR
+1626 
-1641 LDGMPESFDV
+1641 
-1651 NGQAVEFGYFE
+1651 
-1662 PAVTAAKRY
+1662 
-1671 TERSGKVYE
+1671 
-1680 PLTEYAPINED
+1680 
-1691 VARKIAAE
+1691 
-1699 FEIMEHRPDDPEVMA
+1699 
-1714 AYDAMIEE
+1714 
-1722 TKDQYRDILNSGLK
+1722 
-1736 VQFIKGE
+1736 
-1743 DPYGNPRNVILDV
+1743 
-1756 VNNNH
+1756 
-1761 MWVFST
+1761 
-1767 VDGFGSDADLDVSD
+1767 
-1781 NPLLQ
+1781 
-1786 ATEFETADGDP
+1786 
-1797 MLANDVFR
+1797 
-1805 VVHDYFGHIKNG
+1805 
-1817 VGFRARG
+1817 
-1824 EENAWQAHAAMYSPL
+1824 
-1839 ARRAMTT
+1839 
-1846 ETRGQ
+1846 
-1851 NSYVNFGPNRD
+1851 
-1862 FNLTANGADTVYADQ
+1862 
-1877 KVGLLPLWVS
+1877 
-1887 EEARL
+1887 
-1892 SDPRRRDGRIFQEGL
+1892 
-1907 QGAIRDDG
+1907 
-1915 KVSLTHYSR
+1915 
-1924 GKINRTDPSLAGGGL
+1924 
-1939 DRSRRYSP
+1939 
-1947 KGTYFGVTEAI
+1947 
-1958 DDGYRKEAGLGPVEN
+1958 
-1973 KFSVDPVLLYPL
+1973 
-1985 AKDYLGLVERY
+1985 
-1996 PAGNMDYDAT
+1996 
-2006 IQNLKDNGFIGF
+2006 
-2018 WNNSTYGKAAFI
+2018 
-2030 FEPLIADKAASKI
+2030 
-2043 MGVDSDQILESL
+2043 ILESL

-2231 MENRYGYKWDDTS
+2231 MENRYGYEWDDAS
-2244 ESWVGGNDRG
+2244 GSWVGGNDRG

-2508 IVGEQTMQG
+2508 IVGEQTMEG

-2530 LKDVIPSMGIV
+2530 LKDVIPSMGVV

-2552 GTLRSNI
+2552 GTLRGDI

-2564 ADYLDFREFME
+2564 TDYLDFREFME

-2932 SMNAFEKWLAGE
+2932 SMNAFEKWMAGE

-2950 VPFLRRVMGEPDRN
+2950 VPFLRRVMGEPDKN

-3014 KLRKVRQMESQLRS
+3014 KLRKIRQMESQLRS

>member
-1 MPTVY
+1 
-6 KVQAPDGRI
+6 
-15 LKIEGPDDASQDQ
+15 
-28 IMLAAQEIYSGLP
+28 
-41 ERSVEAE
+41 
-48 AVEQPEEKPFG
+48 
-59 VAEYA
+59 
-64 QAPLESVKA
+64 
-73 ITRGFGGALLSSAA
+73 
-87 GLAELADIATDRLGF
+87 
-102 EDLID
+102 
-107 SGEDN
+107 
-112 ELIRLANAGQEALQ
+112 
-126 ETLGASEPYRDLW
+126 
-139 FTKFGEGVGSVG
+139 
-151 AFFLPTGLIGA
+151 
-162 AGRAAGLA
+162 
-170 AKTTTGLQTAG
+170 
-181 AITAGGGMMV
+181 
-191 DDSVNRVADAR
+191 
-202 LRGIEVTKDQEDA
+202 
-215 AAALSFLVGGLEAFT
+215 
-230 PLQVL
+230 
-235 KKIRGLKDP
+235 
-244 ELAKQQFD
+244 
-252 AIRSVIKTGTG
+252 
-263 EGIQEVT
+263 
-270 SGLLMDAIQYG
+270 
-281 LYDEN
+281 
-286 VPFGE
+286 
-291 SMWDD
+291 
-296 FTIGAASG
+296 
-304 ALVDAITTG
+304 
-313 MFNRRSRLS
+313 
-322 REIELDREKLIR
+322 
-334 EEEERQREDYYNK
+334 
-347 VALAEESLKERDIQ
+347 
-361 NQLAAIAAQ
+361 
-370 EDAEL
+370 
-375 AAADVL
+375 
-381 NFQVDQSEQEAL
+381 
-393 LGLIAPYQPSQEAL
+393 
-407 RQPKGDI
+407 
-414 EGRDIESTV
+414 
-423 TKQGREYARQIARNA
+423 
-438 SKKAGLFPST
+438 
-448 GRFEIR
+448 
-454 EEQGGPSGT
+454 
-463 NYVVYNTAD
+463 
-472 GRQYGQATKDLEF
+472 
-485 AKHFSLGLNNEMIN
+485 
-499 KSVNE
+499 
-504 SIIDAMDMSPE
+504 
-515 SYDPKTAES
+515 
-524 IFMIGQR
+524 
-531 LNRPKS
+531 
-537 YTISEATLN
+537 
-546 EAAGTVASKDKPFL
+546 
-560 ENLTLDQI
+560 
-568 HQIQYGVP
+568 
-576 PFQDGKKKL
+576 
-585 YKDLKN
+585 
-591 LTASQQINFE
+591 
-601 RAKKG
+601 
-606 LPPLKEFTLQEAKDA
+606 
-621 LGDKYDKVFDVL
+621 
-633 LDVQQPDLASIRQE
+633 
-647 FGEAGVNVQGGR
+647 
-659 QRYQDE
+659 
-665 INTLKEVKDT
+665 
-675 LASKNIVSDIGS
+675 
-687 KELSYVFKKITGE
+687 
-700 SSVSKMTPSQ
+700 
-710 RMFLVGELKK
+710 
-720 LPALDKPSKLP
+720 
-731 DLTPK
+731 
-736 PYTRADFNNAMNY
+736 MNY

-757 VDNIKSVLPEDLSE
+757 VDNIKAVLPEDLSE

-783 ELLSRGVINQDN
+783 ELLSRGVINKDN

-1172 VKSNNPNALGSTEN
+1172 VKSNNPDALGSTEN

-1671 TERSGKVYE
+1671 TERSGRVYE

-1947 KGTYFGVTEAI
+1947 KGTYFGITEAI

-2168 YAKKIAESG
+2168 YAKKIADSG

>member
-1 MPTVY
+1 ML
-6 KVQAPDGRI
+6 R
-15 LKIEGPDDASQDQ
+15 KIK

-41 ERSVEAE
+41 ERSVEAK
-48 AVEQPEEKPFG
+48 ALQQPEEKPFG

-64 QAPLESVKA
+64 QAPLEFGKA
-73 ITRGFGGALLSSAA
+73 VTRGFGSALLSSAA

-107 SGEDN
+107 SGQDN

-139 FTKFGEGVGSVG
+139 FTKFGEGVGSIG
-151 AFFLPTGLIGA
+151 SFFLPTGLIGA

-170 AKTTTGLQTAG
+170 DKTTKGLQAAG
-181 AITAGGGMMV
+181 AGATGVGMG
-191 DDSVNRVADAR
+191 ADEQAAR
-202 LRGIEVTKDQEDA
+202 IEWARRSGIEVSEDQEDA
-215 AAALSFLVGGLEAFT
+215 SIFLGGLVGLTEIAT
-230 PLQVL
+230 PLLIL
-235 KKIRGLKDP
+235 KKIRGVKDP
-244 ELAKQQFD
+244 KRRDESFD
-252 AIRSVIKTGTG
+252 AIRSAIKTGTL
-263 EGIQEVT
+263 EGVQEVT
-270 SGLLMDAIQYG
+270 ASLMQDAIQYG
-281 LYDEN
+281 IYDEN
-286 VPFGE
+286 VPFGD
-291 SMWDD
+291 SLWDD

-347 VALAEESLKERDIQ
+347 VALAEESLKERDVQ
-361 NQLAAIAAQ
+361 SQLAAIAAQ

-381 NFQVDQSEQEAL
+381 NYQVDQSEQEAL

-472 GRQYGQATKDLEF
+472 GRQYGQPTKDLEF

-606 LPPLKEFTLQEAKDA
+606 LPPLREFTLQEAKDA
-621 LGDKYDKVFDVL
+621 LGNKYDKVFDVL
-633 LDVQQPDLASIRQE
+633 LDVQQPDLAAIRQE

-700 SSVSKMTPSQ
+700 SSINKMTPSQ
-710 RMFLVGELKK
+710 RMFLVGELKR

-731 DLTPK
+731 DLSPK

-757 VDNIKSVLPEDLSE
+757 VDNIKAVLPEDLSE

-819 TTEQSV
+819 TVEQSV

-831 KKLSEAL
+831 KKLSEKL
-838 KGFGLDDIRVS
+838 KGMGLDDIRVR
-849 ILDQMKTKP
+849 ILDQMKTAP
-858 EVTRDGRLV
+858 DITREGRVVSLR
-867 DIGSTRD
+867 DRGD

-881 FDPRSR
+881 FDTGSR

-895 ARTNARDQSPEAFDF
+895 ARASARDQSPEAIDF
-910 ALSEVMDHEM
+910 ALSEVMDHEI
-920 VHAMRNLDLWTQKE
+920 VHALRNLDLWTQKE
-934 WSLLEN
+934 FSLLEN
-940 SARKFKVPG
+940 AARKLKMPG
-949 TNKTFYQDAIER
+949 TNKTFYQDAVER
-961 YVTQQPAGSKL
+961 YVTQQKGPQKR
-972 SPVQAMEEAV
+972 SPVQAMEEAI
-982 AELVRY
+982 AEMVRY
-988 SKKDRKL
+988 SKKDRKII
-995 VGGKPRNLIDRVF
+995 GGKPRNLIDRIF

-1021 GFNSMNDLINDIESG
+1021 GFNSMNDLINNIESG
-1036 ALGARERGVVR
+1036 SLGARERGVVR

-1052 EAARRAVP
+1052 ETARRAVP
-1060 ERGIGLARDV
+1060 ERGVGLARDV
-1070 KTEFTTRTE
+1070 KEFRVVE
-1079 VTGRDGSSATTTVT
+1079 
-1093 RDIPVAGEDEQPVEG
+1093 EDEQPVEG
-1108 GVQMSINRIIGRNG
+1108 GVQTSLRRRYTGAPKGMDSPQALGRLRSLIRGLTEEGEGGRFWYERSGQALLDVTGGDKKKAKQLAQAVAITSPQTPVATNFDYAIQAYYQHEAGVPISTGMYPQTMSQKLQDIFDGKDWDGRKTNNFYKNIMRKIDPSLKQGVTTDLWIMRAFGYDSDFPTDPQYDFVEKEIDRLRKELGWEPQQVQAAMWVSIKGRMEAKEVKERTEKISTKKGYMHYETGKDGKKFRVIDNENKHRGVWIAEALKYNPTGKDKDQAKFDFEDAMTNSLAQISWESIPGATADHMPEIFDAEYPVLQQYHVDMSKAFLDENGNDLISKYLGMLSPGNFEAPGYFEGRVSPGSQTKIVAPRRYKAVDLADIDKKLREGVITKEEAETLREQRLDPQSEDLIAAYAAVRGILMKQDGVGFHRPFYNKSLRKGDLNAVEIDIGRPFTKEETANFAQILSNISGHGEFNPIGSVNGVRLINFDYLLPEGKDYSNFGDRKEFNDNFNAMVVKALKEMKFKNNEAVKNKRFYAKAGYLGNNWKENKNGESYYGDIAARSPDLSRRVYDIVRKIQPRIEAVDQEYASKFGWRINDSINRVFRSPDPSTGRADQADYGATVRGAVRPNG
-1122 TELNQAPDGKTA
+1122 NLALTHYANKKIDVTNP
-1134 HGLPS
+1134 
-1139 ELLVDGPKQEAKSI
+1139 LLSGTGADR
-1153 VVQNFTPQNTDQ
+1153 
-1165 VLSNIQT
+1165 
-1172 VKSNNPNALGSTEN
+1172 VKRNKAPNAIWYGITDAEISPYQRESMIPQVENKFEIPLKELYVIADYQNENAPRDPLNVFTKDALGDVDYESTLAKVTDGGYSGFIIN
-1186 WIAMEDDAFGGD
+1186 SPNYGKIA
-1198 FVPIPPLKAIQ
+1198 VIRKPLKAI
-1209 YAQSP
+1209 
-1214 ELLAEKLKQLTPDLK
+1214 EETDTE
-1229 AGVDEGFKYVQQ
+1229 VD
-1241 IKNLYN
+1241 
-1247 TQPTSPDLTGRLFM
+1247 
-1261 WGLLSRGAGP
+1261 
-1271 VQQEFA
+1271 
-1277 FLNLLESAAPYIK
+1277 
-1290 KASEG
+1290 
-1295 KMTQADVIKW
+1295 
-1305 KRLVG
+1305 
-1310 KSIPSSSPAKSAT
+1310 
-1323 MNANDIGKLLF
+1323 
-1334 ELGKVPDGSSQTV
+1334 VPDG
-1347 MQTLHNMLADPNV
+1347 D
-1360 SGREFRNEF
+1360 
-1369 FRLTNKPGVDNKVVS
+1369 
-1384 FIALVAGKD
+1384 
-1393 DVLVMDRIQGRHLWN
+1393 
-1408 DGRFGDKNIYNGLK
+1408 
-1422 KGKVKSGLNAIF
+1422 
-1434 AGPRGLLITES
+1434 
-1445 LEDGLSTVVQQAYDI
+1445 
-1460 IGRPQDASVGR
+1460 
-1471 MHWETWVIDG
+1471 
-1481 NQAVSHS
+1481 
-1488 TLEAV
+1488 
-1493 RTGSGIGGSVTEGKR
+1493 
-1508 GTFSS
+1508 
-1513 GTTYRQTANGP
+1513 
-1524 ITEYPLSDGT
+1524 
-1534 VARMT
+1534 
-1539 LDQQKE
+1539 
-1545 FEAFIKN
+1545 
-1552 PKNGIVPKGFLVGRS
+1552 
-1567 KDRPW
+1567 
-1572 FELPE
+1572 
-1577 VNREKLDEAAR
+1577 
-1588 RFENANP
+1588 
-1595 DGSIRSGNARS
+1595 
-1606 IQAGASDAGR
+1606 
-1616 RRAAAGPVGS
+1616 
-1626 VEAPATDEISLSLKR
+1626 
-1641 LDGMPESFDV
+1641 
-1651 NGQAVEFGYFE
+1651 
-1662 PAVTAAKRY
+1662 
-1671 TERSGKVYE
+1671 
-1680 PLTEYAPINED
+1680 
-1691 VARKIAAE
+1691 
-1699 FEIMEHRPDDPEVMA
+1699 
-1714 AYDAMIEE
+1714 
-1722 TKDQYRDILNSGLK
+1722 
-1736 VQFIKGE
+1736 
-1743 DPYGNPRNVILDV
+1743 
-1756 VNNNH
+1756 
-1761 MWVFST
+1761 
-1767 VDGFGSDADLDVSD
+1767 
-1781 NPLLQ
+1781 
-1786 ATEFETADGDP
+1786 
-1797 MLANDVFR
+1797 
-1805 VVHDYFGHIKNG
+1805 
-1817 VGFRARG
+1817 
-1824 EENAWQAHAAMYSPL
+1824 
-1839 ARRAMTT
+1839 
-1846 ETRGQ
+1846 
-1851 NSYVNFGPNRD
+1851 
-1862 FNLTANGADTVYADQ
+1862 
-1877 KVGLLPLWVS
+1877 
-1887 EEARL
+1887 
-1892 SDPRRRDGRIFQEGL
+1892 
-1907 QGAIRDDG
+1907 
-1915 KVSLTHYSR
+1915 
-1924 GKINRTDPSLAGGGL
+1924 
-1939 DRSRRYSP
+1939 
-1947 KGTYFGVTEAI
+1947 
-1958 DDGYRKEAGLGPVEN
+1958 
-1973 KFSVDPVLLYPL
+1973 
-1985 AKDYLGLVERY
+1985 
-1996 PAGNMDYDAT
+1996 
-2006 IQNLKDNGFIGF
+2006 
-2018 WNNSTYGKAAFI
+2018 
-2030 FEPLIADKAASKI
+2030 
-2043 MGVDSDQILESL
+2043 ILESL

-2072 IYDESATR
+2072 IYDESVTR

-2168 YAKKIAESG
+2168 YAKKIVDSG

-2231 MENRYGYKWDDTS
+2231 MENRYGYEWDDAS
-2244 ESWVGGNDRG
+2244 GSWVGGNDRG
-2254 KKLMG
+2254 KKLMD

-2272 DRMIK
+2272 DRMIQ

-2311 VAVGSGLSTKGKEY
+2311 VAVGSGLNTKGKEFQR
-2325 KIALGR
+2325 AFGR

-2343 LNAERTIARSVKNE
+2343 LNVERTIARSVKNE
-2357 SFGQKLVKLI
+2357 NFGQKLVNLI
-2367 KDNPNSDFWN
+2367 KDNPNSEFWN
-2377 VYSSSDPRF
+2377 VYDATDPRF
-2386 KQAVDTHYTY
+2386 KQAADTYYTY
-2396 IGKES
+2396 VGS
-2401 GMQGQRYPD
+2401 DAGMQGQRFKE
-2410 IPKGM
+2410 IPRDM
-2415 DRKDFVKYVVIKQD
+2415 NSRDFVKYTVIKQD

-2435 GDLIGAKDGEEFFVE
+2435 GDLIGAKIDGNEYFIEI
-2450 LKDERLRRA
+2450 KDDRLRRA
-2459 ILSVNASEADNLIRK
+2459 IQSVNAGEADNLIRK
-2474 FSMVNRFLSM
+2474 FSMVNRWLSM

-2494 VGNFSRD
+2494 IGNFSRD

-2508 IVGEQTMQG
+2508 IIGEQTMEG

-2530 LKDVIPSMGIV
+2530 LKDVIPSMGVV

-2552 GTLRSNI
+2552 GTLRGDI

-2564 ADYLDFREFME
+2564 TDYLDFREFME

-2581 WFYTRPA
+2581 WFYTRPS

-2637 KAARDELLNSGVDR
+2637 KASRDELLNSGVDR

-2712 AMVASMIGFGALMA
+2712 AIVASMIGFGALMA
-2726 ARGEEESEENPDSG
+2726 ARGEEESEENSDSG

-2750 IKERNIVIM
+2750 IKQRNIVIM
-2759 AEPSEAP
+2759 
-2766 KKGANNIYLDKNGK
+2766 KDNGK
-2780 EYANK
+2780 D
-2785 AQYYYTIPLPYGYN
+2785 YYTIPLPYGYN

-2816 SVEKASGDLLSAFL
+2816 SVEKASGDLLSTFL

-2868 TGVQSPASQLAMSS
+2868 TGVQSPASQLAMST

-2950 VPFLRRVMGEPDRN
+2950 VPFLRRVMGEPDKN

-2989 ADRIKYREQNQD
+2989 ADRIKYRERNQD

-3014 KLRKVRQMESQLRS
+3014 KLRKVRQMESQLKS

>member
-1 MPTVY
+1 
-6 KVQAPDGRI
+6 
-15 LKIEGPDDASQDQ
+15 
-28 IMLAAQEIYSGLP
+28 
-41 ERSVEAE
+41 
-48 AVEQPEEKPFG
+48 
-59 VAEYA
+59 
-64 QAPLESVKA
+64 
-73 ITRGFGGALLSSAA
+73 
-87 GLAELADIATDRLGF
+87 
-102 EDLID
+102 
-107 SGEDN
+107 
-112 ELIRLANAGQEALQ
+112 
-126 ETLGASEPYRDLW
+126 
-139 FTKFGEGVGSVG
+139 
-151 AFFLPTGLIGA
+151 
-162 AGRAAGLA
+162 
-170 AKTTTGLQTAG
+170 
-181 AITAGGGMMV
+181 MV
-191 DDSVNRVADAR
+191 
-202 LRGIEVTKDQEDA
+202 I
-215 AAALSFLVGGLEAFT
+215 
-230 PLQVL
+230 
-235 KKIRGLKDP
+235 
-244 ELAKQQFD
+244 
-252 AIRSVIKTGTG
+252 
-263 EGIQEVT
+263 
-270 SGLLMDAIQYG
+270 
-281 LYDEN
+281 YDEN

-334 EEEERQREDYYNK
+334 ETEEREREDYYNR

-361 NQLAAIAAQ
+361 NQLDAIAAQ

-438 SKKAGLFPST
+438 SKKTGLFPST

-515 SYDPKTAES
+515 AYDPKTAES

-606 LPPLKEFTLQEAKDA
+606 LPPLREFTLQEAKDA

-633 LDVQQPDLASIRQE
+633 LDVQQPDLAAIRQE

-700 SSVSKMTPSQ
+700 SSVNKMTPSQ
-710 RMFLVGELKK
+710 RMFLVGELKR

-731 DLTPK
+731 DLSPK

-757 VDNIKSVLPEDLSE
+757 VDNIKAVLPEDLSE

-783 ELLSRGVINQDN
+783 ELLSRGVINKDN

-819 TTEQSV
+819 TVEQSV

-831 KKLSEAL
+831 KKLSEKL
-838 KGFGLDDIRVS
+838 KGFGLDDIRVR
-849 ILDQMKTKP
+849 ILDQMKTAP
-858 EVTRDGRLV
+858 DVTREGRVLSLR
-867 DIGSTRD
+867 DRGD

-881 FDPRSR
+881 FDTGSR

-895 ARTNARDQSPEAFDF
+895 ARANARDQSPEAVDF
-910 ALSEVMDHEM
+910 ALSEVMDHEI
-920 VHAMRNLDLWTQKE
+920 VHALRNLDLWTQKE
-934 WSLLEN
+934 FSLLEN
-940 SARKFKVPG
+940 AARKLKMPG
-949 TNKTFYQDAIER
+949 TNKTFYQDAVER
-961 YVTQQPAGSKL
+961 YVTQQRGAQKR
-972 SPVQAMEEAV
+972 SPVEAMEEAI
-982 AELVRY
+982 AEMVRY
-988 SKKDRKL
+988 SKKDRKII
-995 VGGKPRNLIDRVF
+995 GGKPRNLIDRIF

-1021 GFNSMNDLINDIESG
+1021 GFNSMNDLINNIESG

-1093 RDIPVAGEDEQPVEG
+1093 RDIPVAGEGEQPVEG
-1108 GVQMSINRIIGRNG
+1108 GVQTSLRRRYTGAPKGMDSPQALGRLRSLIRGLTEEGEGGRFWYERSGQALLDVTGGDKKKAKQLAQAVAITSPQTPVATNFDYAIQAYYQHEAGVPISTGMYPQTMSQKLQDIFDGKDWDGRKTNNFYKNIMRKIDPSLKQGVTTDLWIMRAFGYNSDFPTDPQYDFVEKEIDRLRKELGWEPQQVQAAMWVSIKGRMEAKEVKERTEKISTKKGYMHYETGKDGKKFRVIDNESKHRGVWIAEALKYNPTGKDKDQAKFDFEDAMTNSLAQISWESIPGATADHMPEIFDAEYPVLQQYHVDISKAFLDENGNDLISKYLGMLSPGNFEAPGYFEGRVSPGSQTKIVAPRRYKAVDLADIDKKLREGVITKEEAEALREQRLDPQSEDLIAAYAAVRGILMKQDGVGFHRPFYNKSLRKGDLNAVEIDIGRPFTKEETADFAQILSNISGHGEFNPIGSVNGVRLINFDYLLVLPEGKDYADFNDRKKFNDSFKKMVDTALKEMIFEDGVEVSAKSFYAKAGYLGNNWKENKNGEGYMADIAARSPDLSRRVYDIVRKIQPRIEAVDQEYASKFGWRINDSINRVFRSPDPTTGRADQANYGATVRGAVRPNG
-1122 TELNQAPDGKTA
+1122 NLALTHYANKKIDVTNP
-1134 HGLPS
+1134 
-1139 ELLVDGPKQEAKSI
+1139 LLSGTGADRFKRNKA
-1153 VVQNFTPQNTDQ
+1153 
-1165 VLSNIQT
+1165 
-1172 VKSNNPNALGSTEN
+1172 PNAIWYGITDAEISPYQRESMIPQVKNKFEIPLKELYVVADYQNENAPIDPLNAFTKDALGDVDYEATLSKVTEN
-1186 WIAMEDDAFGGD
+1186 GYSGFIVNATNYGKIA
-1198 FVPIPPLKAIQ
+1198 VIRKPLKAI
-1209 YAQSP
+1209 
-1214 ELLAEKLKQLTPDLK
+1214 EETDTEI
-1229 AGVDEGFKYVQQ
+1229 D
-1241 IKNLYN
+1241 
-1247 TQPTSPDLTGRLFM
+1247 
-1261 WGLLSRGAGP
+1261 
-1271 VQQEFA
+1271 
-1277 FLNLLESAAPYIK
+1277 
-1290 KASEG
+1290 
-1295 KMTQADVIKW
+1295 
-1305 KRLVG
+1305 
-1310 KSIPSSSPAKSAT
+1310 IP
-1323 MNANDIGKLLF
+1323 
-1334 ELGKVPDGSSQTV
+1334 
-1347 MQTLHNMLADPNV
+1347 
-1360 SGREFRNEF
+1360 
-1369 FRLTNKPGVDNKVVS
+1369 
-1384 FIALVAGKD
+1384 
-1393 DVLVMDRIQGRHLWN
+1393 
-1408 DGRFGDKNIYNGLK
+1408 
-1422 KGKVKSGLNAIF
+1422 
-1434 AGPRGLLITES
+1434 
-1445 LEDGLSTVVQQAYDI
+1445 EDG
-1460 IGRPQDASVGR
+1460 
-1471 MHWETWVIDG
+1471 
-1481 NQAVSHS
+1481 
-1488 TLEAV
+1488 
-1493 RTGSGIGGSVTEGKR
+1493 
-1508 GTFSS
+1508 
-1513 GTTYRQTANGP
+1513 
-1524 ITEYPLSDGT
+1524 
-1534 VARMT
+1534 
-1539 LDQQKE
+1539 
-1545 FEAFIKN
+1545 
-1552 PKNGIVPKGFLVGRS
+1552 
-1567 KDRPW
+1567 
-1572 FELPE
+1572 
-1577 VNREKLDEAAR
+1577 
-1588 RFENANP
+1588 
-1595 DGSIRSGNARS
+1595 
-1606 IQAGASDAGR
+1606 
-1616 RRAAAGPVGS
+1616 
-1626 VEAPATDEISLSLKR
+1626 
-1641 LDGMPESFDV
+1641 
-1651 NGQAVEFGYFE
+1651 
-1662 PAVTAAKRY
+1662 
-1671 TERSGKVYE
+1671 
-1680 PLTEYAPINED
+1680 
-1691 VARKIAAE
+1691 
-1699 FEIMEHRPDDPEVMA
+1699 
-1714 AYDAMIEE
+1714 
-1722 TKDQYRDILNSGLK
+1722 
-1736 VQFIKGE
+1736 
-1743 DPYGNPRNVILDV
+1743 
-1756 VNNNH
+1756 
-1761 MWVFST
+1761 
-1767 VDGFGSDADLDVSD
+1767 
-1781 NPLLQ
+1781 
-1786 ATEFETADGDP
+1786 
-1797 MLANDVFR
+1797 
-1805 VVHDYFGHIKNG
+1805 
-1817 VGFRARG
+1817 
-1824 EENAWQAHAAMYSPL
+1824 
-1839 ARRAMTT
+1839 
-1846 ETRGQ
+1846 
-1851 NSYVNFGPNRD
+1851 
-1862 FNLTANGADTVYADQ
+1862 
-1877 KVGLLPLWVS
+1877 
-1887 EEARL
+1887 
-1892 SDPRRRDGRIFQEGL
+1892 
-1907 QGAIRDDG
+1907 
-1915 KVSLTHYSR
+1915 
-1924 GKINRTDPSLAGGGL
+1924 
-1939 DRSRRYSP
+1939 
-1947 KGTYFGVTEAI
+1947 
-1958 DDGYRKEAGLGPVEN
+1958 
-1973 KFSVDPVLLYPL
+1973 
-1985 AKDYLGLVERY
+1985 
-1996 PAGNMDYDAT
+1996 
-2006 IQNLKDNGFIGF
+2006 
-2018 WNNSTYGKAAFI
+2018 
-2030 FEPLIADKAASKI
+2030 
-2043 MGVDSDQILESL
+2043 ILESL

-2156 EVKDFQENVQRP
+2156 EVKDFQENVQKP
-2168 YAKKIAESG
+2168 YAKKIADSG

-2231 MENRYGYKWDDTS
+2231 MENRYGYEWDDAS

-2254 KKLMG
+2254 KKLMD
-2259 LAADADSI
+2259 LAADADGI

-2272 DRMIK
+2272 DRMIQ

-2766 KKGANNIYLDKNGK
+2766 KKGASNIYLDKNGK

-2932 SMNAFEKWLAGE
+2932 SMNAFEKWMAGE

-2950 VPFLRRVMGEPDRN
+2950 VPFLRRVMGEPDKN

-3014 KLRKVRQMESQLRS
+3014 KLRKIRQMESQLRS

>member
-1 MPTVY
+1 MSNPKMFAQWILDNQDKQGTEDFNLVA
-6 KVQAPDGRI
+6 QAFEKS
-15 LKIEGPDDASQDQ
+15 LQDEQ
-28 IMLAAQEIYSGLP
+28 ALQ
-41 ERSVEAE
+41 
-48 AVEQPEEKPFG
+48 QPEEKPFG

-64 QAPLESVKA
+64 QAPLELGKA
-73 ITRGFGGALLSSAA
+73 VTRGLGGALLSSAA

-334 EEEERQREDYYNK
+334 ETEEREREDYYNR

-361 NQLAAIAAQ
+361 NQLDAIAAQ

-438 SKKAGLFPST
+438 SKKTGLFPST

-515 SYDPKTAES
+515 TYDPKTAES

-606 LPPLKEFTLQEAKDA
+606 LPPLREFTLQEAKDA

-633 LDVQQPDLASIRQE
+633 LDVQQPDLAAIRQE

-700 SSVSKMTPSQ
+700 SSVNKMTPSQ
-710 RMFLVGELKK
+710 RMFLVGELKR

-731 DLTPK
+731 DLSPK

-757 VDNIKSVLPEDLSE
+757 VDNIKAVLPEDLSE

-783 ELLSRGVINQDN
+783 ELLSRGVINKDN

-819 TTEQSV
+819 TVEQSV

-831 KKLSEAL
+831 KKLSEKL
-838 KGFGLDDIRVS
+838 KGFGLDDIRVR
-849 ILDQMKTKP
+849 ILDQMKTAP
-858 EVTRDGRLV
+858 DVTREGRVLSLR
-867 DIGSTRD
+867 DRGD

-881 FDPRSR
+881 FDTGSR

-895 ARTNARDQSPEAFDF
+895 ARANARDQSPEAVDF
-910 ALSEVMDHEM
+910 ALSEVMDHEI
-920 VHAMRNLDLWTQKE
+920 VHALRNLDLWTQKE
-934 WSLLEN
+934 FSLLEN
-940 SARKFKVPG
+940 AARKLKMPG
-949 TNKTFYQDAIER
+949 TNKTFYQDAVER
-961 YVTQQPAGSKL
+961 YVTQQRGAQKR
-972 SPVQAMEEAV
+972 SPVEAMEEAI
-982 AELVRY
+982 AEMVRY
-988 SKKDRKL
+988 SKKDRKII
-995 VGGKPRNLIDRVF
+995 GGKPRNLIDRIF

-1021 GFNSMNDLINDIESG
+1021 GFNSMNDLINNIESG

-1052 EAARRAVP
+1052 ETARRAVP

-1093 RDIPVAGEDEQPVEG
+1093 RDIPVAGEGEQPVEG
-1108 GVQMSINRIIGRNG
+1108 GVQTSLRRRYTGAPKGMDSPQALGRLRSLIRGLTEEGEGGRFWYERSGQALLDVTGGDKKKAKQLAQAVAITSPQTPVATNFDYAIQAYYQHEAGVPISTGMYPQTMSQKLQDIFDGKDWDGRKTNNFYKNIMRKIDPSLKQGVTTDLWIMRAFGYNSDFPTDPQYDFVEKEIDRLRKELGWEPQQVQAAMWVSIKGRMEAKEVKERTEKISTKKGYMHYETGKDGKKFRVIDNESKHRGVWIAEALKYNPTGKDKDQAKFDFEDAMTNSLAQISWESIPGATADHMPEIFDAEYPVLQQYHVDISKAFLDENGNDLISKYLGMLSPGNFEAPGYFEGRVSPGSQTKIVAPRRYKAVDLADIDKKLREGVITKEEAEALREQRLDPQSEDLIAAYAAVRGILMKQDGVGFHRPFYNKSLRKGDLNAVEIDIGRPFTKEETADFAQILSNISGHGEFNPIGSVNGVRLINFDYLLPEGKDYSNFGDRKEFNDNFNAMVVKALKEMKFKNNEAVKNKRFYAKAGYLGNNWKENKNGESYYADIAARSPDLSRRVYDIVRKIQPRIEAVDQEYASKFGWRINDSINRVFRSPDPSTGRADQADYGATVRGAVRPNG
-1122 TELNQAPDGKTA
+1122 NLALTHYANKKIDVTNP
-1134 HGLPS
+1134 
-1139 ELLVDGPKQEAKSI
+1139 LLSGTGADR
-1153 VVQNFTPQNTDQ
+1153 
-1165 VLSNIQT
+1165 
-1172 VKSNNPNALGSTEN
+1172 VKRNKAPNAIWYGITDAEISPYQRESMIPQVENKFEIPLKELYVIADYQNENAPRDPLNVFTKDALGDVDYESTLAKVTDGGYSGFIIN
-1186 WIAMEDDAFGGD
+1186 SPNYGKIA
-1198 FVPIPPLKAIQ
+1198 VIRKPLKAI
-1209 YAQSP
+1209 
-1214 ELLAEKLKQLTPDLK
+1214 EETDTEI
-1229 AGVDEGFKYVQQ
+1229 D
-1241 IKNLYN
+1241 
-1247 TQPTSPDLTGRLFM
+1247 
-1261 WGLLSRGAGP
+1261 
-1271 VQQEFA
+1271 
-1277 FLNLLESAAPYIK
+1277 
-1290 KASEG
+1290 
-1295 KMTQADVIKW
+1295 
-1305 KRLVG
+1305 
-1310 KSIPSSSPAKSAT
+1310 IP
-1323 MNANDIGKLLF
+1323 
-1334 ELGKVPDGSSQTV
+1334 
-1347 MQTLHNMLADPNV
+1347 
-1360 SGREFRNEF
+1360 
-1369 FRLTNKPGVDNKVVS
+1369 
-1384 FIALVAGKD
+1384 
-1393 DVLVMDRIQGRHLWN
+1393 
-1408 DGRFGDKNIYNGLK
+1408 
-1422 KGKVKSGLNAIF
+1422 
-1434 AGPRGLLITES
+1434 
-1445 LEDGLSTVVQQAYDI
+1445 EDG
-1460 IGRPQDASVGR
+1460 
-1471 MHWETWVIDG
+1471 
-1481 NQAVSHS
+1481 
-1488 TLEAV
+1488 
-1493 RTGSGIGGSVTEGKR
+1493 
-1508 GTFSS
+1508 
-1513 GTTYRQTANGP
+1513 
-1524 ITEYPLSDGT
+1524 
-1534 VARMT
+1534 
-1539 LDQQKE
+1539 
-1545 FEAFIKN
+1545 
-1552 PKNGIVPKGFLVGRS
+1552 
-1567 KDRPW
+1567 
-1572 FELPE
+1572 
-1577 VNREKLDEAAR
+1577 
-1588 RFENANP
+1588 
-1595 DGSIRSGNARS
+1595 
-1606 IQAGASDAGR
+1606 
-1616 RRAAAGPVGS
+1616 
-1626 VEAPATDEISLSLKR
+1626 
-1641 LDGMPESFDV
+1641 
-1651 NGQAVEFGYFE
+1651 
-1662 PAVTAAKRY
+1662 
-1671 TERSGKVYE
+1671 
-1680 PLTEYAPINED
+1680 
-1691 VARKIAAE
+1691 
-1699 FEIMEHRPDDPEVMA
+1699 
-1714 AYDAMIEE
+1714 
-1722 TKDQYRDILNSGLK
+1722 
-1736 VQFIKGE
+1736 
-1743 DPYGNPRNVILDV
+1743 
-1756 VNNNH
+1756 
-1761 MWVFST
+1761 
-1767 VDGFGSDADLDVSD
+1767 
-1781 NPLLQ
+1781 
-1786 ATEFETADGDP
+1786 
-1797 MLANDVFR
+1797 
-1805 VVHDYFGHIKNG
+1805 
-1817 VGFRARG
+1817 
-1824 EENAWQAHAAMYSPL
+1824 
-1839 ARRAMTT
+1839 
-1846 ETRGQ
+1846 
-1851 NSYVNFGPNRD
+1851 
-1862 FNLTANGADTVYADQ
+1862 
-1877 KVGLLPLWVS
+1877 
-1887 EEARL
+1887 
-1892 SDPRRRDGRIFQEGL
+1892 
-1907 QGAIRDDG
+1907 
-1915 KVSLTHYSR
+1915 
-1924 GKINRTDPSLAGGGL
+1924 
-1939 DRSRRYSP
+1939 
-1947 KGTYFGVTEAI
+1947 
-1958 DDGYRKEAGLGPVEN
+1958 
-1973 KFSVDPVLLYPL
+1973 
-1985 AKDYLGLVERY
+1985 
-1996 PAGNMDYDAT
+1996 
-2006 IQNLKDNGFIGF
+2006 
-2018 WNNSTYGKAAFI
+2018 
-2030 FEPLIADKAASKI
+2030 
-2043 MGVDSDQILESL
+2043 ILESL

-2168 YAKKIAESG
+2168 YAKKIADSG

-2325 KIALGR
+2325 KMALGR

-2552 GTLRSNI
+2552 GTLRGDI

-2564 ADYLDFREFME
+2564 TDYLDFREFME

-2581 WFYTRPA
+2581 WFYNRPA
-2588 EEQVQT
+2588 EEQAQT
-2594 IQSMVDMANG
+2594 IQNMVDMANG

-2613 YEGVMNFVEDANGS
+2613 YEGVMNFVEDANSS

-2868 TGVQSPASQLAMSS
+2868 TGVQSPASQLAMST

-2932 SMNAFEKWLAGE
+2932 SMNAFEKWMAGE

-2950 VPFLRRVMGEPDRN
+2950 VPFLRRVMGEPDKN

-3014 KLRKVRQMESQLRS
+3014 KLRKIRQMESQLRS

>member
-1 MPTVY
+1 
-6 KVQAPDGRI
+6 
-15 LKIEGPDDASQDQ
+15 
-28 IMLAAQEIYSGLP
+28 
-41 ERSVEAE
+41 
-48 AVEQPEEKPFG
+48 
-59 VAEYA
+59 
-64 QAPLESVKA
+64 
-73 ITRGFGGALLSSAA
+73 
-87 GLAELADIATDRLGF
+87 
-102 EDLID
+102 
-107 SGEDN
+107 
-112 ELIRLANAGQEALQ
+112 
-126 ETLGASEPYRDLW
+126 
-139 FTKFGEGVGSVG
+139 
-151 AFFLPTGLIGA
+151 
-162 AGRAAGLA
+162 
-170 AKTTTGLQTAG
+170 
-181 AITAGGGMMV
+181 
-191 DDSVNRVADAR
+191 
-202 LRGIEVTKDQEDA
+202 
-215 AAALSFLVGGLEAFT
+215 
-230 PLQVL
+230 
-235 KKIRGLKDP
+235 
-244 ELAKQQFD
+244 
-252 AIRSVIKTGTG
+252 
-263 EGIQEVT
+263 
-270 SGLLMDAIQYG
+270 
-281 LYDEN
+281 
-286 VPFGE
+286 
-291 SMWDD
+291 
-296 FTIGAASG
+296 
-304 ALVDAITTG
+304 
-313 MFNRRSRLS
+313 
-322 REIELDREKLIR
+322 
-334 EEEERQREDYYNK
+334 
-347 VALAEESLKERDIQ
+347 
-361 NQLAAIAAQ
+361 
-370 EDAEL
+370 
-375 AAADVL
+375 
-381 NFQVDQSEQEAL
+381 
-393 LGLIAPYQPSQEAL
+393 
-407 RQPKGDI
+407 
-414 EGRDIESTV
+414 
-423 TKQGREYARQIARNA
+423 
-438 SKKAGLFPST
+438 
-448 GRFEIR
+448 
-454 EEQGGPSGT
+454 
-463 NYVVYNTAD
+463 
-472 GRQYGQATKDLEF
+472 
-485 AKHFSLGLNNEMIN
+485 MIN

-606 LPPLKEFTLQEAKDA
+606 LPPLREFTLQEAKDA
-621 LGDKYDKVFDVL
+621 LGNNYDKVFDVL
-633 LDVQQPDLASIRQE
+633 LDVQQPDLAAIRQE

-700 SSVSKMTPSQ
+700 SSVNKMTPSQ
-710 RMFLVGELKK
+710 RMFLVGELKR

-731 DLTPK
+731 DLSPK
-736 PYTRADFNNAMNY
+736 PYTRADFNSAMNY

-757 VDNIKSVLPEDLSE
+757 VDNIKAVLPEGLSE

-783 ELLSRGVINQDN
+783 ELLSRGVINKDN

-819 TTEQSV
+819 TVEQSV

-831 KKLSEAL
+831 KKLSEKL
-838 KGFGLDDIRVS
+838 KGMGLDDIRVR
-849 ILDQMKTKP
+849 ILDQMKTAP
-858 EVTRDGRLV
+858 DITREGRVVSLR
-867 DIGSTRD
+867 DRGD

-881 FDPRSR
+881 FDTGSR

-895 ARTNARDQSPEAFDF
+895 ARASARDQSPEAIDF
-910 ALSEVMDHEM
+910 ALSEVMDHEI
-920 VHAMRNLDLWTQKE
+920 VHALRNLDLWTQKE
-934 WSLLEN
+934 FSLLEN
-940 SARKFKVPG
+940 AARKLKMPG
-949 TNKTFYQDAIER
+949 TNKTFYQDAVER
-961 YVTQQPAGSKL
+961 YVTQQKGPQKR
-972 SPVQAMEEAV
+972 SPVQAMEEAI
-982 AELVRY
+982 AEMVRY
-988 SKKDRKL
+988 SKKDRKII
-995 VGGKPRNLIDRVF
+995 GGKPRNLIDRIF

-1021 GFNSMNDLINDIESG
+1021 GFNSMNDLINNIESG

-1052 EAARRAVP
+1052 ETARRAVP

-1070 KTEFTTRTE
+1070 KTEFTSRTE

-1172 VKSNNPNALGSTEN
+1172 VKSNNPDALGSTEN

-1671 TERSGKVYE
+1671 TERSGRVYE

-1947 KGTYFGVTEAI
+1947 KGTYFGITEAV
-1958 DDGYRKEAGLGPVEN
+1958 DDGYRKETGLGPVEN

-2101 SVGDKIV
+2101 SRGDKII
-2108 YQMADKLIGLKKA
+2108 YQAADKLVGLKKA
-2121 EEGINRYRALAGI
+2121 EEEINRARALAGL

-2168 YAKKIAESG
+2168 YAKKIADSG

-2231 MENRYGYKWDDTS
+2231 MENRYGYEWDDAS

-2272 DRMIK
+2272 DRMIQ

-2325 KIALGR
+2325 KMALGR

-2343 LNAERTIARSVKNE
+2343 LNAERTIARAVKNE
-2357 SFGQKLVKLI
+2357 NFGQKLVKLI

-2552 GTLRSNI
+2552 GTLRGDI

-2564 ADYLDFREFME
+2564 TDYLDFREFME

-2581 WFYTRPA
+2581 WFYNRPA
-2588 EEQVQT
+2588 EEQAQT
-2594 IQSMVDMANG
+2594 IQKHG
-2604 TFTGNFRKG
+2604 
-2613 YEGVMNFVEDANGS
+2613 
-2627 VENAVRFAAF
+2627 
-2637 KAARDELLNSGVDR
+2637 
-2651 AEAVATASTLAKNLT
+2651 
-2666 VNFNRKGMQ
+2666 
-2675 GDLLNAL
+2675 
-2682 YLFYN
+2682 
-2687 ASVQGTMNFA
+2687 
-2697 RGLNVFDPGS
+2697 
-2707 SRTKQ
+2707 
-2712 AMVASMIGFGALMA
+2712 
-2726 ARGEEESEENPDSG
+2726 
-2740 RSYYSEIPDY
+2740 
-2750 IKERNIVIM
+2750 
-2759 AEPSEAP
+2759 
-2766 KKGANNIYLDKNGK
+2766 
-2780 EYANK
+2780 
-2785 AQYYYTIPLPYGYN
+2785 
-2799 VFHVAGVKL
+2799 
-2808 FEMKNDTI
+2808 
-2816 SVEKASGDLLSAFL
+2816 
-2830 GSFSPI
+2830 
-2836 GFFPLPTITQPF
+2836 
-2848 WELAKNENYFGSPI
+2848 
-2862 YKENFP
+2862 
-2868 TGVQSPASQLAMSS
+2868 
-2882 TRTPFKNAAKILNS
+2882 
-2896 LTGGNEYESGYM
+2896 
-2908 DVSPDALEHIAEFA
+2908 
-2922 LGGAGTFGLR
+2922 
-2932 SMNAFEKWLAGE
+2932 
-2944 ELESRE
+2944 
-2950 VPFLRRVMGEPDRN
+2950 
-2964 IAVADYY
+2964 
-2971 DRKVKLEQKEA
+2971 
-2982 AIQGLRG
+2982 
-2989 ADRIKYREQNQD
+2989 
-3001 YVTMFGVLNSIER
+3001 
-3014 KLRKVRQMESQLRS
+3014 
-3028 RAALSP
+3028 
-3034 ANAEQYATGLEVLEE
+3034 
-3049 RKQKLYD
+3049 
-3056 QFNNLYDKRVGRT
+3056 
-3069 K
+3069 

>member
-1 MPTVY
+1 
-6 KVQAPDGRI
+6 
-15 LKIEGPDDASQDQ
+15 
-28 IMLAAQEIYSGLP
+28 
-41 ERSVEAE
+41 
-48 AVEQPEEKPFG
+48 
-59 VAEYA
+59 
-64 QAPLESVKA
+64 
-73 ITRGFGGALLSSAA
+73 
-87 GLAELADIATDRLGF
+87 
-102 EDLID
+102 
-107 SGEDN
+107 
-112 ELIRLANAGQEALQ
+112 
-126 ETLGASEPYRDLW
+126 
-139 FTKFGEGVGSVG
+139 
-151 AFFLPTGLIGA
+151 
-162 AGRAAGLA
+162 
-170 AKTTTGLQTAG
+170 
-181 AITAGGGMMV
+181 MMV

-1172 VKSNNPNALGSTEN
+1172 VKSNNPDALGSTEN

-1947 KGTYFGVTEAI
+1947 KGTYFGITEAV
-1958 DDGYRKEAGLGPVEN
+1958 DDGYRKETGLGPVEN

-2168 YAKKIAESG
+2168 YAKKIADSG

-2254 KKLMG
+2254 KKLMD
-2259 LAADADSI
+2259 LAADADGI

-2272 DRMIK
+2272 DRMIQ

-2325 KIALGR
+2325 TMALGR

-2552 GTLRSNI
+2552 GTLRGDI

-2564 ADYLDFREFME
+2564 TDYLDFREFME

-2581 WFYTRPA
+2581 WFYNRPA
-2588 EEQVQT
+2588 EEQAQT
-2594 IQSMVDMANG
+2594 IQNMVDMANG

-2613 YEGVMNFVEDANGS
+2613 YEGVMNFVEDANSS

-2766 KKGANNIYLDKNGK
+2766 KKGASNIYLDKNGK

-2932 SMNAFEKWLAGE
+2932 SMNAFEKWMAGE

-2950 VPFLRRVMGEPDRN
+2950 VPFLRRVMGEPDKN

>member
-1 MPTVY
+1 
-6 KVQAPDGRI
+6 
-15 LKIEGPDDASQDQ
+15 
-28 IMLAAQEIYSGLP
+28 
-41 ERSVEAE
+41 
-48 AVEQPEEKPFG
+48 
-59 VAEYA
+59 
-64 QAPLESVKA
+64 
-73 ITRGFGGALLSSAA
+73 
-87 GLAELADIATDRLGF
+87 
-102 EDLID
+102 
-107 SGEDN
+107 
-112 ELIRLANAGQEALQ
+112 
-126 ETLGASEPYRDLW
+126 
-139 FTKFGEGVGSVG
+139 
-151 AFFLPTGLIGA
+151 
-162 AGRAAGLA
+162 
-170 AKTTTGLQTAG
+170 
-181 AITAGGGMMV
+181 
-191 DDSVNRVADAR
+191 
-202 LRGIEVTKDQEDA
+202 
-215 AAALSFLVGGLEAFT
+215 
-230 PLQVL
+230 
-235 KKIRGLKDP
+235 
-244 ELAKQQFD
+244 
-252 AIRSVIKTGTG
+252 
-263 EGIQEVT
+263 
-270 SGLLMDAIQYG
+270 
-281 LYDEN
+281 
-286 VPFGE
+286 
-291 SMWDD
+291 
-296 FTIGAASG
+296 
-304 ALVDAITTG
+304 
-313 MFNRRSRLS
+313 
-322 REIELDREKLIR
+322 
-334 EEEERQREDYYNK
+334 
-347 VALAEESLKERDIQ
+347 
-361 NQLAAIAAQ
+361 
-370 EDAEL
+370 
-375 AAADVL
+375 
-381 NFQVDQSEQEAL
+381 
-393 LGLIAPYQPSQEAL
+393 
-407 RQPKGDI
+407 
-414 EGRDIESTV
+414 
-423 TKQGREYARQIARNA
+423 
-438 SKKAGLFPST
+438 
-448 GRFEIR
+448 
-454 EEQGGPSGT
+454 
-463 NYVVYNTAD
+463 
-472 GRQYGQATKDLEF
+472 
-485 AKHFSLGLNNEMIN
+485 
-499 KSVNE
+499 
-504 SIIDAMDMSPE
+504 
-515 SYDPKTAES
+515 
-524 IFMIGQR
+524 
-531 LNRPKS
+531 
-537 YTISEATLN
+537 
-546 EAAGTVASKDKPFL
+546 
-560 ENLTLDQI
+560 
-568 HQIQYGVP
+568 
-576 PFQDGKKKL
+576 
-585 YKDLKN
+585 
-591 LTASQQINFE
+591 
-601 RAKKG
+601 
-606 LPPLKEFTLQEAKDA
+606 
-621 LGDKYDKVFDVL
+621 
-633 LDVQQPDLASIRQE
+633 
-647 FGEAGVNVQGGR
+647 
-659 QRYQDE
+659 
-665 INTLKEVKDT
+665 
-675 LASKNIVSDIGS
+675 
-687 KELSYVFKKITGE
+687 
-700 SSVSKMTPSQ
+700 
-710 RMFLVGELKK
+710 
-720 LPALDKPSKLP
+720 
-731 DLTPK
+731 
-736 PYTRADFNNAMNY
+736 MNY

-757 VDNIKSVLPEDLSE
+757 VDNIKAVLPEDLSE

-783 ELLSRGVINQDN
+783 ELLSRGVINKDN

-819 TTEQSV
+819 TVEQSV

-831 KKLSEAL
+831 KKLSEKL
-838 KGFGLDDIRVS
+838 KGMGLDDIRVR
-849 ILDQMKTKP
+849 ILDQMKTAP
-858 EVTRDGRLV
+858 DITREGRVVSLR
-867 DIGSTRD
+867 DRGD

-881 FDPRSR
+881 FDTGSR

-895 ARTNARDQSPEAFDF
+895 ARASARDQSPEAIDF
-910 ALSEVMDHEM
+910 ALSEVMDHEI
-920 VHAMRNLDLWTQKE
+920 VHALRNLDLWTQKE
-934 WSLLEN
+934 FSLLEN
-940 SARKFKVPG
+940 AARKLKMPG
-949 TNKTFYQDAIER
+949 TNKTFYQDAVER
-961 YVTQQPAGSKL
+961 YVTQQKGPQKR
-972 SPVQAMEEAV
+972 SPVQAMEEAI
-982 AELVRY
+982 AEMVRY
-988 SKKDRKL
+988 SKKDRKII
-995 VGGKPRNLIDRVF
+995 GGKPRNLIDRIF

-1021 GFNSMNDLINDIESG
+1021 GFNSMNDLINNIESG

-1052 EAARRAVP
+1052 ETARRAVP

-1172 VKSNNPNALGSTEN
+1172 VKSNNPDALGSTEN

-1577 VNREKLDEAAR
+1577 VNREKLDETAR

-1671 TERSGKVYE
+1671 TERSGRVYE

-1947 KGTYFGVTEAI
+1947 KGTYFGITEAV
-1958 DDGYRKEAGLGPVEN
+1958 DDGYRKETGLGPVEN

-2101 SVGDKIV
+2101 SRGDKII
-2108 YQMADKLIGLKKA
+2108 YQAADKLVGLKKA
-2121 EEGINRYRALAGI
+2121 EEEINRARALAGL

-2168 YAKKIAESG
+2168 YAKKIADSG

-2231 MENRYGYKWDDTS
+2231 MENRYGYEWDDAS

-2254 KKLMG
+2254 KKLMD
-2259 LAADADSI
+2259 LAADADGI

-2272 DRMIK
+2272 DRMIQ

-2325 KIALGR
+2325 KMALGR

-2594 IQSMVDMANG
+2594 IQNMVDMANG

-2613 YEGVMNFVEDANGS
+2613 YEGVMNFVEDANSS

-2868 TGVQSPASQLAMSS
+2868 TGVQSPASQLAMST

-2932 SMNAFEKWLAGE
+2932 SMNAFEKWMAGE

-2950 VPFLRRVMGEPDRN
+2950 VPFLRRVIGEPDKN

-3014 KLRKVRQMESQLRS
+3014 KLRKIRQMESQLRS

>member
-1 MPTVY
+1 MSNPKMFAQWILDNQDKQGTEDFNLVA
-6 KVQAPDGRI
+6 QAFEKS
-15 LKIEGPDDASQDQ
+15 LQDEQ
-28 IMLAAQEIYSGLP
+28 ALQ
-41 ERSVEAE
+41 
-48 AVEQPEEKPFG
+48 QPEEKPFG

-64 QAPLESVKA
+64 QAPLELGKA
-73 ITRGFGGALLSSAA
+73 VTRGLGGALLSSAA
-87 GLAELADIATDRLGF
+87 GLAELADVVTDRLGF

-107 SGEDN
+107 SGQDN

-139 FTKFGEGVGSVG
+139 FTKFGEGVGSIG
-151 AFFLPTGLIGA
+151 SFFLPTGILGA

-170 AKTTTGLQTAG
+170 AKTTTGLQKAGTRATAVGFG
-181 AITAGGGMMV
+181 A
-191 DDSVNRVADAR
+191 NEQADRIEQAR
-202 LRGIEVTKDQEDA
+202 LRGVEISEDQEDA
-215 AAALSFLVGGLEAFT
+215 SIVGGGFVGISEVLT
-230 PLQVL
+230 PLAVL
-235 KKIRGLKDP
+235 KKIKKLKDP
-244 ELAKQQFD
+244 KLNDQAFD
-252 AIRSVIKTGTG
+252 PIRSAIKTGTL
-263 EGIQEVT
+263 EGVQEVT
-270 SGLLMDAIQYG
+270 ASLMQDAIQYG
-281 LYDEN
+281 IYDEN

-334 EEEERQREDYYNK
+334 ETEEREREDYYNR

-361 NQLAAIAAQ
+361 NQLDAIAAQ

-438 SKKAGLFPST
+438 SKKTGLFPST

-515 SYDPKTAES
+515 AYDPKTAES

-606 LPPLKEFTLQEAKDA
+606 LPPLREFTLQEAKDA
-621 LGDKYDKVFDVL
+621 LGNNYDKVFDVL
-633 LDVQQPDLASIRQE
+633 LDVQQPDLAAIRQE

-700 SSVSKMTPSQ
+700 SSVNKMTPSQ
-710 RMFLVGELKK
+710 RMFLVGELKR

-731 DLTPK
+731 DLSPK

-757 VDNIKSVLPEDLSE
+757 VDNIKAVLPEDLSE

-783 ELLSRGVINQDN
+783 ELLSRGVINKDN

-819 TTEQSV
+819 TVEQSV

-831 KKLSEAL
+831 KKLSEKL
-838 KGFGLDDIRVS
+838 KGFGLDDIRVR
-849 ILDQMKTKP
+849 ILDQMKTAP
-858 EVTRDGRLV
+858 DVTREGRVLSLR
-867 DIGSTRD
+867 DRGD

-881 FDPRSR
+881 FDTGSR

-895 ARTNARDQSPEAFDF
+895 ARANARDQSPEAIDF
-910 ALSEVMDHEM
+910 ALSEVMDHEI
-920 VHAMRNLDLWTQKE
+920 VHALRNLDLWTQKE
-934 WSLLEN
+934 FSLLEN
-940 SARKFKVPG
+940 AARKLKMPG
-949 TNKTFYQDAIER
+949 TNKTFYQDAVER
-961 YVTQQPAGSKL
+961 YVTQQRGAQKR
-972 SPVQAMEEAV
+972 SPVEAMEEAI
-982 AELVRY
+982 AEMVRY
-988 SKKDRKL
+988 SKKDRKII
-995 VGGKPRNLIDRVF
+995 GGKPRNLIDRIF

-1021 GFNSMNDLINDIESG
+1021 GFNSMNDLINNIESG

-1093 RDIPVAGEDEQPVEG
+1093 RDIPVAGEGEQPVEG
-1108 GVQMSINRIIGRNG
+1108 GVQTSLRRRYTGAPKGMESPQALGRLRSLIRGLTEEGEGGRFWYEKSGRALLEVTGGDKKKAKQLAQAVAITSPQTPVATNFDYAIQAYYQHEAGVPISTGMYPQTMSQKLQDVFDGKDWDGRKTNNFYINIMREIDPSLEQGVTTDLWMMRSFGYDSDAPTDAQYTFVEKEIDRLAKELGWEPQQVQAAMWVSIKGRMEAKEVKERTEKISTKKGYMHYETGKDGKKFRVIDNENKHRGVWIAEALKYNPTGKDKDQAKFDFEDAMTNSLAQISWESIPGATADHMPEIFDAEYPVLQQYHVDISKAFLDENGNDLISKYLGMLSPGDFEAPGYFEGRVSPGSQTQIVAPRRYKAVDLADIDKKLREGVITKEEAETLREQRLDPQSEDLIAAYAAVRGILMKQDGVGFHRPFYNKSLRKGDLNAVEIDIGRPFTKEETANFAQILSNISGHGEFNPIGSVNGVRLINFDYLLVLPEGKDYADFNDRKKFNDSFKKMVDTALKEMIFEDGVEVSAKSFYAKAGYLGNNWKENKNGEGYMADIAARSPDLSRRVYDIVRKIQPRIEAVDQEYASKFGWRINDSINRVFRSPDPTTGRADQANYGATVRGAVRPNG
-1122 TELNQAPDGKTA
+1122 NLALTHYANKKIDVTNP
-1134 HGLPS
+1134 
-1139 ELLVDGPKQEAKSI
+1139 LLSGTGADRFKRNKA
-1153 VVQNFTPQNTDQ
+1153 
-1165 VLSNIQT
+1165 
-1172 VKSNNPNALGSTEN
+1172 PNAIWYGITDAEISPYQRESMIPQVKNKFEIPLKELYVVADYQNENAPIDPLNAFTKDALGDVDYEATLSKVTEN
-1186 WIAMEDDAFGGD
+1186 GYSGFIVNATNYGKIA
-1198 FVPIPPLKAIQ
+1198 VIRKPLKAI
-1209 YAQSP
+1209 
-1214 ELLAEKLKQLTPDLK
+1214 EETDTEI
-1229 AGVDEGFKYVQQ
+1229 D
-1241 IKNLYN
+1241 
-1247 TQPTSPDLTGRLFM
+1247 
-1261 WGLLSRGAGP
+1261 
-1271 VQQEFA
+1271 
-1277 FLNLLESAAPYIK
+1277 
-1290 KASEG
+1290 
-1295 KMTQADVIKW
+1295 
-1305 KRLVG
+1305 
-1310 KSIPSSSPAKSAT
+1310 IP
-1323 MNANDIGKLLF
+1323 
-1334 ELGKVPDGSSQTV
+1334 
-1347 MQTLHNMLADPNV
+1347 
-1360 SGREFRNEF
+1360 
-1369 FRLTNKPGVDNKVVS
+1369 
-1384 FIALVAGKD
+1384 
-1393 DVLVMDRIQGRHLWN
+1393 
-1408 DGRFGDKNIYNGLK
+1408 
-1422 KGKVKSGLNAIF
+1422 
-1434 AGPRGLLITES
+1434 
-1445 LEDGLSTVVQQAYDI
+1445 EDG
-1460 IGRPQDASVGR
+1460 
-1471 MHWETWVIDG
+1471 
-1481 NQAVSHS
+1481 
-1488 TLEAV
+1488 
-1493 RTGSGIGGSVTEGKR
+1493 
-1508 GTFSS
+1508 
-1513 GTTYRQTANGP
+1513 
-1524 ITEYPLSDGT
+1524 
-1534 VARMT
+1534 
-1539 LDQQKE
+1539 
-1545 FEAFIKN
+1545 
-1552 PKNGIVPKGFLVGRS
+1552 
-1567 KDRPW
+1567 
-1572 FELPE
+1572 
-1577 VNREKLDEAAR
+1577 
-1588 RFENANP
+1588 
-1595 DGSIRSGNARS
+1595 
-1606 IQAGASDAGR
+1606 
-1616 RRAAAGPVGS
+1616 
-1626 VEAPATDEISLSLKR
+1626 
-1641 LDGMPESFDV
+1641 
-1651 NGQAVEFGYFE
+1651 
-1662 PAVTAAKRY
+1662 
-1671 TERSGKVYE
+1671 
-1680 PLTEYAPINED
+1680 
-1691 VARKIAAE
+1691 
-1699 FEIMEHRPDDPEVMA
+1699 
-1714 AYDAMIEE
+1714 
-1722 TKDQYRDILNSGLK
+1722 
-1736 VQFIKGE
+1736 
-1743 DPYGNPRNVILDV
+1743 
-1756 VNNNH
+1756 
-1761 MWVFST
+1761 
-1767 VDGFGSDADLDVSD
+1767 
-1781 NPLLQ
+1781 
-1786 ATEFETADGDP
+1786 
-1797 MLANDVFR
+1797 
-1805 VVHDYFGHIKNG
+1805 
-1817 VGFRARG
+1817 
-1824 EENAWQAHAAMYSPL
+1824 
-1839 ARRAMTT
+1839 
-1846 ETRGQ
+1846 
-1851 NSYVNFGPNRD
+1851 
-1862 FNLTANGADTVYADQ
+1862 
-1877 KVGLLPLWVS
+1877 
-1887 EEARL
+1887 
-1892 SDPRRRDGRIFQEGL
+1892 
-1907 QGAIRDDG
+1907 
-1915 KVSLTHYSR
+1915 
-1924 GKINRTDPSLAGGGL
+1924 
-1939 DRSRRYSP
+1939 
-1947 KGTYFGVTEAI
+1947 
-1958 DDGYRKEAGLGPVEN
+1958 
-1973 KFSVDPVLLYPL
+1973 
-1985 AKDYLGLVERY
+1985 
-1996 PAGNMDYDAT
+1996 
-2006 IQNLKDNGFIGF
+2006 
-2018 WNNSTYGKAAFI
+2018 
-2030 FEPLIADKAASKI
+2030 
-2043 MGVDSDQILESL
+2043 ILESL

-2168 YAKKIAESG
+2168 YAKKIADSG

-2508 IVGEQTMQG
+2508 IVGEQTMEG

-2530 LKDVIPSMGIV
+2530 LKDVIPSMGVV

-2552 GTLRSNI
+2552 GTLRGDI

-2564 ADYLDFREFME
+2564 TDYLDFREFME

-2868 TGVQSPASQLAMSS
+2868 TGVQSPASQLAMST

-2932 SMNAFEKWLAGE
+2932 SMNAFEKWMAGE

-2950 VPFLRRVMGEPDRN
+2950 VPFLRRVMGEPDKN

-3014 KLRKVRQMESQLRS
+3014 KLRKIRQMESQLRS
-3028 RAALSP
+3028 KAALSP

>member
-1 MPTVY
+1 MPTIY
-6 KVQAPDGRI
+6 EVQAPDGRI
-15 LKIEGPDDASQDQ
+15 LEIEGPDDASQDQ

-41 ERSVEAE
+41 ERSVEAK
-48 AVEQPEEKPFG
+48 ALQQPEEKPFG

-64 QAPLESVKA
+64 QAPLEFGKA
-73 ITRGFGGALLSSAA
+73 VTRGFGSALLSSAA

-107 SGEDN
+107 SGQDN

-139 FTKFGEGVGSVG
+139 FTKFGEGVGSIG
-151 AFFLPTGLIGA
+151 SFFLPTGLIGA

-170 AKTTTGLQTAG
+170 DKTTRGLQAAG
-181 AITAGGGMMV
+181 AGATGVGMG
-191 DDSVNRVADAR
+191 ADEQAAR
-202 LRGIEVTKDQEDA
+202 IEWARRSGIEISEDQEDA
-215 AAALSFLVGGLEAFT
+215 SIFLGGLVGLTEIAT
-230 PLQVL
+230 PLLIL
-235 KKIRGLKDP
+235 KKIRGVKDP
-244 ELAKQQFD
+244 KRRDESFD
-252 AIRSVIKTGTG
+252 AIRSAIKTGTL
-263 EGIQEVT
+263 EGVQEVT
-270 SGLLMDAIQYG
+270 ASLMQDAIQYG
-281 LYDEN
+281 IYDEN
-286 VPFGE
+286 VPFGD
-291 SMWDD
+291 SLWDD

-347 VALAEESLKERDIQ
+347 VALAEESLKERDVQ
-361 NQLAAIAAQ
+361 SQLAAIAAQ

-381 NFQVDQSEQEAL
+381 NYQVDQSEQEAL

-472 GRQYGQATKDLEF
+472 GRQYGQPTKDLEF

-606 LPPLKEFTLQEAKDA
+606 LPPLREFTLQEAKDA
-621 LGDKYDKVFDVL
+621 LGNKYDKVFDVL
-633 LDVQQPDLASIRQE
+633 LDVQQPDLAAIRQE

-700 SSVSKMTPSQ
+700 SSINKMTPSQ
-710 RMFLVGELKK
+710 RMFLVGELKR

-731 DLTPK
+731 DLSPK

-757 VDNIKSVLPEDLSE
+757 VDNIKAVLPEDLSE

-819 TTEQSV
+819 TVEQSV

-831 KKLSEAL
+831 KKLSEKL
-838 KGFGLDDIRVS
+838 KGMGLDDIRVR
-849 ILDQMKTKP
+849 ILDQMKTAP
-858 EVTRDGRLV
+858 DITREGRVVSLR
-867 DIGSTRD
+867 DRGD

-881 FDPRSR
+881 FDTGSR

-895 ARTNARDQSPEAFDF
+895 ARASARDQSPEAIDF
-910 ALSEVMDHEM
+910 ALSEVMDHEI
-920 VHAMRNLDLWTQKE
+920 VHALRNLDLWTQKE
-934 WSLLEN
+934 FSLLEN
-940 SARKFKVPG
+940 AARKLKMPG
-949 TNKTFYQDAIER
+949 TNKTFYQDAVER
-961 YVTQQPAGSKL
+961 YVTQQKGPQKR
-972 SPVQAMEEAV
+972 SPVQAMEEAI
-982 AELVRY
+982 AEMVRY
-988 SKKDRKL
+988 SKKDRKII
-995 VGGKPRNLIDRVF
+995 GGKPRNLIDRVF

-1070 KTEFTTRTE
+1070 KEFRVVE
-1079 VTGRDGSSATTTVT
+1079 
-1093 RDIPVAGEDEQPVEG
+1093 EDEQPVES

-1122 TELNQAPDGKTA
+1122 TELNQAPDGKFA

-1139 ELLVDGPKQEAKSI
+1139 ELLVDGPKQKARSI

-1172 VKSNNPNALGSTEN
+1172 VKSNNPDALRSTEN
-1186 WIAMEDDAFGGD
+1186 WIAMQDDAFGGD

-1214 ELLAEKLKQLTPDLK
+1214 ELLAEKLKQLTPELK

-1247 TQPTSPDLTGRLFM
+1247 TQSTSPDLTGRLFM

-1277 FLNLLESAAPYIK
+1277 FLNLLESATPYIK

-1295 KMTQADVIKW
+1295 KMTQADVINW

-1310 KSIPSSSPAKSAT
+1310 KSIPSGSPAKSVT

-1334 ELGKVPDGSSQTV
+1334 ELGKVPEGSSQTV

-1360 SGREFRNEF
+1360 SGKEFRNEF

-1408 DGRFGDKNIYNGLK
+1408 DGRFGDKNIYDGLK
-1422 KGKVKSGLNAIF
+1422 KGKVKGGLNAIF
-1434 AGPRGLLITES
+1434 AGPRGLLVTES
-1445 LEDGLSTVVQQAYDI
+1445 LEDGLSSVVQQAYDM

-1493 RTGSGIGGSVTEGKR
+1493 RTGREIGGSVTEGKR

-1552 PKNGIVPKGFLVGRS
+1552 PKNGIIPKGFLVGRS

-1577 VNREKLDEAAR
+1577 VNREKLDETAR

-1606 IQAGASDAGR
+1606 IRAGASDAGR

-1626 VEAPATDEISLSLKR
+1626 VEAPATDEISS
-1641 LDGMPESFDV
+1641 
-1651 NGQAVEFGYFE
+1651 
-1662 PAVTAAKRY
+1662 
-1671 TERSGKVYE
+1671 
-1680 PLTEYAPINED
+1680 
-1691 VARKIAAE
+1691 
-1699 FEIMEHRPDDPEVMA
+1699 
-1714 AYDAMIEE
+1714 
-1722 TKDQYRDILNSGLK
+1722 
-1736 VQFIKGE
+1736 
-1743 DPYGNPRNVILDV
+1743 
-1756 VNNNH
+1756 
-1761 MWVFST
+1761 
-1767 VDGFGSDADLDVSD
+1767 
-1781 NPLLQ
+1781 
-1786 ATEFETADGDP
+1786 
-1797 MLANDVFR
+1797 
-1805 VVHDYFGHIKNG
+1805 
-1817 VGFRARG
+1817 
-1824 EENAWQAHAAMYSPL
+1824 
-1839 ARRAMTT
+1839 
-1846 ETRGQ
+1846 
-1851 NSYVNFGPNRD
+1851 
-1862 FNLTANGADTVYADQ
+1862 
-1877 KVGLLPLWVS
+1877 
-1887 EEARL
+1887 
-1892 SDPRRRDGRIFQEGL
+1892 
-1907 QGAIRDDG
+1907 
-1915 KVSLTHYSR
+1915 
-1924 GKINRTDPSLAGGGL
+1924 
-1939 DRSRRYSP
+1939 
-1947 KGTYFGVTEAI
+1947 
-1958 DDGYRKEAGLGPVEN
+1958 
-1973 KFSVDPVLLYPL
+1973 
-1985 AKDYLGLVERY
+1985 
-1996 PAGNMDYDAT
+1996 
-2006 IQNLKDNGFIGF
+2006 
-2018 WNNSTYGKAAFI
+2018 
-2030 FEPLIADKAASKI
+2030 
-2043 MGVDSDQILESL
+2043 SL

-2072 IYDESATR
+2072 IYDESVTR

-2168 YAKKIAESG
+2168 YAKKIVDSG

-2231 MENRYGYKWDDTS
+2231 MENRYGYEWDDAS
-2244 ESWVGGNDRG
+2244 GSWVGGNDRG
-2254 KKLMG
+2254 KKLMD

-2272 DRMIK
+2272 DRMIQ

-2311 VAVGSGLSTKGKEY
+2311 VAVGSGLNTKGKEFQR
-2325 KIALGR
+2325 AFGR

-2343 LNAERTIARSVKNE
+2343 LNVERTIARSVKNE
-2357 SFGQKLVKLI
+2357 NFGQKLVNLI
-2367 KDNPNSDFWN
+2367 KDNPNSEFWN
-2377 VYSSSDPRF
+2377 VYDATDPRF
-2386 KQAVDTHYTY
+2386 KQAADTYYTY
-2396 IGKES
+2396 VGS
-2401 GMQGQRYPD
+2401 DAGMQGQRFKE
-2410 IPKGM
+2410 IPRDM
-2415 DRKDFVKYVVIKQD
+2415 NSRDFVKYTVIKQD

-2435 GDLIGAKDGEEFFVE
+2435 GDLIGAKIDGNEYFIEI
-2450 LKDERLRRA
+2450 KDDRLRRA
-2459 ILSVNASEADNLIRK
+2459 IQSVNAGEADNLIRK
-2474 FSMVNRFLSM
+2474 FSMVNRWLSM

-2494 VGNFSRD
+2494 IGNFSRD

-2508 IVGEQTMQG
+2508 IIGEQTMEG

-2530 LKDVIPSMGIV
+2530 LKDVIPSMGVV

-2552 GTLRSNI
+2552 GTLRGDI

-2564 ADYLDFREFME
+2564 TDYLDFREFME

-2627 VENAVRFAAF
+2627 VENAVRFATF

-2712 AMVASMIGFGALMA
+2712 AIVASMIGFGALMA
-2726 ARGEEESEENPDSG
+2726 ARGEEESEENSDSG

-2750 IKERNIVIM
+2750 IKQRNIVIM
-2759 AEPSEAP
+2759 
-2766 KKGANNIYLDKNGK
+2766 KDNGK
-2780 EYANK
+2780 D
-2785 AQYYYTIPLPYGYN
+2785 YYTIPLPYGYN

-2816 SVEKASGDLLSAFL
+2816 SVEKASGDLLSTFL

-2950 VPFLRRVMGEPDRN
+2950 VPFLRRVMGEPDKN

-2989 ADRIKYREQNQD
+2989 ADRIKYRERNQD